1 MTVHR
6 LKCTVLAVVA
16 SVFGAAFGDI
26 VSPARLGAFRS
37 KVSITVAKTVAD
49 TAAGV
54 PVPVRLAENNPVG
67 FSYADC
73 DPTQM
78 RFGDKNYAPIPFE
91 VDTWNPQGESLV
103 WVKVPLVEGT
113 KINLAY
119 NGTATVAND
128 PSAVWGDYT
137 GVWHFETL
145 DESVKVTNAQGTY
158 PNSTAAEG
166 IDGNVSTYSVPG
178 EPGRFGNCFRVN
190 DSTGYK
196 VGNYNKGGV
205 WVNDAGTASPV
216 DGGENFTI
224 SGWFKHGNFQYF
236 WDHFFYKR
244 AASNNG
250 GTPNN
255 AFAIEINSS
264 SGNTANPY
272 PRGSSGTGRAVTLSN
287 NLLDTWGYITFA
299 YDGTTCHVYENGVLR
314 GDVTITKCI
323 DNDSPL
329 VFGDNST
336 VTAGNGDAAW
346 NGWIDEVRFAK
357 GTKSAAFIAAEYA
370 AMTTDGLLYYGAV
383 ETADPSAIVVS
394 SNIGPCGT
402 VSPDYGAIEGPVAG
416 QEYVFACTDKIGV
429 LVEDAKR
436 GVCTGWKLVDTWS
449 GELLRSSLDEGEE
462 PFVCHHVYQAGK
474 GVSLEWQWR
483 VEYRVAATVAPSQGR
498 VELSGEWFATGEK
511 VTAKAT
517 AESGS
522 AFLYWTGDGV
532 TDDNKNDNP
541 LTLTVGTAAIGLTPV
556 FSSSIFVSPNGSDE
570 NSGKSWDEALATI
583 HAALAK
589 GPILTVFLAEGL
601 YDVQAAA
608 QVENQVKIVG
618 SGERAS
624 VVRLAAEPADT
635 SDRDKEQAVFYL
647 NNANARLENLA
658 ITTGGKTYGRGV
670 YVANGRVENCSITNC
685 VTNNGRFNGAGIY
698 MKSGSVCNCFI
709 NDNMASS
716 SGGNNKEGGGIY
728 MEGGLVEN
736 CTISSNYA
744 CYARGGSGSG
754 HGGGVRIKGGTLR
767 SSLVVGN
774 LAHGKGSGVN
784 ASGDTSVVE
793 NCTVVKNDNLSST
806 FTSGLY
812 ASGKT
817 VVRNTIVRYNRNTAG
832 EANVYRDSTA
842 TFDRVCTTDEAGE
855 TGVIAEAPV
864 FADAEGGDWRLTY
877 CSCVDAGAD
886 MPWMA
891 GATDLDGTPRI
902 AGEHV
907 DIGCYEF
914 VATGLACSF
923 NVTTDGVLDE
933 VQATFAGAVIGAA
946 PEAVT
951 FSWTIV
957 DSAGNKTERSGL
969 GLKDVTLPLTTGAY
983 TVTLAVTDGVN
994 SDSVTRTD
1002 AVRVFATNLY
1012 VSPTGA
1018 NTLPYG
1024 DFATAATNLLDAL
1037 AFAAD
1042 GSTVHLSD
1050 GIHRVSDKIVLTKA
1064 ITLTHEGDREA
1075 CIVTG
1080 NTGGSLVV
1088 LDNAEAHL
1096 EGLDLCGQYPRLVF
1110 NATLDPRPKSAY
1122 DTTHGVQIVSGG
1134 SVSNCV
1140 VESCRATGNGAGV
1153 YMSAGTVVDTVIRGN
1168 YAYSS
1173 GGGGASGAG
1182 IFMDGGLVD
1191 RCIITNNLASFG
1203 SGAHGGGAYVKGGG
1217 TLRNTL
1223 VAYNYGSNAGGV
1235 KCDGGTVR
1243 NCTIVRNVARTAN
1256 GGIGGTVTD
1265 CLVYGNMANGVDVDT
1280 DDPGFVNAAAGDFHL
1295 NMASTAI
1302 DGSVKEG
1309 IGECDLDRNE
1319 RYSGGVA
1326 DKGCFEY
1333 DQSRFSVGIRY
1344 ERLAAFAP
1352 CDVVF
1357 TASAGFKPLDTA
1369 KSWWTFDGREP
1380 TEEDHDL
1387 SGVVVTKAI
1396 GPGMC
1401 SVRFKTVL
1409 EGETYEVSK
1418 EDWFML
1424 TGENVYVNP
1433 QNATPQE
1440 PFASWETAAVDINE
1454 GLRYLVTGATLVV
1467 SDGTYRVTAE
1477 HLLDRKATVRSLNG
1491 PSKTVLTRSRPF
1503 VLKNAEAMLSGFT
1516 ISDVYTFSQGGALQM
1531 SAGTVTNC
1539 VFANCSVGNNGGG
1552 AVYMS
1557 GGTVV
1562 DCVVSNCSAK
1572 YYANDNNG
1580 SGIRA
1585 HGASAL
1591 VDRCVVRDCWYESD
1605 HYARGAVALSG
1616 GATLRNSI
1624 VMNNR
1629 SYEGGGV
1636 RVSDASKLENCT
1648 VFGNSSDKAGA
1659 AGGVEMADANG
1670 LAVNTIVWQ
1679 NTNTADG
1686 VIRETA
1692 GSDAQFDTCWLQD
1705 PLFLPHGKPCRLRT
1719 ASPCRDAAKT
1729 LGWMGESVD
1738 VYGNPRIRCQKPDIG
1753 AAEGAFGFILNVK

>member
-1 MTVHR
+1 MTVYR
-6 LKCTVLAVVA
+6 LKCTVLAGVA

-49 TAAGV
+49 TEAGV
-54 PVPVRLAENNPVG
+54 PVPLRLSENNPVG

-78 RFGDKNYAPIPFE
+78 RFGDEKYAPIPFE

-103 WVKVPLVEGT
+103 WVKVPLAEGT
-113 KINLAY
+113 KINLVY

-190 DSTGYK
+190 DSTGQK
-196 VGNYNKGGV
+196 VGNFNKGGV

-224 SGWFKHGNFQYF
+224 SGWFKHGNFQYY

-244 AASNNG
+244 AASGNG

-255 AFAIEINSS
+255 AFAIEIDSG
-264 SGNTANPY
+264 SGNTAKPL

-299 YDGTTCHVYENGVLR
+299 YEGTTCHVYENGVLR

-370 AMTTDGLLYYGAV
+370 AMTTDGLLEYGAV

-394 SNIGPCGT
+394 SNIGACGT

-416 QEYVFACTDKIGV
+416 QEYVFACTDTIGV

-522 AFLYWTGDGV
+522 AFLYWTGDDV

-685 VTNNGRFNGAGIY
+685 VTINGRFNGAGIY

-774 LAHGKGSGVN
+774 LAHGEGSGVN

-793 NCTVVKNDNLSST
+793 NCTVVKNDNLTRTS
-806 FTSGLY
+806 TSGLY

-855 TGVIAEAPV
+855 TGVIAAAPV

-891 GATDLDGTPRI
+891 GATDLDGAARI

-933 VQATFAGAVIGAA
+933 AQATFAGSVIGAA

-969 GLKDVTLPLTTGAY
+969 GLKDFTLPLTKGAY

-994 SDSVTRTD
+994 SVSVTRTD
-1002 AVRVFATNLY
+1002 AVRVFASNLY

-1110 NATLDPRPKSAY
+1110 NATLDQRPVSAY

-1140 VESCRATGNGAGV
+1140 VESCRTMDHGAGV

-1168 YAYSS
+1168 YAYST

-1191 RCIITNNLASFG
+1191 RCIITNNLASYG
-1203 SGAHGGGAYVKGGG
+1203 SGALGGGAYVKGGG

-1235 KCDGGTVR
+1235 WV
-1243 NCTIVRNVARTAN
+1243 
-1256 GGIGGTVTD
+1256 
-1265 CLVYGNMANGVDVDT
+1265 
-1280 DDPGFVNAAAGDFHL
+1280 
-1295 NMASTAI
+1295 
-1302 DGSVKEG
+1302 
-1309 IGECDLDRNE
+1309 
-1319 RYSGGVA
+1319 SG
-1326 DKGCFEY
+1326 
-1333 DQSRFSVGIRY
+1333 
-1344 ERLAAFAP
+1344 
-1352 CDVVF
+1352 
-1357 TASAGFKPLDTA
+1357 
-1369 KSWWTFDGREP
+1369 
-1380 TEEDHDL
+1380 
-1387 SGVVVTKAI
+1387 
-1396 GPGMC
+1396 
-1401 SVRFKTVL
+1401 
-1409 EGETYEVSK
+1409 
-1418 EDWFML
+1418 
-1424 TGENVYVNP
+1424 
-1433 QNATPQE
+1433 
-1440 PFASWETAAVDINE
+1440 
-1454 GLRYLVTGATLVV
+1454 
-1467 SDGTYRVTAE
+1467 
-1477 HLLDRKATVRSLNG
+1477 
-1491 PSKTVLTRSRPF
+1491 
-1503 VLKNAEAMLSGFT
+1503 
-1516 ISDVYTFSQGGALQM
+1516 
-1531 SAGTVTNC
+1531 
-1539 VFANCSVGNNGGG
+1539 
-1552 AVYMS
+1552 
-1557 GGTVV
+1557 
-1562 DCVVSNCSAK
+1562 
-1572 YYANDNNG
+1572 
-1580 SGIRA
+1580 
-1585 HGASAL
+1585 
-1591 VDRCVVRDCWYESD
+1591 
-1605 HYARGAVALSG
+1605 
-1616 GATLRNSI
+1616 
-1624 VMNNR
+1624 
-1629 SYEGGGV
+1629 
-1636 RVSDASKLENCT
+1636 ASKLENCT
-1648 VFGNSSDKAGA
+1648 VFGNSSGKEGA
-1659 AGGVEMADANG
+1659 AGGVQMADKYG

-1679 NTNTADG
+1679 NTNTVDG
-1686 VIRETA
+1686 VVRETTGA
-1692 GSDAQFDTCWLQD
+1692 DAQFDTCWKQD

-1729 LGWMGESVD
+1729 LDWMGGSVD

-1753 AAEGAFGFILNVK
+1753 AAEGAFGFMLNVK

>member
-6 LKCTVLAVVA
+6 LKYTVLAVVA

-26 VSPARLGAFRS
+26 VSPARLGDFRF
-37 KVSITVAKTVAD
+37 KVPITVTKTVAD
-49 TAAGV
+49 TEAGV
-54 PVPVRLAENNPVG
+54 PVPVRLAENNPGG

-78 RFGDKNYAPIPFE
+78 RFGDENYAPIPFE

-103 WVKVPLVEGT
+103 WVKVPLAEGT
-113 KINLAY
+113 KINLVY

-196 VGNYNKGGV
+196 EGNFNNGGV

-236 WDHFFYKR
+236 YDHFFYKR
-244 AASNNG
+244 EKSNNS
-250 GTPNN
+250 GTLNN
-255 AFAIEINSS
+255 AFAIESNSS
-264 SGNTANPY
+264 SGNNANPL
-272 PRGSSGTGRAVTLSN
+272 PRGSSGNGSAMTLSN

-299 YDGTTCHVYENGVLR
+299 YEGTTCHVYENGVLR

-329 VFGDNST
+329 VFGDNSN

-370 AMTTDGLLYYGAV
+370 AMTTDGLLEYGAV

-394 SNIGPCGT
+394 SNIGACGT

-416 QEYVFACTDKIGV
+416 QEYVFACTDTIGV

-436 GVCTGWKLVDTWS
+436 GVCTGWKLVDAGT
-449 GELLRSSLDEGEE
+449 GELIRSSLDEGEE
-462 PFVCHHVYQAGK
+462 PFVCRHVYQAGK

-483 VEYRVAATVAPSQGR
+483 VEYRVAATVAPSQGG

-522 AFLYWTGDGV
+522 TFLYWTGDGV

-556 FSSSIFVSPNGSDE
+556 FSSSIFVSPTGSDE

-624 VVRLAAEPADT
+624 VVRLAAEITDT

-744 CYARGGSGSG
+744 CYGRGGSGSG
-754 HGGGVRIKGGTLR
+754 NGGGVRIKGGTLR

-774 LAHGKGSGVN
+774 LAHGEGSGVN

-793 NCTVVKNDNLSST
+793 NCTVVKNDNLTRTS
-806 FTSGLY
+806 TSGLY

-832 EANVYRDSTA
+832 EANVYRGSAA

-891 GATDLDGTPRI
+891 GATDLDGAARI

-933 VQATFAGAVIGAA
+933 AQATFAGSVIGAA

-969 GLKDVTLPLTTGAY
+969 GLKDITLPLTTGAY

-994 SDSVTRTD
+994 SVSVTRTD

-1110 NATLDPRPKSAY
+1110 NATLDQRPVSAY

-1140 VESCRATGNGAGV
+1140 VESCRTTDHGAGV

-1168 YAYSS
+1168 YAYST

-1191 RCIITNNLASFG
+1191 RCIITNNLAWYG
-1203 SGAHGGGAYVKGGG
+1203 SGAQGGGAYVKGGG

-1223 VAYNYGSNAGGV
+1223 VAYNYGSSAGGV
-1235 KCDGGTVR
+1235 
-1243 NCTIVRNVARTAN
+1243 
-1256 GGIGGTVTD
+1256 
-1265 CLVYGNMANGVDVDT
+1265 
-1280 DDPGFVNAAAGDFHL
+1280 
-1295 NMASTAI
+1295 
-1302 DGSVKEG
+1302 
-1309 IGECDLDRNE
+1309 
-1319 RYSGGVA
+1319 
-1326 DKGCFEY
+1326 
-1333 DQSRFSVGIRY
+1333 
-1344 ERLAAFAP
+1344 
-1352 CDVVF
+1352 
-1357 TASAGFKPLDTA
+1357 
-1369 KSWWTFDGREP
+1369 W
-1380 TEEDHDL
+1380 
-1387 SGVVVTKAI
+1387 
-1396 GPGMC
+1396 
-1401 SVRFKTVL
+1401 VL
-1409 EGETYEVSK
+1409 G
-1418 EDWFML
+1418 
-1424 TGENVYVNP
+1424 
-1433 QNATPQE
+1433 
-1440 PFASWETAAVDINE
+1440 
-1454 GLRYLVTGATLVV
+1454 
-1467 SDGTYRVTAE
+1467 
-1477 HLLDRKATVRSLNG
+1477 
-1491 PSKTVLTRSRPF
+1491 
-1503 VLKNAEAMLSGFT
+1503 
-1516 ISDVYTFSQGGALQM
+1516 
-1531 SAGTVTNC
+1531 
-1539 VFANCSVGNNGGG
+1539 
-1552 AVYMS
+1552 
-1557 GGTVV
+1557 
-1562 DCVVSNCSAK
+1562 
-1572 YYANDNNG
+1572 
-1580 SGIRA
+1580 
-1585 HGASAL
+1585 
-1591 VDRCVVRDCWYESD
+1591 
-1605 HYARGAVALSG
+1605 
-1616 GATLRNSI
+1616 
-1624 VMNNR
+1624 
-1629 SYEGGGV
+1629 
-1636 RVSDASKLENCT
+1636 ASKLENCT
-1648 VFGNSSDKAGA
+1648 VFGNSSGKEGA
-1659 AGGVEMADANG
+1659 AGGVQMGDKYG

-1679 NTNTADG
+1679 NTNTVDG
-1686 VIRETA
+1686 VVRETA
-1692 GSDAQFDTCWLQD
+1692 GEDAQFDTCWKQD
-1705 PLFLPHGKPCRLRT
+1705 PLFLPHGKPFRLRT

-1729 LGWMGESVD
+1729 LDWMGGSVD

-1753 AAEGAFGFILNVK
+1753 ATEGASGFILSVK

>member
-6 LKCTVLAVVA
+6 LKYTVLAVVA

-49 TAAGV
+49 TEAGV
-54 PVPVRLAENNPVG
+54 PVPLRLSENNPVG

-78 RFGDKNYAPIPFE
+78 RFGDEKYAPIPFE

-103 WVKVPLVEGT
+103 WVKVPLAEGT
-113 KINLAY
+113 KINLVY

-190 DSTGYK
+190 DSTGQK
-196 VGNYNKGGV
+196 VGNFNKGGV

-224 SGWFKHGNFQYF
+224 SGWFKHGNFQYY

-244 AASNNG
+244 AASGNG

-255 AFAIEINSS
+255 AFAIEIDSG
-264 SGNTANPY
+264 SGNTAKPL

-357 GTKSAAFIAAEYA
+357 GTKSAEFIAAEYA

-522 AFLYWTGDGV
+522 AFLYWTGDDV

-608 QVENQVKIVG
+608 QVENQVQIVG

-624 VVRLAAEPADT
+624 VVRLAAKPEDT

-658 ITTGGKTYGRGV
+658 ITTGGKDHGRGV

-891 GATDLDGTPRI
+891 GATDLDGAARI

-933 VQATFAGAVIGAA
+933 AQATFAGSVIGAA

-969 GLKDVTLPLTTGAY
+969 GLKDFTLPLTKGAY
-983 TVTLAVTDGVN
+983 AVTLAVTDGVN
-994 SDSVTRTD
+994 SVSVTRTD

-1110 NATLDPRPKSAY
+1110 DATSNPSPKSAY
-1122 DTTHGVQIVSGG
+1122 DTTHGVQIMTGG

-1140 VESCRATGNGAGV
+1140 VESCRTMDHGAGV

-1168 YAYSS
+1168 YAYST

-1191 RCIITNNLASFG
+1191 RCIITNNLASYG
-1203 SGAHGGGAYVKGGG
+1203 SGALGGGAYVKGGG

-1235 KCDGGTVR
+1235 WV
-1243 NCTIVRNVARTAN
+1243 
-1256 GGIGGTVTD
+1256 
-1265 CLVYGNMANGVDVDT
+1265 
-1280 DDPGFVNAAAGDFHL
+1280 
-1295 NMASTAI
+1295 
-1302 DGSVKEG
+1302 
-1309 IGECDLDRNE
+1309 
-1319 RYSGGVA
+1319 SG
-1326 DKGCFEY
+1326 
-1333 DQSRFSVGIRY
+1333 
-1344 ERLAAFAP
+1344 
-1352 CDVVF
+1352 
-1357 TASAGFKPLDTA
+1357 
-1369 KSWWTFDGREP
+1369 
-1380 TEEDHDL
+1380 
-1387 SGVVVTKAI
+1387 
-1396 GPGMC
+1396 
-1401 SVRFKTVL
+1401 
-1409 EGETYEVSK
+1409 
-1418 EDWFML
+1418 
-1424 TGENVYVNP
+1424 
-1433 QNATPQE
+1433 
-1440 PFASWETAAVDINE
+1440 
-1454 GLRYLVTGATLVV
+1454 
-1467 SDGTYRVTAE
+1467 
-1477 HLLDRKATVRSLNG
+1477 
-1491 PSKTVLTRSRPF
+1491 
-1503 VLKNAEAMLSGFT
+1503 
-1516 ISDVYTFSQGGALQM
+1516 
-1531 SAGTVTNC
+1531 
-1539 VFANCSVGNNGGG
+1539 
-1552 AVYMS
+1552 
-1557 GGTVV
+1557 
-1562 DCVVSNCSAK
+1562 
-1572 YYANDNNG
+1572 
-1580 SGIRA
+1580 
-1585 HGASAL
+1585 
-1591 VDRCVVRDCWYESD
+1591 
-1605 HYARGAVALSG
+1605 
-1616 GATLRNSI
+1616 
-1624 VMNNR
+1624 
-1629 SYEGGGV
+1629 
-1636 RVSDASKLENCT
+1636 ASKLENCT
-1648 VFGNSSDKAGA
+1648 VFGNSSGKEGA
-1659 AGGVEMADANG
+1659 AGGVQMADKYG

-1679 NTNTADG
+1679 NTNTVDG
-1686 VIRETA
+1686 VVRETTGA
-1692 GSDAQFDTCWLQD
+1692 DAQFDTCWKQD
-1705 PLFLPHGKPCRLRT
+1705 PLFLPHGKPFRLRT

-1729 LGWMGESVD
+1729 LDWMGGSVD

-1753 AAEGAFGFILNVK
+1753 AAEGAFGFMLNVK

>member
-6 LKCTVLAVVA
+6 LKYTVLAVVA

-26 VSPARLGAFRS
+26 VSPARLGDFRF
-37 KVSITVAKTVAD
+37 KVPITVTKTVAD
-49 TAAGV
+49 TEAGV
-54 PVPVRLAENNPVG
+54 PVPVRLAENNPGG

-78 RFGDKNYAPIPFE
+78 RFGDENYAPIPFE

-103 WVKVPLVEGT
+103 WVKVPLAEGT
-113 KINLAY
+113 KINLVY

-196 VGNYNKGGV
+196 EGNFNNGGV

-236 WDHFFYKR
+236 YDHFFYKR
-244 AASNNG
+244 EKSNNS
-250 GTPNN
+250 GTLNN
-255 AFAIEINSS
+255 AFAIESNSS
-264 SGNTANPY
+264 SGNNANPL
-272 PRGSSGTGRAVTLSN
+272 PRGSSGNGSAMTLSN

-299 YDGTTCHVYENGVLR
+299 YEGTTCHVYENGVLR

-329 VFGDNST
+329 VFGDNSN

-370 AMTTDGLLYYGAV
+370 AMTTDGLLEYGAV

-394 SNIGPCGT
+394 SNIGACGT

-416 QEYVFACTDKIGV
+416 QEYVFACTDTIGV

-436 GVCTGWKLVDTWS
+436 GVCTGWKLVDAGT
-449 GELLRSSLDEGEE
+449 GELIRSSLDEGEE
-462 PFVCHHVYQAGK
+462 PFVCRHVYQAGK

-483 VEYRVAATVAPSQGR
+483 VEYRVAATVAPSQGG

-522 AFLYWTGDGV
+522 TFLYWTGDGV

-556 FSSSIFVSPNGSDE
+556 FSSSIFVSPTGSDE

-608 QVENQVKIVG
+608 QVENQVQIVG

-624 VVRLAAEPADT
+624 VVRLAAEITDT

-744 CYARGGSGSG
+744 CYGRGGSGSG
-754 HGGGVRIKGGTLR
+754 NGGGVRIKGGTLR

-793 NCTVVKNDNLSST
+793 NCTVVKNDNLTRTS
-806 FTSGLY
+806 TSGLY

-832 EANVYRDSTA
+832 EANVYRGSTA

-891 GATDLDGTPRI
+891 GATDLDGAARI

-933 VQATFAGAVIGAA
+933 AQATFAGSVIGAA

-969 GLKDVTLPLTTGAY
+969 GLKDFTLPLTKGAY

-994 SDSVTRTD
+994 SVSVTRTD

-1064 ITLTHEGDREA
+1064 VTLTHEGDREA

-1110 NATLDPRPKSAY
+1110 NATLDQRPVSAY

-1140 VESCRATGNGAGV
+1140 VESCRTTDHGAGV

-1168 YAYSS
+1168 YAYST

-1191 RCIITNNLASFG
+1191 RCIITNNLAWYG
-1203 SGAHGGGAYVKGGG
+1203 SGAQGGGAYVKGGG

-1223 VAYNYGSNAGGV
+1223 VAYNYGSSAGGV
-1235 KCDGGTVR
+1235 
-1243 NCTIVRNVARTAN
+1243 
-1256 GGIGGTVTD
+1256 
-1265 CLVYGNMANGVDVDT
+1265 
-1280 DDPGFVNAAAGDFHL
+1280 
-1295 NMASTAI
+1295 
-1302 DGSVKEG
+1302 
-1309 IGECDLDRNE
+1309 
-1319 RYSGGVA
+1319 
-1326 DKGCFEY
+1326 
-1333 DQSRFSVGIRY
+1333 
-1344 ERLAAFAP
+1344 
-1352 CDVVF
+1352 
-1357 TASAGFKPLDTA
+1357 
-1369 KSWWTFDGREP
+1369 W
-1380 TEEDHDL
+1380 
-1387 SGVVVTKAI
+1387 
-1396 GPGMC
+1396 
-1401 SVRFKTVL
+1401 VL
-1409 EGETYEVSK
+1409 G
-1418 EDWFML
+1418 
-1424 TGENVYVNP
+1424 
-1433 QNATPQE
+1433 
-1440 PFASWETAAVDINE
+1440 
-1454 GLRYLVTGATLVV
+1454 
-1467 SDGTYRVTAE
+1467 
-1477 HLLDRKATVRSLNG
+1477 
-1491 PSKTVLTRSRPF
+1491 
-1503 VLKNAEAMLSGFT
+1503 
-1516 ISDVYTFSQGGALQM
+1516 
-1531 SAGTVTNC
+1531 
-1539 VFANCSVGNNGGG
+1539 
-1552 AVYMS
+1552 
-1557 GGTVV
+1557 
-1562 DCVVSNCSAK
+1562 
-1572 YYANDNNG
+1572 
-1580 SGIRA
+1580 
-1585 HGASAL
+1585 
-1591 VDRCVVRDCWYESD
+1591 
-1605 HYARGAVALSG
+1605 
-1616 GATLRNSI
+1616 
-1624 VMNNR
+1624 
-1629 SYEGGGV
+1629 
-1636 RVSDASKLENCT
+1636 ASKLENCT
-1648 VFGNSSDKAGA
+1648 VFGNSSGKEGA
-1659 AGGVEMADANG
+1659 AGGVQMGDKYG

-1679 NTNTADG
+1679 NTNTVDG
-1686 VIRETA
+1686 VVRETA
-1692 GSDAQFDTCWLQD
+1692 GEDAQFDTCWKQD
-1705 PLFLPHGKPCRLRT
+1705 PLFLPHGKPFRLRT
-1719 ASPCRDAAKT
+1719 TSPCRDAAKT
-1729 LGWMGESVD
+1729 LDWMGGSVD
-1738 VYGNPRIRCQKPDIG
+1738 IYGNPRIRCQKPDIG
-1753 AAEGAFGFILNVK
+1753 ATEGASGFILSVK

>member
-6 LKCTVLAVVA
+6 LKYTVLAVVA

-49 TAAGV
+49 TEAGV
-54 PVPVRLAENNPVG
+54 PVPLRLSENNPVG

-78 RFGDKNYAPIPFE
+78 RFGDEKYAPIPFE

-103 WVKVPLVEGT
+103 WVKVPLAEGT
-113 KINLAY
+113 KINLVY

-190 DSTGYK
+190 DSTGQK
-196 VGNYNKGGV
+196 VGNFNKGGV

-224 SGWFKHGNFQYF
+224 SGWFKHGNFQYY

-244 AASNNG
+244 AASGNG

-255 AFAIEINSS
+255 AFAIEIDSG
-264 SGNTANPY
+264 SGNTAKPL

-357 GTKSAAFIAAEYA
+357 GTKSAEFIAAEYA

-522 AFLYWTGDGV
+522 AFLYWTGDDV

-817 VVRNTIVRYNRNTAG
+817 VVRNTIVRYNRNTVG

-891 GATDLDGTPRI
+891 GATDLDGTSRI

-933 VQATFAGAVIGAA
+933 AQATFAGAVIGAA

-969 GLKDVTLPLTTGAY
+969 GLKDITLPLTTGAY

-994 SDSVTRTD
+994 SVSVTRTD
-1002 AVRVFATNLY
+1002 AVRVFATVLY
-1012 VSPTGA
+1012 VSPMGA

-1024 DFATAATNLLDAL
+1024 DFAAAATNLLDAL

-1110 NATLDPRPKSAY
+1110 DATSNPSPKSAY
-1122 DTTHGVQIVSGG
+1122 DTTHGVQIMTGG

-1140 VESCRATGNGAGV
+1140 VESCRTMDHGAGV

-1168 YAYSS
+1168 YAYST

-1191 RCIITNNLASFG
+1191 RCIITNNLASYG
-1203 SGAHGGGAYVKGGG
+1203 SGALGGGAYVKGGG

-1235 KCDGGTVR
+1235 WV
-1243 NCTIVRNVARTAN
+1243 
-1256 GGIGGTVTD
+1256 
-1265 CLVYGNMANGVDVDT
+1265 
-1280 DDPGFVNAAAGDFHL
+1280 
-1295 NMASTAI
+1295 
-1302 DGSVKEG
+1302 
-1309 IGECDLDRNE
+1309 
-1319 RYSGGVA
+1319 SG
-1326 DKGCFEY
+1326 
-1333 DQSRFSVGIRY
+1333 
-1344 ERLAAFAP
+1344 
-1352 CDVVF
+1352 
-1357 TASAGFKPLDTA
+1357 
-1369 KSWWTFDGREP
+1369 
-1380 TEEDHDL
+1380 
-1387 SGVVVTKAI
+1387 
-1396 GPGMC
+1396 
-1401 SVRFKTVL
+1401 
-1409 EGETYEVSK
+1409 
-1418 EDWFML
+1418 
-1424 TGENVYVNP
+1424 
-1433 QNATPQE
+1433 
-1440 PFASWETAAVDINE
+1440 
-1454 GLRYLVTGATLVV
+1454 
-1467 SDGTYRVTAE
+1467 
-1477 HLLDRKATVRSLNG
+1477 
-1491 PSKTVLTRSRPF
+1491 
-1503 VLKNAEAMLSGFT
+1503 
-1516 ISDVYTFSQGGALQM
+1516 
-1531 SAGTVTNC
+1531 
-1539 VFANCSVGNNGGG
+1539 
-1552 AVYMS
+1552 
-1557 GGTVV
+1557 
-1562 DCVVSNCSAK
+1562 
-1572 YYANDNNG
+1572 
-1580 SGIRA
+1580 
-1585 HGASAL
+1585 
-1591 VDRCVVRDCWYESD
+1591 
-1605 HYARGAVALSG
+1605 
-1616 GATLRNSI
+1616 
-1624 VMNNR
+1624 
-1629 SYEGGGV
+1629 
-1636 RVSDASKLENCT
+1636 ASKLENCT
-1648 VFGNSSDKAGA
+1648 VFGNSSGKEGA
-1659 AGGVEMADANG
+1659 AGGVQMADKYG

-1679 NTNTADG
+1679 NTNTVDG
-1686 VIRETA
+1686 VVRETTGA
-1692 GSDAQFDTCWLQD
+1692 DAQFDTCWKQD
-1705 PLFLPHGKPCRLRT
+1705 PLFLPHGKPFRLRT

-1729 LGWMGESVD
+1729 LDWMGGSVD

-1753 AAEGAFGFILNVK
+1753 AAEGACGFILSVK

>member
-6 LKCTVLAVVA
+6 LKYTVLAVVA

-26 VSPARLGAFRS
+26 VSPARLGDFRF
-37 KVSITVAKTVAD
+37 KVPITVTKTVAD
-49 TAAGV
+49 TEAGV
-54 PVPVRLAENNPVG
+54 PVPLRLSENNPVG

-78 RFGDKNYAPIPFE
+78 RFGDENYAPIPFE

-103 WVKVPLVEGT
+103 WVKVPLAEGT
-113 KINLAY
+113 KINLVY

-158 PNSTAAEG
+158 PSSTAAEG

-196 VGNYNKGGV
+196 EGNFNNGGV

-236 WDHFFYKR
+236 YDHFFYKR
-244 AASNNG
+244 EKSNNS
-250 GTPNN
+250 GTLNN
-255 AFAIEINSS
+255 AFAIESNSS
-264 SGNTANPY
+264 SGNNANPL
-272 PRGSSGTGRAVTLSN
+272 PRGSSGNGSAMTLSN

-299 YDGTTCHVYENGVLR
+299 YEGTTCHVYENGVLR

-329 VFGDNST
+329 VFGDNSNVT
-336 VTAGNGDAAW
+336 VGNGDAAW

-370 AMTTDGLLYYGAV
+370 AMTTDGLLEYGAV

-394 SNIGPCGT
+394 SNIGACGT
-402 VSPDYGAIEGPVAG
+402 VSPDYGAIESPVVG
-416 QEYVFACTDKIGV
+416 QEYVFTCTDTTGI

-436 GVCTGWKLVDTWS
+436 GVCTGWKLVDAGT
-449 GELLRSSLDEGEE
+449 GELIRSSLDEGEE
-462 PFVCHHVYQAGK
+462 PFVCRHVYQAGK

-483 VEYRVAATVAPSQGR
+483 VEYRVAATVAPSQGG

-522 AFLYWTGDGV
+522 TFLYWTGDGV

-556 FSSSIFVSPNGSDE
+556 FSSSIFVSPTGSDE

-608 QVENQVKIVG
+608 QVENQVQIVG

-624 VVRLAAEPADT
+624 VVRLAAKPEDT

-658 ITTGGKTYGRGV
+658 ITTGGKDHGRGV
-670 YVANGRVENCSITNC
+670 YVANGTVENCSITNC

-744 CYARGGSGSG
+744 CYGRGGSGSG
-754 HGGGVRIKGGTLR
+754 NGGGVRIKGGTLR

-793 NCTVVKNDNLSST
+793 NCTVVKNDNLTRTS
-806 FTSGLY
+806 TSGLY

-855 TGVIAEAPV
+855 TGVIAAAPV

-891 GATDLDGTPRI
+891 GATDLDGAARI

-933 VQATFAGAVIGAA
+933 AQATFAGSVIGAA

-969 GLKDVTLPLTTGAY
+969 GLKDFTLPLTKGAY

-994 SDSVTRTD
+994 SVSVTRTD

-1064 ITLTHEGDREA
+1064 VTLTHEGDREA

-1110 NATLDPRPKSAY
+1110 NATLDQRPVSAY

-1140 VESCRATGNGAGV
+1140 VESCRTTDHGAGV

-1168 YAYSS
+1168 YAYST

-1191 RCIITNNLASFG
+1191 RCIITNNLAWYG
-1203 SGAHGGGAYVKGGG
+1203 SGAQGGGAYVKGGG

-1223 VAYNYGSNAGGV
+1223 VAYNYGS
-1235 KCDGGTVR
+1235 
-1243 NCTIVRNVARTAN
+1243 
-1256 GGIGGTVTD
+1256 
-1265 CLVYGNMANGVDVDT
+1265 
-1280 DDPGFVNAAAGDFHL
+1280 
-1295 NMASTAI
+1295 
-1302 DGSVKEG
+1302 
-1309 IGECDLDRNE
+1309 
-1319 RYSGGVA
+1319 
-1326 DKGCFEY
+1326 
-1333 DQSRFSVGIRY
+1333 
-1344 ERLAAFAP
+1344 
-1352 CDVVF
+1352 
-1357 TASAGFKPLDTA
+1357 SA
-1369 KSWWTFDGREP
+1369 
-1380 TEEDHDL
+1380 
-1387 SGVVVTKAI
+1387 
-1396 GPGMC
+1396 
-1401 SVRFKTVL
+1401 
-1409 EGETYEVSK
+1409 
-1418 EDWFML
+1418 
-1424 TGENVYVNP
+1424 
-1433 QNATPQE
+1433 
-1440 PFASWETAAVDINE
+1440 
-1454 GLRYLVTGATLVV
+1454 
-1467 SDGTYRVTAE
+1467 
-1477 HLLDRKATVRSLNG
+1477 
-1491 PSKTVLTRSRPF
+1491 
-1503 VLKNAEAMLSGFT
+1503 
-1516 ISDVYTFSQGGALQM
+1516 
-1531 SAGTVTNC
+1531 
-1539 VFANCSVGNNGGG
+1539 
-1552 AVYMS
+1552 
-1557 GGTVV
+1557 
-1562 DCVVSNCSAK
+1562 
-1572 YYANDNNG
+1572 
-1580 SGIRA
+1580 
-1585 HGASAL
+1585 
-1591 VDRCVVRDCWYESD
+1591 
-1605 HYARGAVALSG
+1605 
-1616 GATLRNSI
+1616 
-1624 VMNNR
+1624 
-1629 SYEGGGV
+1629 GGV
-1636 RVSDASKLENCT
+1636 RVSGASKLENCT
-1648 VFGNSSDKAGA
+1648 VFGNSSGKEGS
-1659 AGGVEMADANG
+1659 AGGVEMGDEKG

-1679 NTNTADG
+1679 NTNTVDG
-1686 VIRETA
+1686 VVRETT
-1692 GSDAQFDTCWLQD
+1692 GEDAQFDTCWKQD
-1705 PLFLPHGKPCRLRT
+1705 PLFLPHGKPFRLRT

-1729 LGWMGESVD
+1729 LDWMGGSVD
-1738 VYGNPRIRCQKPDIG
+1738 IYGNPRIRCQKPDIG
-1753 AAEGAFGFILNVK
+1753 ATEGASGFILSVK

>member
-6 LKCTVLAVVA
+6 LKYTVLAVVA

-26 VSPARLGAFRS
+26 VSPARLGDFRF
-37 KVSITVAKTVAD
+37 KVPITVTKTVAD
-49 TAAGV
+49 TEAGV
-54 PVPVRLAENNPVG
+54 PVPVRLAENNPGG

-78 RFGDKNYAPIPFE
+78 RFGDENYAPIPFE

-103 WVKVPLVEGT
+103 WVKVPLAEGT
-113 KINLAY
+113 KINLVY

-178 EPGRFGNCFRVN
+178 DPGRFGNCFRVN

-196 VGNYNKGGV
+196 EGNFNNGGV

-236 WDHFFYKR
+236 YDHFFYKR
-244 AASNNG
+244 EKSNNS
-250 GTPNN
+250 GTLNN
-255 AFAIEINSS
+255 AFAIESNSS
-264 SGNTANPY
+264 SGNNANPL
-272 PRGSSGTGRAVTLSN
+272 PRGSSGNGSAMTLSN

-299 YDGTTCHVYENGVLR
+299 YEGTTCHVYENGVLR

-329 VFGDNST
+329 VFGDNSN

-370 AMTTDGLLYYGAV
+370 AMTTDGLLEYGAV

-394 SNIGPCGT
+394 SNIGACGT

-436 GVCTGWKLVDTWS
+436 GVCTGWKLVDAGT
-449 GELLRSSLDEGEE
+449 GELIRSSLDEGEE
-462 PFVCHHVYQAGK
+462 PFVCRHVYQAGK

-483 VEYRVAATVAPSQGR
+483 VEYRVAATVAPSQGG

-522 AFLYWTGDGV
+522 TFLYWTGDGV

-556 FSSSIFVSPNGSDE
+556 FSSSIFVSPTGSDE

-624 VVRLAAEPADT
+624 VVRLAAKPEDT

-658 ITTGGKTYGRGV
+658 ITTGGKDHGRGV
-670 YVANGRVENCSITNC
+670 YVANGTVENCSITNC

-744 CYARGGSGSG
+744 CYGRGGSGSG
-754 HGGGVRIKGGTLR
+754 NGGGVRIKGGTLR

-774 LAHGKGSGVN
+774 LAHGEGSGVN

-793 NCTVVKNDNLSST
+793 NCTVVKNDNLTRTS
-806 FTSGLY
+806 TSGLY

-832 EANVYRDSTA
+832 EANVYRGSTA

-923 NVTTDGVLDE
+923 DVTTDGVLDE
-933 VQATFAGAVIGAA
+933 AQATFAGSVIGAA

-969 GLKDVTLPLTTGAY
+969 GLKDFTLPLTKGAY

-994 SDSVTRTD
+994 SVSVTRTD

-1064 ITLTHEGDREA
+1064 VTLTHEGDREA

-1110 NATLDPRPKSAY
+1110 NATLDQRPVSAY

-1140 VESCRATGNGAGV
+1140 VESCRTTDHGAGV

-1168 YAYSS
+1168 YAYST

-1191 RCIITNNLASFG
+1191 RCIITNNLAWYG
-1203 SGAHGGGAYVKGGG
+1203 SGAQGGGAYVKGGG

-1223 VAYNYGSNAGGV
+1223 VAYNYGSSAGGV
-1235 KCDGGTVR
+1235 
-1243 NCTIVRNVARTAN
+1243 
-1256 GGIGGTVTD
+1256 
-1265 CLVYGNMANGVDVDT
+1265 
-1280 DDPGFVNAAAGDFHL
+1280 
-1295 NMASTAI
+1295 
-1302 DGSVKEG
+1302 
-1309 IGECDLDRNE
+1309 
-1319 RYSGGVA
+1319 
-1326 DKGCFEY
+1326 
-1333 DQSRFSVGIRY
+1333 
-1344 ERLAAFAP
+1344 
-1352 CDVVF
+1352 
-1357 TASAGFKPLDTA
+1357 
-1369 KSWWTFDGREP
+1369 W
-1380 TEEDHDL
+1380 
-1387 SGVVVTKAI
+1387 
-1396 GPGMC
+1396 
-1401 SVRFKTVL
+1401 VL
-1409 EGETYEVSK
+1409 G
-1418 EDWFML
+1418 
-1424 TGENVYVNP
+1424 
-1433 QNATPQE
+1433 
-1440 PFASWETAAVDINE
+1440 
-1454 GLRYLVTGATLVV
+1454 
-1467 SDGTYRVTAE
+1467 
-1477 HLLDRKATVRSLNG
+1477 
-1491 PSKTVLTRSRPF
+1491 
-1503 VLKNAEAMLSGFT
+1503 
-1516 ISDVYTFSQGGALQM
+1516 
-1531 SAGTVTNC
+1531 
-1539 VFANCSVGNNGGG
+1539 
-1552 AVYMS
+1552 
-1557 GGTVV
+1557 
-1562 DCVVSNCSAK
+1562 
-1572 YYANDNNG
+1572 
-1580 SGIRA
+1580 
-1585 HGASAL
+1585 
-1591 VDRCVVRDCWYESD
+1591 
-1605 HYARGAVALSG
+1605 
-1616 GATLRNSI
+1616 
-1624 VMNNR
+1624 
-1629 SYEGGGV
+1629 
-1636 RVSDASKLENCT
+1636 ASKLENCT
-1648 VFGNSSDKAGA
+1648 VFGNSSGKEGA
-1659 AGGVEMADANG
+1659 AGGVQMGDKYG

-1679 NTNTADG
+1679 NTNTVDG
-1686 VIRETA
+1686 VVRETT
-1692 GSDAQFDTCWLQD
+1692 GEDAQFDTCWKQD
-1705 PLFLPHGKPCRLRT
+1705 PLFLPHGKPFRLRT

-1729 LGWMGESVD
+1729 LDWMGGSVD
-1738 VYGNPRIRCQKPDIG
+1738 IYGNPRIRCQKPDIG
-1753 AAEGAFGFILNVK
+1753 ATEGASGFILSVK

>member
-6 LKCTVLAVVA
+6 LKYTVLAVVA

-49 TAAGV
+49 TEAGV
-54 PVPVRLAENNPVG
+54 PVPLRLSENNPVG

-78 RFGDKNYAPIPFE
+78 RFGDEKYAPIPFE

-103 WVKVPLVEGT
+103 WVKVPLAEGT
-113 KINLAY
+113 KINLVY

-190 DSTGYK
+190 DSTGQK
-196 VGNYNKGGV
+196 VGNFNKGGV

-224 SGWFKHGNFQYF
+224 SGWFKHGNFQYY

-244 AASNNG
+244 AASGNG

-255 AFAIEINSS
+255 AFAIEIDSG
-264 SGNTANPY
+264 SGNTAKPL

-357 GTKSAAFIAAEYA
+357 GTKSAEFIAAEYA

-522 AFLYWTGDGV
+522 AFLYWTGDDV

-864 FADAEGGDWRLTY
+864 FADAEVGDWRLTY

-933 VQATFAGAVIGAA
+933 AQATFAGSVIGAA

-969 GLKDVTLPLTTGAY
+969 GLKDITLPLTKGAY
-983 TVTLAVTDGVN
+983 AVTLAVTDGVN
-994 SDSVTRTD
+994 AVSVTRTD
-1002 AVRVFATNLY
+1002 AVRVFASNLY

-1110 NATLDPRPKSAY
+1110 DATSNPSPKSAY
-1122 DTTHGVQIVSGG
+1122 DTTHGVQIMTGG

-1140 VESCRATGNGAGV
+1140 VESCRTMDHGAGV

-1168 YAYSS
+1168 YAYST

-1191 RCIITNNLASFG
+1191 RCIITNNLASYG
-1203 SGAHGGGAYVKGGG
+1203 SGALGGGAYVKGGG

-1235 KCDGGTVR
+1235 WV
-1243 NCTIVRNVARTAN
+1243 
-1256 GGIGGTVTD
+1256 
-1265 CLVYGNMANGVDVDT
+1265 
-1280 DDPGFVNAAAGDFHL
+1280 
-1295 NMASTAI
+1295 
-1302 DGSVKEG
+1302 
-1309 IGECDLDRNE
+1309 
-1319 RYSGGVA
+1319 SG
-1326 DKGCFEY
+1326 
-1333 DQSRFSVGIRY
+1333 
-1344 ERLAAFAP
+1344 
-1352 CDVVF
+1352 
-1357 TASAGFKPLDTA
+1357 
-1369 KSWWTFDGREP
+1369 
-1380 TEEDHDL
+1380 
-1387 SGVVVTKAI
+1387 
-1396 GPGMC
+1396 
-1401 SVRFKTVL
+1401 
-1409 EGETYEVSK
+1409 
-1418 EDWFML
+1418 
-1424 TGENVYVNP
+1424 
-1433 QNATPQE
+1433 
-1440 PFASWETAAVDINE
+1440 
-1454 GLRYLVTGATLVV
+1454 
-1467 SDGTYRVTAE
+1467 
-1477 HLLDRKATVRSLNG
+1477 
-1491 PSKTVLTRSRPF
+1491 
-1503 VLKNAEAMLSGFT
+1503 
-1516 ISDVYTFSQGGALQM
+1516 
-1531 SAGTVTNC
+1531 
-1539 VFANCSVGNNGGG
+1539 
-1552 AVYMS
+1552 
-1557 GGTVV
+1557 
-1562 DCVVSNCSAK
+1562 
-1572 YYANDNNG
+1572 
-1580 SGIRA
+1580 
-1585 HGASAL
+1585 
-1591 VDRCVVRDCWYESD
+1591 
-1605 HYARGAVALSG
+1605 
-1616 GATLRNSI
+1616 
-1624 VMNNR
+1624 
-1629 SYEGGGV
+1629 
-1636 RVSDASKLENCT
+1636 ASKLENCT

-1659 AGGVEMADANG
+1659 VGGVEMADANG

-1679 NTNTADG
+1679 NTNTVDG
-1686 VIRETA
+1686 VVRETA
-1692 GSDAQFDTCWLQD
+1692 GEDAQFDTCWKQD

>member
-6 LKCTVLAVVA
+6 LKYTVLAVVA

-26 VSPARLGAFRS
+26 VSPARLGDFRF
-37 KVSITVAKTVAD
+37 KVPITVTKTVAD
-49 TAAGV
+49 TEAGV
-54 PVPVRLAENNPVG
+54 PVPVRLAENNPGG

-78 RFGDKNYAPIPFE
+78 RFGDENYAPIPFE

-103 WVKVPLVEGT
+103 WVKVPLAEGT
-113 KINLAY
+113 KINLVY

-196 VGNYNKGGV
+196 EGNFNNGGV

-236 WDHFFYKR
+236 YDHFFYKR
-244 AASNNG
+244 EKSNNS
-250 GTPNN
+250 GTLNN
-255 AFAIEINSS
+255 AFAIESNSS
-264 SGNTANPY
+264 SGNNANPL
-272 PRGSSGTGRAVTLSN
+272 PRGSSGNGSAMTLSN

-299 YDGTTCHVYENGVLR
+299 YEGTTCHVYENGVLR

-329 VFGDNST
+329 VFGDNSN

-370 AMTTDGLLYYGAV
+370 AMTTDGLLEYGAV

-394 SNIGPCGT
+394 SNIGACGT

-416 QEYVFACTDKIGV
+416 QEYVFACTDTIGV

-436 GVCTGWKLVDTWS
+436 GVCTGWKLVDAGT
-449 GELLRSSLDEGEE
+449 GELIRSSLDEGEE
-462 PFVCHHVYQAGK
+462 PFVCRHVYQAGK

-483 VEYRVAATVAPSQGR
+483 VEYRVAATVAPSQGG

-522 AFLYWTGDGV
+522 TFLYWTGDGV

-556 FSSSIFVSPNGSDE
+556 FSSSIFVSPTGSDE

-608 QVENQVKIVG
+608 QVENQVQIVG

-624 VVRLAAEPADT
+624 VVRLAAEITDT

-685 VTNNGRFNGAGIY
+685 VTINGRFNGAGIY

-744 CYARGGSGSG
+744 CFGRGGSGSG
-754 HGGGVRIKGGTLR
+754 QGGGVRIKGGTLR

-774 LAHGKGSGVN
+774 LAHGEGSGVN

-793 NCTVVKNDNLSST
+793 NCTVVKNDNLTRTS
-806 FTSGLY
+806 TSGLY

-832 EANVYRDSTA
+832 EANVYRGSTA

-855 TGVIAEAPV
+855 TGVIAAAPV

-891 GATDLDGTPRI
+891 GATDLDGAARI

-933 VQATFAGAVIGAA
+933 AQATFAGSVIGAA

-969 GLKDVTLPLTTGAY
+969 GLKDFTLPLTKGAY

-994 SDSVTRTD
+994 SVSVTRTD

-1064 ITLTHEGDREA
+1064 VTLTHEGDREA

-1110 NATLDPRPKSAY
+1110 NATLDQRPVSAY

-1140 VESCRATGNGAGV
+1140 VESCRTTDHGAGV

-1168 YAYSS
+1168 YAYST

-1191 RCIITNNLASFG
+1191 RCIITNNLAWYG
-1203 SGAHGGGAYVKGGG
+1203 SGAQGGGAYVKGGG

-1223 VAYNYGSNAGGV
+1223 VAYNYGSSAGGV
-1235 KCDGGTVR
+1235 
-1243 NCTIVRNVARTAN
+1243 
-1256 GGIGGTVTD
+1256 
-1265 CLVYGNMANGVDVDT
+1265 
-1280 DDPGFVNAAAGDFHL
+1280 
-1295 NMASTAI
+1295 
-1302 DGSVKEG
+1302 
-1309 IGECDLDRNE
+1309 
-1319 RYSGGVA
+1319 
-1326 DKGCFEY
+1326 
-1333 DQSRFSVGIRY
+1333 
-1344 ERLAAFAP
+1344 
-1352 CDVVF
+1352 
-1357 TASAGFKPLDTA
+1357 
-1369 KSWWTFDGREP
+1369 W
-1380 TEEDHDL
+1380 
-1387 SGVVVTKAI
+1387 
-1396 GPGMC
+1396 
-1401 SVRFKTVL
+1401 VL
-1409 EGETYEVSK
+1409 G
-1418 EDWFML
+1418 
-1424 TGENVYVNP
+1424 
-1433 QNATPQE
+1433 
-1440 PFASWETAAVDINE
+1440 
-1454 GLRYLVTGATLVV
+1454 
-1467 SDGTYRVTAE
+1467 
-1477 HLLDRKATVRSLNG
+1477 
-1491 PSKTVLTRSRPF
+1491 
-1503 VLKNAEAMLSGFT
+1503 
-1516 ISDVYTFSQGGALQM
+1516 
-1531 SAGTVTNC
+1531 
-1539 VFANCSVGNNGGG
+1539 
-1552 AVYMS
+1552 
-1557 GGTVV
+1557 
-1562 DCVVSNCSAK
+1562 
-1572 YYANDNNG
+1572 
-1580 SGIRA
+1580 
-1585 HGASAL
+1585 
-1591 VDRCVVRDCWYESD
+1591 
-1605 HYARGAVALSG
+1605 
-1616 GATLRNSI
+1616 
-1624 VMNNR
+1624 
-1629 SYEGGGV
+1629 
-1636 RVSDASKLENCT
+1636 ASKLENCT
-1648 VFGNSSDKAGA
+1648 VFGNSSGKEGA
-1659 AGGVEMADANG
+1659 AGGVQMGDKYG

-1679 NTNTADG
+1679 NTNTVDG
-1686 VIRETA
+1686 VVRETA
-1692 GSDAQFDTCWLQD
+1692 GEDAQFDTCWKQD
-1705 PLFLPHGKPCRLRT
+1705 PLFLPHGKPFRLRT
-1719 ASPCRDAAKT
+1719 TSPCRDAAKT
-1729 LGWMGESVD
+1729 LDWMGGSVD
-1738 VYGNPRIRCQKPDIG
+1738 IYGNPRIRCQKPDIG
-1753 AAEGAFGFILNVK
+1753 ATEGASGFILSVK

>member
-6 LKCTVLAVVA
+6 LKYTVLAVVA

-49 TAAGV
+49 TEAGV
-54 PVPVRLAENNPVG
+54 PVPLRLSENNPVG

-78 RFGDKNYAPIPFE
+78 RFGDEKYAPIPFE

-103 WVKVPLVEGT
+103 WVKVPLAEGT
-113 KINLAY
+113 KINLVY

-190 DSTGYK
+190 DSTGQK
-196 VGNYNKGGV
+196 VGNFNKGGV

-224 SGWFKHGNFQYF
+224 SGWFKHGNFQYY

-244 AASNNG
+244 AASGNG

-255 AFAIEINSS
+255 AFAIEIDSG
-264 SGNTANPY
+264 SGNTAKPL

-357 GTKSAAFIAAEYA
+357 GTKSAEFIAAEYA

-522 AFLYWTGDGV
+522 AFLYWTGDDV

-933 VQATFAGAVIGAA
+933 AQATFAGSVIGAA

-969 GLKDVTLPLTTGAY
+969 GLKDITLPLTTGAY

-994 SDSVTRTD
+994 SVSVTRTD
-1002 AVRVFATNLY
+1002 AVRVFATVLY
-1012 VSPTGA
+1012 VSPMGA

-1110 NATLDPRPKSAY
+1110 DATSNPSPKSAY
-1122 DTTHGVQIVSGG
+1122 DTTHGVQIMTGG

-1140 VESCRATGNGAGV
+1140 VESCRTMDHGAGV

-1168 YAYSS
+1168 YAYST

-1191 RCIITNNLASFG
+1191 RCIITNNLASYG
-1203 SGAHGGGAYVKGGG
+1203 SGALGGGAYVKGGG

-1235 KCDGGTVR
+1235 WV
-1243 NCTIVRNVARTAN
+1243 
-1256 GGIGGTVTD
+1256 
-1265 CLVYGNMANGVDVDT
+1265 
-1280 DDPGFVNAAAGDFHL
+1280 
-1295 NMASTAI
+1295 
-1302 DGSVKEG
+1302 
-1309 IGECDLDRNE
+1309 
-1319 RYSGGVA
+1319 SG
-1326 DKGCFEY
+1326 
-1333 DQSRFSVGIRY
+1333 
-1344 ERLAAFAP
+1344 
-1352 CDVVF
+1352 
-1357 TASAGFKPLDTA
+1357 
-1369 KSWWTFDGREP
+1369 
-1380 TEEDHDL
+1380 
-1387 SGVVVTKAI
+1387 
-1396 GPGMC
+1396 
-1401 SVRFKTVL
+1401 
-1409 EGETYEVSK
+1409 
-1418 EDWFML
+1418 
-1424 TGENVYVNP
+1424 
-1433 QNATPQE
+1433 
-1440 PFASWETAAVDINE
+1440 
-1454 GLRYLVTGATLVV
+1454 
-1467 SDGTYRVTAE
+1467 
-1477 HLLDRKATVRSLNG
+1477 
-1491 PSKTVLTRSRPF
+1491 
-1503 VLKNAEAMLSGFT
+1503 
-1516 ISDVYTFSQGGALQM
+1516 
-1531 SAGTVTNC
+1531 
-1539 VFANCSVGNNGGG
+1539 
-1552 AVYMS
+1552 
-1557 GGTVV
+1557 
-1562 DCVVSNCSAK
+1562 
-1572 YYANDNNG
+1572 
-1580 SGIRA
+1580 
-1585 HGASAL
+1585 
-1591 VDRCVVRDCWYESD
+1591 
-1605 HYARGAVALSG
+1605 
-1616 GATLRNSI
+1616 
-1624 VMNNR
+1624 
-1629 SYEGGGV
+1629 
-1636 RVSDASKLENCT
+1636 ASKLENCT
-1648 VFGNSSDKAGA
+1648 VFGNSSGKEGA
-1659 AGGVEMADANG
+1659 AGGVQMADKYG

-1679 NTNTADG
+1679 NTNTVDG
-1686 VIRETA
+1686 VVRETTGA
-1692 GSDAQFDTCWLQD
+1692 DAQFDTCWKQD
-1705 PLFLPHGKPCRLRT
+1705 PLFLPHGKPFRLRT
-1719 ASPCRDAAKT
+1719 ASPCRDAART
-1729 LGWMGESVD
+1729 LDWMGGSVD

-1753 AAEGAFGFILNVK
+1753 AAEGAFGFMLNVK

>member
-6 LKCTVLAVVA
+6 LKYTVLAVVA

-49 TAAGV
+49 TEAGV
-54 PVPVRLAENNPVG
+54 PVPVRLAENNPGG

-78 RFGDKNYAPIPFE
+78 RFGDENYAPIPFE

-103 WVKVPLVEGT
+103 WVKVPLAEGT
-113 KINLAY
+113 KINLVY

-196 VGNYNKGGV
+196 EGNFNNGGV

-224 SGWFKHGNFQYF
+224 SGWFKHGNFQYY

-244 AASNNG
+244 AASGNG

-255 AFAIEINSS
+255 AFAIEINSG

-272 PRGSSGTGRAVTLSN
+272 PRGSSGTGSAVTLSN
-287 NLLDTWGYITFA
+287 NLLDTWGYLTFA
-299 YDGTTCHVYENGVLR
+299 YEGTTCHVYENGVLR
-314 GDVTITKCI
+314 GDVTIDKCI

-329 VFGDNST
+329 VFGDNSN
-336 VTAGNGDAAW
+336 VTAGGGDAAW

-394 SNIGPCGT
+394 SNIGACGT

-416 QEYVFACTDKIGV
+416 QEYVFTCTDTTGI

-436 GVCTGWKLVDTWS
+436 GVCTGWKLVDAGT
-449 GELLRSSLDEGEE
+449 GELIRSSLDEGED
-462 PFVCHHVYQAGK
+462 PFVCRHVYQAGK

-483 VEYRVAATVAPSQGR
+483 VEYRVAATVAPSQGG

-522 AFLYWTGDGV
+522 TFLYWTGDGV

-556 FSSSIFVSPNGSDE
+556 FSSSIFVSPTGSDE

-608 QVENQVKIVG
+608 QVENQVQIVG

-624 VVRLAAEPADT
+624 VVRLAAEITDT

-685 VTNNGRFNGAGIY
+685 VTINGRFNGAGIY

-744 CYARGGSGSG
+744 CYGRGGSGSG
-754 HGGGVRIKGGTLR
+754 NGGGVRIKGGTLR

-793 NCTVVKNDNLSST
+793 NCTVVKNDNLTRTS
-806 FTSGLY
+806 TSGLY

-832 EANVYRDSTA
+832 EANVYRGSTA
-842 TFDRVCTTDEAGE
+842 TFERVCTTDEAGE
-855 TGVIAEAPV
+855 TGVIAAAPV

-891 GATDLDGTPRI
+891 GATDLDGAARI

-933 VQATFAGAVIGAA
+933 AQATFAGSVIGAA

-969 GLKDVTLPLTTGAY
+969 GLKDVTLPLTKGAY

-994 SDSVTRTD
+994 SVSVTRTD

-1064 ITLTHEGDREA
+1064 VTLTHEGDREA

-1110 NATLDPRPKSAY
+1110 NATLDQRPVSAY

-1140 VESCRATGNGAGV
+1140 VESCRTTDHGAGV

-1168 YAYSS
+1168 YAYST

-1191 RCIITNNLASFG
+1191 RCIITNNLAWYG
-1203 SGAHGGGAYVKGGG
+1203 SGAQGGGAYVKGGG

-1223 VAYNYGSNAGGV
+1223 VAYNYGSSAGGV
-1235 KCDGGTVR
+1235 
-1243 NCTIVRNVARTAN
+1243 
-1256 GGIGGTVTD
+1256 
-1265 CLVYGNMANGVDVDT
+1265 
-1280 DDPGFVNAAAGDFHL
+1280 
-1295 NMASTAI
+1295 
-1302 DGSVKEG
+1302 
-1309 IGECDLDRNE
+1309 
-1319 RYSGGVA
+1319 
-1326 DKGCFEY
+1326 
-1333 DQSRFSVGIRY
+1333 
-1344 ERLAAFAP
+1344 
-1352 CDVVF
+1352 
-1357 TASAGFKPLDTA
+1357 
-1369 KSWWTFDGREP
+1369 W
-1380 TEEDHDL
+1380 
-1387 SGVVVTKAI
+1387 
-1396 GPGMC
+1396 
-1401 SVRFKTVL
+1401 VL
-1409 EGETYEVSK
+1409 G
-1418 EDWFML
+1418 
-1424 TGENVYVNP
+1424 
-1433 QNATPQE
+1433 
-1440 PFASWETAAVDINE
+1440 
-1454 GLRYLVTGATLVV
+1454 
-1467 SDGTYRVTAE
+1467 
-1477 HLLDRKATVRSLNG
+1477 
-1491 PSKTVLTRSRPF
+1491 
-1503 VLKNAEAMLSGFT
+1503 
-1516 ISDVYTFSQGGALQM
+1516 
-1531 SAGTVTNC
+1531 
-1539 VFANCSVGNNGGG
+1539 
-1552 AVYMS
+1552 
-1557 GGTVV
+1557 
-1562 DCVVSNCSAK
+1562 
-1572 YYANDNNG
+1572 
-1580 SGIRA
+1580 
-1585 HGASAL
+1585 
-1591 VDRCVVRDCWYESD
+1591 
-1605 HYARGAVALSG
+1605 
-1616 GATLRNSI
+1616 
-1624 VMNNR
+1624 
-1629 SYEGGGV
+1629 
-1636 RVSDASKLENCT
+1636 ASKLENCT
-1648 VFGNSSDKAGA
+1648 VFGNSSGKEGA
-1659 AGGVEMADANG
+1659 AGGVQMGDKYG

-1679 NTNTADG
+1679 NTNTVDG
-1686 VIRETA
+1686 VVRETT
-1692 GSDAQFDTCWLQD
+1692 GEDAQFDTCWKQD
-1705 PLFLPHGKPCRLRT
+1705 PLFLPHGKPFRLRT
-1719 ASPCRDAAKT
+1719 TSPCRDAAKT
-1729 LGWMGESVD
+1729 LDWMGGSVD

-1753 AAEGAFGFILNVK
+1753 ATEGASGFILSVK

>member
-6 LKCTVLAVVA
+6 LKYTVLAVVA

-26 VSPARLGAFRS
+26 VSPARLGDFRF
-37 KVSITVAKTVAD
+37 KVPITVTKTVAD
-49 TAAGV
+49 TEAGV
-54 PVPVRLAENNPVG
+54 PVPVRLAENNPGG

-78 RFGDKNYAPIPFE
+78 RFGDENYAPIPFE

-103 WVKVPLVEGT
+103 WVKVPLAEGT
-113 KINLAY
+113 KINLVY

-196 VGNYNKGGV
+196 EGNFNNGGV

-236 WDHFFYKR
+236 YDHFFYKR
-244 AASNNG
+244 EKSNNS
-250 GTPNN
+250 GTLNN
-255 AFAIEINSS
+255 AFAIESNSS
-264 SGNTANPY
+264 SGNNANPL
-272 PRGSSGTGRAVTLSN
+272 PRGSSGNGSAMTLSN

-299 YDGTTCHVYENGVLR
+299 YEGTTCHVYENGVLR

-329 VFGDNST
+329 VFGDNSN

-370 AMTTDGLLYYGAV
+370 AMTTDGLLEYGAV

-394 SNIGPCGT
+394 SNIGACGT

-416 QEYVFACTDKIGV
+416 QEYVFACTDTIGV

-436 GVCTGWKLVDTWS
+436 GVCTGWKLVDAGT
-449 GELLRSSLDEGEE
+449 GELIRSSLDEGEE
-462 PFVCHHVYQAGK
+462 PFVCRHVYQAGK

-483 VEYRVAATVAPSQGR
+483 VEYRVAATVAPSQGG

-556 FSSSIFVSPNGSDE
+556 FSSSIFVSPTGSDE

-608 QVENQVKIVG
+608 QVENQVQIVG

-624 VVRLAAEPADT
+624 VVRLAAKPEDT

-685 VTNNGRFNGAGIY
+685 VTINGRFNGAGIY

-744 CYARGGSGSG
+744 CFARGGSGSG
-754 HGGGVRIKGGTLR
+754 NGGGVRIKGGTLR

-774 LAHGKGSGVN
+774 LAHGEGSGVN

-832 EANVYRDSTA
+832 EANVYRGSTA

-855 TGVIAEAPV
+855 TGVIAAAPV

-891 GATDLDGTPRI
+891 GATDLDGAARI

-933 VQATFAGAVIGAA
+933 AQATFAGSVIGAA

-969 GLKDVTLPLTTGAY
+969 GLKDFTLPLTKGAY

-994 SDSVTRTD
+994 SVSVTRTD

-1064 ITLTHEGDREA
+1064 VTLTHEGDREA

-1110 NATLDPRPKSAY
+1110 NATLDQRPVSAY

-1140 VESCRATGNGAGV
+1140 VESCRTTDHGAGV

-1168 YAYSS
+1168 YAYST

-1191 RCIITNNLASFG
+1191 RCIITNNLAWYG
-1203 SGAHGGGAYVKGGG
+1203 SGAQGGGAYVKGGG

-1235 KCDGGTVR
+1235 WV
-1243 NCTIVRNVARTAN
+1243 
-1256 GGIGGTVTD
+1256 
-1265 CLVYGNMANGVDVDT
+1265 
-1280 DDPGFVNAAAGDFHL
+1280 
-1295 NMASTAI
+1295 
-1302 DGSVKEG
+1302 
-1309 IGECDLDRNE
+1309 
-1319 RYSGGVA
+1319 SG
-1326 DKGCFEY
+1326 
-1333 DQSRFSVGIRY
+1333 
-1344 ERLAAFAP
+1344 
-1352 CDVVF
+1352 
-1357 TASAGFKPLDTA
+1357 
-1369 KSWWTFDGREP
+1369 
-1380 TEEDHDL
+1380 
-1387 SGVVVTKAI
+1387 
-1396 GPGMC
+1396 
-1401 SVRFKTVL
+1401 
-1409 EGETYEVSK
+1409 
-1418 EDWFML
+1418 
-1424 TGENVYVNP
+1424 
-1433 QNATPQE
+1433 
-1440 PFASWETAAVDINE
+1440 
-1454 GLRYLVTGATLVV
+1454 
-1467 SDGTYRVTAE
+1467 
-1477 HLLDRKATVRSLNG
+1477 
-1491 PSKTVLTRSRPF
+1491 
-1503 VLKNAEAMLSGFT
+1503 
-1516 ISDVYTFSQGGALQM
+1516 
-1531 SAGTVTNC
+1531 
-1539 VFANCSVGNNGGG
+1539 
-1552 AVYMS
+1552 
-1557 GGTVV
+1557 
-1562 DCVVSNCSAK
+1562 
-1572 YYANDNNG
+1572 
-1580 SGIRA
+1580 
-1585 HGASAL
+1585 
-1591 VDRCVVRDCWYESD
+1591 
-1605 HYARGAVALSG
+1605 
-1616 GATLRNSI
+1616 
-1624 VMNNR
+1624 
-1629 SYEGGGV
+1629 
-1636 RVSDASKLENCT
+1636 ASKLENCT
-1648 VFGNSSDKAGA
+1648 VFGNSSGKEGA
-1659 AGGVEMADANG
+1659 AGGVQMADKYG

-1679 NTNTADG
+1679 NTNTVDG
-1686 VIRETA
+1686 VVRETA
-1692 GSDAQFDTCWLQD
+1692 GEDAQFDTCWKQD
-1705 PLFLPHGKPCRLRT
+1705 PLFLPHGKPFRLRT
-1719 ASPCRDAAKT
+1719 TSPCRDAAKT
-1729 LGWMGESVD
+1729 LDWMGGSVD

-1753 AAEGAFGFILNVK
+1753 ATEGASGFILSVK

>member
-6 LKCTVLAVVA
+6 LKYTVLAVVA

-49 TAAGV
+49 TEAGV
-54 PVPVRLAENNPVG
+54 PVPVRLAENNPGG

-78 RFGDKNYAPIPFE
+78 RFGDENYAPIPFE

-103 WVKVPLVEGT
+103 WVKVPLAEGT
-113 KINLAY
+113 KINLVY

-196 VGNYNKGGV
+196 EGNFNNGGV

-236 WDHFFYKR
+236 YDHFFYKR
-244 AASNNG
+244 EKSNNS
-250 GTPNN
+250 GTLNN
-255 AFAIEINSS
+255 AFSIESNSS
-264 SGNTANPY
+264 SGNNANPL
-272 PRGSSGTGRAVTLSN
+272 PRGSSGTGHAVTLSN

-299 YDGTTCHVYENGVLR
+299 YEGTTCHVYENGVLR

-329 VFGDNST
+329 VFGDNSN

-370 AMTTDGLLYYGAV
+370 AMTTDGLLEYGAV

-394 SNIGPCGT
+394 SNIGACGT
-402 VSPDYGAIEGPVAG
+402 VSPDYGAIESPVVG
-416 QEYVFACTDKIGV
+416 QEYVFTCTDTTGI

-436 GVCTGWKLVDTWS
+436 GVCTGWRLVDAGT
-449 GELLRSSLDEGEE
+449 GELIRSSLDEGEE
-462 PFVCHHVYQAGK
+462 PFVCRHVYQAGK

-483 VEYRVAATVAPSQGR
+483 VEYRVAATVAPSQGG

-522 AFLYWTGDGV
+522 TFLYWTGDGV

-556 FSSSIFVSPNGSDE
+556 FSSSIFVSPTGSDE

-624 VVRLAAEPADT
+624 VVRLAAEITDT

-744 CYARGGSGSG
+744 CYGRGGSGSG
-754 HGGGVRIKGGTLR
+754 NGGGVRIKGGTLR

-774 LAHGKGSGVN
+774 LAHGEGSGVN

-832 EANVYRDSTA
+832 EANVYRGSTA

-855 TGVIAEAPV
+855 TGVIAAAPV

-891 GATDLDGTPRI
+891 GATDLDGAARI

-933 VQATFAGAVIGAA
+933 AQATFAGSVIGAA

-969 GLKDVTLPLTTGAY
+969 GLKDFTLPLTKGAY

-994 SDSVTRTD
+994 SVSVTRTD

-1064 ITLTHEGDREA
+1064 VTLTHEGDREA

-1110 NATLDPRPKSAY
+1110 NATLDQRPVSAY

-1140 VESCRATGNGAGV
+1140 VESCRTTDHGAGV

-1168 YAYSS
+1168 YAYST

-1191 RCIITNNLASFG
+1191 RCIITNNLAWYG
-1203 SGAHGGGAYVKGGG
+1203 SGAQGGGAYVKGGG

-1223 VAYNYGSNAGGV
+1223 VAYNYGSSAGGV
-1235 KCDGGTVR
+1235 WV
-1243 NCTIVRNVARTAN
+1243 
-1256 GGIGGTVTD
+1256 
-1265 CLVYGNMANGVDVDT
+1265 
-1280 DDPGFVNAAAGDFHL
+1280 
-1295 NMASTAI
+1295 
-1302 DGSVKEG
+1302 
-1309 IGECDLDRNE
+1309 
-1319 RYSGGVA
+1319 SG
-1326 DKGCFEY
+1326 
-1333 DQSRFSVGIRY
+1333 
-1344 ERLAAFAP
+1344 
-1352 CDVVF
+1352 
-1357 TASAGFKPLDTA
+1357 
-1369 KSWWTFDGREP
+1369 
-1380 TEEDHDL
+1380 
-1387 SGVVVTKAI
+1387 
-1396 GPGMC
+1396 
-1401 SVRFKTVL
+1401 
-1409 EGETYEVSK
+1409 
-1418 EDWFML
+1418 
-1424 TGENVYVNP
+1424 
-1433 QNATPQE
+1433 
-1440 PFASWETAAVDINE
+1440 
-1454 GLRYLVTGATLVV
+1454 
-1467 SDGTYRVTAE
+1467 
-1477 HLLDRKATVRSLNG
+1477 
-1491 PSKTVLTRSRPF
+1491 
-1503 VLKNAEAMLSGFT
+1503 
-1516 ISDVYTFSQGGALQM
+1516 
-1531 SAGTVTNC
+1531 
-1539 VFANCSVGNNGGG
+1539 
-1552 AVYMS
+1552 
-1557 GGTVV
+1557 
-1562 DCVVSNCSAK
+1562 
-1572 YYANDNNG
+1572 
-1580 SGIRA
+1580 
-1585 HGASAL
+1585 
-1591 VDRCVVRDCWYESD
+1591 
-1605 HYARGAVALSG
+1605 
-1616 GATLRNSI
+1616 
-1624 VMNNR
+1624 
-1629 SYEGGGV
+1629 
-1636 RVSDASKLENCT
+1636 ASKLENCT
-1648 VFGNSSDKAGA
+1648 VFGNSSGKEGA
-1659 AGGVEMADANG
+1659 AGGVQMGDKYG

-1679 NTNTADG
+1679 NTNTVDG
-1686 VIRETA
+1686 VVRETT
-1692 GSDAQFDTCWLQD
+1692 GEDAQFDTCWKQD
-1705 PLFLPHGKPCRLRT
+1705 PLFLPHGKPFRLRT
-1719 ASPCRDAAKT
+1719 TSPCRDAAKT
-1729 LGWMGESVD
+1729 LDWMGGSVD
-1738 VYGNPRIRCQKPDIG
+1738 IYGNPRIRCQKPDIG
-1753 AAEGAFGFILNVK
+1753 ATEGASGFILSVK

>member
-6 LKCTVLAVVA
+6 LKYTVLAVVA

-26 VSPARLGAFRS
+26 VSPARLGDFRF
-37 KVSITVAKTVAD
+37 KVPITVTKTVAD
-49 TAAGV
+49 TEAGV
-54 PVPVRLAENNPVG
+54 PVPVRLAENNPGG

-78 RFGDKNYAPIPFE
+78 RFGDEKYAPIPFE

-103 WVKVPLVEGT
+103 WVKVPLAEGT
-113 KINLAY
+113 KINLVY

-190 DSTGYK
+190 DSTGRTL
-196 VGNYNKGGV
+196 GNYNKGGV

-224 SGWFKHGNFQYF
+224 SGWFKHGNFPYY

-244 AASNNG
+244 AASGNG

-272 PRGSSGTGRAVTLSN
+272 PRGSSGTGSAVTLSN

-299 YDGTTCHVYENGVLR
+299 YEGTTCHVYENGVLR
-314 GDVTITKCI
+314 GDVTIDKCI

-329 VFGDNST
+329 VFGDNSN
-336 VTAGNGDAAW
+336 VTAGGGDAAW

-370 AMTTDGLLYYGAV
+370 AMTTDGLLEYGAV

-394 SNIGPCGT
+394 SNIGACGT
-402 VSPDYGAIEGPVAG
+402 VSPDYGAIESPVVG
-416 QEYVFACTDKIGV
+416 QEYVFTCTDTTGI

-436 GVCTGWKLVDTWS
+436 GVCTGWKLVDAGT
-449 GELLRSSLDEGEE
+449 GELIRSSLDEGED
-462 PFVCHHVYQAGK
+462 PFVCRHVYQAGK

-483 VEYRVAATVAPSQGR
+483 VEYRVAATVAPSQGG

-522 AFLYWTGDGV
+522 TFLYWTGDGV

-556 FSSSIFVSPNGSDE
+556 FSSSIFVSPTGSDE

-608 QVENQVKIVG
+608 QVENQVQIVG

-624 VVRLAAEPADT
+624 VVRLAAEITDT

-685 VTNNGRFNGAGIY
+685 VTINGRFNGAGIY

-744 CYARGGSGSG
+744 CYGRGGSGSG
-754 HGGGVRIKGGTLR
+754 NGGGVRIKGGTLR

-774 LAHGKGSGVN
+774 LAHGEGSGVN

-793 NCTVVKNDNLSST
+793 NCTVVKNDNLTRTS
-806 FTSGLY
+806 TSGLY

-832 EANVYRDSTA
+832 EANVYRGSTA

-855 TGVIAEAPV
+855 TGVIAAAPV

-891 GATDLDGTPRI
+891 GATDLDGAARI

-933 VQATFAGAVIGAA
+933 AQATFAGSVIGAA

-969 GLKDVTLPLTTGAY
+969 GLKDFTLPLTKGAY

-994 SDSVTRTD
+994 SVSVTRTD

-1064 ITLTHEGDREA
+1064 VTLTHEGDREA

-1110 NATLDPRPKSAY
+1110 NATLDQRPVSAY

-1140 VESCRATGNGAGV
+1140 VESCRTTDHGAGV

-1168 YAYSS
+1168 YAYST

-1191 RCIITNNLASFG
+1191 RCIITNNLAWYG
-1203 SGAHGGGAYVKGGG
+1203 SGAQGGGAYVKGGG

-1223 VAYNYGSNAGGV
+1223 VAYNYGSSAGGV
-1235 KCDGGTVR
+1235 
-1243 NCTIVRNVARTAN
+1243 
-1256 GGIGGTVTD
+1256 
-1265 CLVYGNMANGVDVDT
+1265 
-1280 DDPGFVNAAAGDFHL
+1280 
-1295 NMASTAI
+1295 
-1302 DGSVKEG
+1302 
-1309 IGECDLDRNE
+1309 
-1319 RYSGGVA
+1319 
-1326 DKGCFEY
+1326 
-1333 DQSRFSVGIRY
+1333 
-1344 ERLAAFAP
+1344 
-1352 CDVVF
+1352 
-1357 TASAGFKPLDTA
+1357 
-1369 KSWWTFDGREP
+1369 W
-1380 TEEDHDL
+1380 
-1387 SGVVVTKAI
+1387 
-1396 GPGMC
+1396 
-1401 SVRFKTVL
+1401 VL
-1409 EGETYEVSK
+1409 G
-1418 EDWFML
+1418 
-1424 TGENVYVNP
+1424 
-1433 QNATPQE
+1433 
-1440 PFASWETAAVDINE
+1440 
-1454 GLRYLVTGATLVV
+1454 
-1467 SDGTYRVTAE
+1467 
-1477 HLLDRKATVRSLNG
+1477 
-1491 PSKTVLTRSRPF
+1491 
-1503 VLKNAEAMLSGFT
+1503 
-1516 ISDVYTFSQGGALQM
+1516 
-1531 SAGTVTNC
+1531 
-1539 VFANCSVGNNGGG
+1539 
-1552 AVYMS
+1552 
-1557 GGTVV
+1557 
-1562 DCVVSNCSAK
+1562 
-1572 YYANDNNG
+1572 
-1580 SGIRA
+1580 
-1585 HGASAL
+1585 
-1591 VDRCVVRDCWYESD
+1591 
-1605 HYARGAVALSG
+1605 
-1616 GATLRNSI
+1616 
-1624 VMNNR
+1624 
-1629 SYEGGGV
+1629 
-1636 RVSDASKLENCT
+1636 ASKLENCT
-1648 VFGNSSDKAGA
+1648 VFGNSSGKEGA
-1659 AGGVEMADANG
+1659 AGGVQMGDKYG

-1679 NTNTADG
+1679 NTNTVDG
-1686 VIRETA
+1686 VVRETT
-1692 GSDAQFDTCWLQD
+1692 GEDAQFDTCWKQD
-1705 PLFLPHGKPCRLRT
+1705 PLFLPHGKPFRLRT
-1719 ASPCRDAAKT
+1719 TSPCRDAAKT
-1729 LGWMGESVD
+1729 LDWMGGSVD
-1738 VYGNPRIRCQKPDIG
+1738 IYGNPRIRCQKPDIG
-1753 AAEGAFGFILNVK
+1753 ATEGASGFILSVK

>member
-6 LKCTVLAVVA
+6 LKYTVLAVVA

-26 VSPARLGAFRS
+26 VSPARLGAFRF

-49 TAAGV
+49 TEAGV
-54 PVPVRLAENNPVG
+54 PVPLRLSENNPVG

-78 RFGDKNYAPIPFE
+78 RFGDENYAPIPFE

-103 WVKVPLVEGT
+103 WVKVPLAEGT
-113 KINLAY
+113 KINLVY

-190 DSTGYK
+190 DSTGQK

-224 SGWFKHGNFQYF
+224 SGWFKHGNFQYY

-244 AASNNG
+244 AASGNG

-255 AFAIEINSS
+255 AFAIEIDSG
-264 SGNTANPY
+264 SGNTAKPL

-299 YDGTTCHVYENGVLR
+299 YEGTTCHVYENGVLR

-357 GTKSAAFIAAEYA
+357 GTKSAEFIAAEYA

-462 PFVCHHVYQAGK
+462 PFVCRHVYQAGK

-522 AFLYWTGDGV
+522 AFLYWTGDDV

-685 VTNNGRFNGAGIY
+685 VTINGRFNGAGIY

-832 EANVYRDSTA
+832 EANVYRGSTA

-855 TGVIAEAPV
+855 TGVIAAVPV
-864 FADAEGGDWRLTY
+864 FADAEGGDWRLAY

-933 VQATFAGAVIGAA
+933 AQATFAGSVIGAA

-969 GLKDVTLPLTTGAY
+969 GLKDITLPLTTGAY

-994 SDSVTRTD
+994 SVSVTRTD
-1002 AVRVFATNLY
+1002 AVRVFATVLY

-1110 NATLDPRPKSAY
+1110 DATSNPSPKSAY

-1140 VESCRATGNGAGV
+1140 VESCRTMDHGAGV

-1168 YAYSS
+1168 YAYST

-1191 RCIITNNLASFG
+1191 RCIITNNLASYG
-1203 SGAHGGGAYVKGGG
+1203 SGAQGGGAFVKGGG

-1235 KCDGGTVR
+1235 WV
-1243 NCTIVRNVARTAN
+1243 
-1256 GGIGGTVTD
+1256 
-1265 CLVYGNMANGVDVDT
+1265 
-1280 DDPGFVNAAAGDFHL
+1280 
-1295 NMASTAI
+1295 
-1302 DGSVKEG
+1302 
-1309 IGECDLDRNE
+1309 
-1319 RYSGGVA
+1319 SG
-1326 DKGCFEY
+1326 
-1333 DQSRFSVGIRY
+1333 
-1344 ERLAAFAP
+1344 
-1352 CDVVF
+1352 
-1357 TASAGFKPLDTA
+1357 
-1369 KSWWTFDGREP
+1369 
-1380 TEEDHDL
+1380 
-1387 SGVVVTKAI
+1387 
-1396 GPGMC
+1396 
-1401 SVRFKTVL
+1401 
-1409 EGETYEVSK
+1409 
-1418 EDWFML
+1418 
-1424 TGENVYVNP
+1424 
-1433 QNATPQE
+1433 
-1440 PFASWETAAVDINE
+1440 
-1454 GLRYLVTGATLVV
+1454 
-1467 SDGTYRVTAE
+1467 
-1477 HLLDRKATVRSLNG
+1477 
-1491 PSKTVLTRSRPF
+1491 
-1503 VLKNAEAMLSGFT
+1503 
-1516 ISDVYTFSQGGALQM
+1516 
-1531 SAGTVTNC
+1531 
-1539 VFANCSVGNNGGG
+1539 
-1552 AVYMS
+1552 
-1557 GGTVV
+1557 
-1562 DCVVSNCSAK
+1562 
-1572 YYANDNNG
+1572 
-1580 SGIRA
+1580 
-1585 HGASAL
+1585 
-1591 VDRCVVRDCWYESD
+1591 
-1605 HYARGAVALSG
+1605 
-1616 GATLRNSI
+1616 
-1624 VMNNR
+1624 
-1629 SYEGGGV
+1629 
-1636 RVSDASKLENCT
+1636 ASKLENCT
-1648 VFGNSSDKAGA
+1648 VFGNSSGKEGA
-1659 AGGVEMADANG
+1659 AGGVQMADKYG

-1679 NTNTADG
+1679 NTNTVDG
-1686 VIRETA
+1686 VVRETTGA
-1692 GSDAQFDTCWLQD
+1692 DAQFDTCWKQD
-1705 PLFLPHGKPCRLRT
+1705 PLFLPHGKPFRLRT

-1729 LGWMGESVD
+1729 LDWMGGSVD

-1753 AAEGAFGFILNVK
+1753 AAEGAFGFMLNVK

>member
-6 LKCTVLAVVA
+6 LKYTVLAVVA

-26 VSPARLGAFRS
+26 VSPARLGDFRF
-37 KVSITVAKTVAD
+37 KVPITVTKTVAD
-49 TAAGV
+49 TEAGV
-54 PVPVRLAENNPVG
+54 PVPVRLAENNPGG

-78 RFGDKNYAPIPFE
+78 RFGDENYAPIPFE

-103 WVKVPLVEGT
+103 WVKVPLAEGT
-113 KINLAY
+113 KINLVY

-158 PNSTAAEG
+158 PSSTAAEG

-196 VGNYNKGGV
+196 EGNFNNGGV

-236 WDHFFYKR
+236 YDHFFYKR
-244 AASNNG
+244 EKSNNS
-250 GTPNN
+250 GTLNN
-255 AFAIEINSS
+255 AFAIESNSS
-264 SGNTANPY
+264 SGNNANPL
-272 PRGSSGTGRAVTLSN
+272 PRGSSGNGSAMTLSN

-299 YDGTTCHVYENGVLR
+299 YEGTTCHVYENGVLR

-329 VFGDNST
+329 VFGDNSN

-370 AMTTDGLLYYGAV
+370 AMTTDGLLEYGAV

-394 SNIGPCGT
+394 SNIGACGT
-402 VSPDYGAIEGPVAG
+402 VSPDYGAIESPVVG
-416 QEYVFACTDKIGV
+416 QEYVFTCTDTTGI

-436 GVCTGWKLVDTWS
+436 GVCTGWKLVDAGT
-449 GELLRSSLDEGEE
+449 GELIRSSLDEGEE
-462 PFVCHHVYQAGK
+462 PFVCRHVYQAGK

-483 VEYRVAATVAPSQGR
+483 VEYRVAATVAPSQGG

-522 AFLYWTGDGV
+522 TFLYWTGDGV

-556 FSSSIFVSPNGSDE
+556 FSSSIFVSPTGSDE

-608 QVENQVKIVG
+608 QVENQVQIVG

-624 VVRLAAEPADT
+624 VVRLAAKPEDT

-658 ITTGGKTYGRGV
+658 ITTGGKDHGRGV
-670 YVANGRVENCSITNC
+670 YVANGTVENCSITNC

-744 CYARGGSGSG
+744 CYGRGGSGSG
-754 HGGGVRIKGGTLR
+754 NGGGVRIKGGTLR

-774 LAHGKGSGVN
+774 LAHGEGSGVN

-793 NCTVVKNDNLSST
+793 NCTVVKNDNLTRTS
-806 FTSGLY
+806 TSGLY

-855 TGVIAEAPV
+855 TGVIAAAPV

-891 GATDLDGTPRI
+891 GATDLDGAARI

-933 VQATFAGAVIGAA
+933 AQATFAGSVIGAA

-969 GLKDVTLPLTTGAY
+969 GLKDFTLPLTKGAY

-994 SDSVTRTD
+994 SVSVTRTD

-1064 ITLTHEGDREA
+1064 VTLTHEGDREA

-1110 NATLDPRPKSAY
+1110 NATLDQRPVSAY

-1140 VESCRATGNGAGV
+1140 VESCRTTDHGAGV

-1168 YAYSS
+1168 YAYST

-1191 RCIITNNLASFG
+1191 RCIITNNLAWYG
-1203 SGAHGGGAYVKGGG
+1203 SGAQGGGAYVKGGG

-1223 VAYNYGSNAGGV
+1223 VAYNYGS
-1235 KCDGGTVR
+1235 
-1243 NCTIVRNVARTAN
+1243 
-1256 GGIGGTVTD
+1256 
-1265 CLVYGNMANGVDVDT
+1265 
-1280 DDPGFVNAAAGDFHL
+1280 
-1295 NMASTAI
+1295 
-1302 DGSVKEG
+1302 
-1309 IGECDLDRNE
+1309 
-1319 RYSGGVA
+1319 
-1326 DKGCFEY
+1326 
-1333 DQSRFSVGIRY
+1333 
-1344 ERLAAFAP
+1344 
-1352 CDVVF
+1352 
-1357 TASAGFKPLDTA
+1357 SA
-1369 KSWWTFDGREP
+1369 
-1380 TEEDHDL
+1380 
-1387 SGVVVTKAI
+1387 
-1396 GPGMC
+1396 
-1401 SVRFKTVL
+1401 
-1409 EGETYEVSK
+1409 
-1418 EDWFML
+1418 
-1424 TGENVYVNP
+1424 
-1433 QNATPQE
+1433 
-1440 PFASWETAAVDINE
+1440 
-1454 GLRYLVTGATLVV
+1454 
-1467 SDGTYRVTAE
+1467 
-1477 HLLDRKATVRSLNG
+1477 
-1491 PSKTVLTRSRPF
+1491 
-1503 VLKNAEAMLSGFT
+1503 
-1516 ISDVYTFSQGGALQM
+1516 
-1531 SAGTVTNC
+1531 
-1539 VFANCSVGNNGGG
+1539 
-1552 AVYMS
+1552 
-1557 GGTVV
+1557 
-1562 DCVVSNCSAK
+1562 
-1572 YYANDNNG
+1572 
-1580 SGIRA
+1580 
-1585 HGASAL
+1585 
-1591 VDRCVVRDCWYESD
+1591 
-1605 HYARGAVALSG
+1605 
-1616 GATLRNSI
+1616 
-1624 VMNNR
+1624 
-1629 SYEGGGV
+1629 GGV
-1636 RVSDASKLENCT
+1636 RVSGASKLENCT
-1648 VFGNSSDKAGA
+1648 VFGNSSGKEGS
-1659 AGGVEMADANG
+1659 AGGVEMGDEKG

-1679 NTNTADG
+1679 NTNTVDG
-1686 VIRETA
+1686 VVRETT
-1692 GSDAQFDTCWLQD
+1692 GEDAQFDTCWKQD
-1705 PLFLPHGKPCRLRT
+1705 PLFLPHGKPFRLRT

-1729 LGWMGESVD
+1729 LDWMGGSVD
-1738 VYGNPRIRCQKPDIG
+1738 IYGNPRIRCQKPDIG
-1753 AAEGAFGFILNVK
+1753 ATEGASGFILSVK

>member
-6 LKCTVLAVVA
+6 LKYTVLAVVA

-49 TAAGV
+49 TEAGV
-54 PVPVRLAENNPVG
+54 PVPLRLSENNPVG

-78 RFGDKNYAPIPFE
+78 RFGDEKYAPIPFE

-103 WVKVPLVEGT
+103 WVKVPLAEGT
-113 KINLAY
+113 KINLVY

-190 DSTGYK
+190 DSTGQK
-196 VGNYNKGGV
+196 VGNFNKGGV

-224 SGWFKHGNFQYF
+224 SGWFKHGNFQYY

-244 AASNNG
+244 AASGNG

-255 AFAIEINSS
+255 AFAIEIDSG
-264 SGNTANPY
+264 SGNTAKPL

-357 GTKSAAFIAAEYA
+357 GTKSAEFIAAEYA

-522 AFLYWTGDGV
+522 AFLYWTGDDV

-744 CYARGGSGSG
+744 CYGRGGSGSG
-754 HGGGVRIKGGTLR
+754 NGGGVRIKGGTLR

-891 GATDLDGTPRI
+891 GATDLDGAARI

-933 VQATFAGAVIGAA
+933 AQATFAGSVIGAA

-969 GLKDVTLPLTTGAY
+969 GLKDITLPLTTGAY

-994 SDSVTRTD
+994 SVSVTRTD
-1002 AVRVFATNLY
+1002 AVRVFATVLY
-1012 VSPTGA
+1012 VSPMGA

-1110 NATLDPRPKSAY
+1110 NATLDQRPVSAY
-1122 DTTHGVQIVSGG
+1122 DTTHGVQIMTGG

-1140 VESCRATGNGAGV
+1140 VESCRTMDHGAGV

-1168 YAYSS
+1168 YAYST

-1191 RCIITNNLASFG
+1191 RCIITNNLASYG
-1203 SGAHGGGAYVKGGG
+1203 SGALGGGAYVKGGG

-1235 KCDGGTVR
+1235 WV
-1243 NCTIVRNVARTAN
+1243 
-1256 GGIGGTVTD
+1256 
-1265 CLVYGNMANGVDVDT
+1265 
-1280 DDPGFVNAAAGDFHL
+1280 
-1295 NMASTAI
+1295 
-1302 DGSVKEG
+1302 
-1309 IGECDLDRNE
+1309 
-1319 RYSGGVA
+1319 SG
-1326 DKGCFEY
+1326 
-1333 DQSRFSVGIRY
+1333 
-1344 ERLAAFAP
+1344 
-1352 CDVVF
+1352 
-1357 TASAGFKPLDTA
+1357 
-1369 KSWWTFDGREP
+1369 
-1380 TEEDHDL
+1380 
-1387 SGVVVTKAI
+1387 
-1396 GPGMC
+1396 
-1401 SVRFKTVL
+1401 
-1409 EGETYEVSK
+1409 
-1418 EDWFML
+1418 
-1424 TGENVYVNP
+1424 
-1433 QNATPQE
+1433 
-1440 PFASWETAAVDINE
+1440 
-1454 GLRYLVTGATLVV
+1454 
-1467 SDGTYRVTAE
+1467 
-1477 HLLDRKATVRSLNG
+1477 
-1491 PSKTVLTRSRPF
+1491 
-1503 VLKNAEAMLSGFT
+1503 
-1516 ISDVYTFSQGGALQM
+1516 
-1531 SAGTVTNC
+1531 
-1539 VFANCSVGNNGGG
+1539 
-1552 AVYMS
+1552 
-1557 GGTVV
+1557 
-1562 DCVVSNCSAK
+1562 
-1572 YYANDNNG
+1572 
-1580 SGIRA
+1580 
-1585 HGASAL
+1585 
-1591 VDRCVVRDCWYESD
+1591 
-1605 HYARGAVALSG
+1605 
-1616 GATLRNSI
+1616 
-1624 VMNNR
+1624 
-1629 SYEGGGV
+1629 
-1636 RVSDASKLENCT
+1636 ASKLENCT
-1648 VFGNSSDKAGA
+1648 VFGNSSGKEGA
-1659 AGGVEMADANG
+1659 AGGVQMADKYG

-1679 NTNTADG
+1679 NTNTVDG
-1686 VIRETA
+1686 VVRETA
-1692 GSDAQFDTCWLQD
+1692 GEDAQFDTCWKQD
-1705 PLFLPHGKPCRLRT
+1705 PLFLPHGKPFRLRT
-1719 ASPCRDAAKT
+1719 TSPCRDAAKT
-1729 LGWMGESVD
+1729 LDWMGGSVD
-1738 VYGNPRIRCQKPDIG
+1738 IYGNPRIRCQKPDIG
-1753 AAEGAFGFILNVK
+1753 ATEGASGFILSVK

>member
-1 MTVHR
+1 MTVYR

-49 TAAGV
+49 TEAGV
-54 PVPVRLAENNPVG
+54 PVPVRLAENNPGG

-78 RFGDKNYAPIPFE
+78 RFGDEKYAPIPFE

-103 WVKVPLVEGT
+103 WVKVPLAEGT
-113 KINLAY
+113 KINLVY

-244 AASNNG
+244 AASGNG

-357 GTKSAAFIAAEYA
+357 GTKSAEFIAAEYA

-522 AFLYWTGDGV
+522 AFLYWTGDDV

-685 VTNNGRFNGAGIY
+685 VTINGRFNGAGIY

-933 VQATFAGAVIGAA
+933 AQATFAGSVIGAA

-969 GLKDVTLPLTTGAY
+969 GLKDITLPLTTGAY

-994 SDSVTRTD
+994 SVSVTRTD
-1002 AVRVFATNLY
+1002 AVRVFATVLY
-1012 VSPTGA
+1012 VSPMGA

-1110 NATLDPRPKSAY
+1110 DATSNPSPKSAY
-1122 DTTHGVQIVSGG
+1122 DTTHGVQIMTGG

-1140 VESCRATGNGAGV
+1140 VESCRTMDHGAGV

-1168 YAYSS
+1168 YAYST

-1191 RCIITNNLASFG
+1191 RCIITNNLASYG
-1203 SGAHGGGAYVKGGG
+1203 SGALGGGAYVKGGG

-1235 KCDGGTVR
+1235 WV
-1243 NCTIVRNVARTAN
+1243 
-1256 GGIGGTVTD
+1256 
-1265 CLVYGNMANGVDVDT
+1265 
-1280 DDPGFVNAAAGDFHL
+1280 
-1295 NMASTAI
+1295 
-1302 DGSVKEG
+1302 
-1309 IGECDLDRNE
+1309 
-1319 RYSGGVA
+1319 SG
-1326 DKGCFEY
+1326 
-1333 DQSRFSVGIRY
+1333 
-1344 ERLAAFAP
+1344 
-1352 CDVVF
+1352 
-1357 TASAGFKPLDTA
+1357 
-1369 KSWWTFDGREP
+1369 
-1380 TEEDHDL
+1380 
-1387 SGVVVTKAI
+1387 
-1396 GPGMC
+1396 
-1401 SVRFKTVL
+1401 
-1409 EGETYEVSK
+1409 
-1418 EDWFML
+1418 
-1424 TGENVYVNP
+1424 
-1433 QNATPQE
+1433 
-1440 PFASWETAAVDINE
+1440 
-1454 GLRYLVTGATLVV
+1454 
-1467 SDGTYRVTAE
+1467 
-1477 HLLDRKATVRSLNG
+1477 
-1491 PSKTVLTRSRPF
+1491 
-1503 VLKNAEAMLSGFT
+1503 
-1516 ISDVYTFSQGGALQM
+1516 
-1531 SAGTVTNC
+1531 
-1539 VFANCSVGNNGGG
+1539 
-1552 AVYMS
+1552 
-1557 GGTVV
+1557 
-1562 DCVVSNCSAK
+1562 
-1572 YYANDNNG
+1572 
-1580 SGIRA
+1580 
-1585 HGASAL
+1585 
-1591 VDRCVVRDCWYESD
+1591 
-1605 HYARGAVALSG
+1605 
-1616 GATLRNSI
+1616 
-1624 VMNNR
+1624 
-1629 SYEGGGV
+1629 
-1636 RVSDASKLENCT
+1636 ASKLENCT
-1648 VFGNSSDKAGA
+1648 VFGNSSGKEGA
-1659 AGGVEMADANG
+1659 AGGVQMADKYG

-1679 NTNTADG
+1679 NTNTVDG
-1686 VIRETA
+1686 VVRETTGA
-1692 GSDAQFDTCWLQD
+1692 DAQFDTCWKQD
-1705 PLFLPHGKPCRLRT
+1705 PLFLPHGKPFRLRT

-1729 LGWMGESVD
+1729 LDWMGGSVD

-1753 AAEGAFGFILNVK
+1753 AAEGAFGFMLNVK

>member
-1 MTVHR
+1 MTVYR

-49 TAAGV
+49 TEAGV
-54 PVPVRLAENNPVG
+54 PVPLRLSENNPVG

-78 RFGDKNYAPIPFE
+78 RFGDENYAPIPFE

-103 WVKVPLVEGT
+103 WVKVPLAEGT
-113 KINLAY
+113 KINLVY

-190 DSTGYK
+190 DSTGQK
-196 VGNYNKGGV
+196 VGNFNKGGV

-224 SGWFKHGNFQYF
+224 SGWFKHGNFQYY

-244 AASNNG
+244 AASGNG

-264 SGNTANPY
+264 GGNTANPL
-272 PRGSSGTGRAVTLSN
+272 PRGSSGTGSAVTLSN

-299 YDGTTCHVYENGVLR
+299 YEGTTCHVYENGVLR

-370 AMTTDGLLYYGAV
+370 AMTTDGLLEYGAV

-394 SNIGPCGT
+394 SNIGACGT

-416 QEYVFACTDKIGV
+416 QEYVFACTDTIGV

-436 GVCTGWKLVDTWS
+436 GVCTGWKLADTGS

-462 PFVCHHVYQAGK
+462 PFVCRHVYQAGK

-483 VEYRVAATVAPSQGR
+483 VEYRVAATVAPSQGG

-522 AFLYWTGDGV
+522 TFLYWTGDGV

-556 FSSSIFVSPNGSDE
+556 FSSSIFVSPTGSDE

-635 SDRDKEQAVFYL
+635 NDRDKEQAVFYL

-744 CYARGGSGSG
+744 CYGRGGSGSG
-754 HGGGVRIKGGTLR
+754 NGGGVRIKGGTLR

-774 LAHGKGSGVN
+774 LAHGEGSGVN

-793 NCTVVKNDNLSST
+793 NCTVVKNDNLTRTS
-806 FTSGLY
+806 TSGLY

-832 EANVYRDSTA
+832 EANVYRGSTA

-855 TGVIAEAPV
+855 TGVIAAAPV

-891 GATDLDGTPRI
+891 GATDLDGAARI

-933 VQATFAGAVIGAA
+933 AQATFAGSVIGAA

-969 GLKDVTLPLTTGAY
+969 GLKDFTLPLTKGAY
-983 TVTLAVTDGVN
+983 IVTLAVTDGVN
-994 SDSVTRTD
+994 SVSVTRTD

-1110 NATLDPRPKSAY
+1110 DATSNPSPKSAY
-1122 DTTHGVQIVSGG
+1122 DTTHGVQIMTGG

-1140 VESCRATGNGAGV
+1140 VESCRTMDHGAGV

-1168 YAYSS
+1168 YAYST

-1191 RCIITNNLASFG
+1191 RCIITNNLASYG
-1203 SGAHGGGAYVKGGG
+1203 SGALGGGAYVKGGG

-1223 VAYNYGSNAGGV
+1223 VAYNYGSSAGGV
-1235 KCDGGTVR
+1235 
-1243 NCTIVRNVARTAN
+1243 
-1256 GGIGGTVTD
+1256 
-1265 CLVYGNMANGVDVDT
+1265 
-1280 DDPGFVNAAAGDFHL
+1280 
-1295 NMASTAI
+1295 
-1302 DGSVKEG
+1302 
-1309 IGECDLDRNE
+1309 
-1319 RYSGGVA
+1319 
-1326 DKGCFEY
+1326 
-1333 DQSRFSVGIRY
+1333 
-1344 ERLAAFAP
+1344 
-1352 CDVVF
+1352 
-1357 TASAGFKPLDTA
+1357 
-1369 KSWWTFDGREP
+1369 W
-1380 TEEDHDL
+1380 
-1387 SGVVVTKAI
+1387 
-1396 GPGMC
+1396 
-1401 SVRFKTVL
+1401 VL
-1409 EGETYEVSK
+1409 G
-1418 EDWFML
+1418 
-1424 TGENVYVNP
+1424 
-1433 QNATPQE
+1433 
-1440 PFASWETAAVDINE
+1440 
-1454 GLRYLVTGATLVV
+1454 
-1467 SDGTYRVTAE
+1467 
-1477 HLLDRKATVRSLNG
+1477 
-1491 PSKTVLTRSRPF
+1491 
-1503 VLKNAEAMLSGFT
+1503 
-1516 ISDVYTFSQGGALQM
+1516 
-1531 SAGTVTNC
+1531 
-1539 VFANCSVGNNGGG
+1539 
-1552 AVYMS
+1552 
-1557 GGTVV
+1557 
-1562 DCVVSNCSAK
+1562 
-1572 YYANDNNG
+1572 
-1580 SGIRA
+1580 
-1585 HGASAL
+1585 
-1591 VDRCVVRDCWYESD
+1591 
-1605 HYARGAVALSG
+1605 
-1616 GATLRNSI
+1616 
-1624 VMNNR
+1624 
-1629 SYEGGGV
+1629 
-1636 RVSDASKLENCT
+1636 ASKLENCT
-1648 VFGNSSDKAGA
+1648 VFGNSSGKEGA
-1659 AGGVEMADANG
+1659 AGGVQMADKYG

-1679 NTNTADG
+1679 NTNTVDR
-1686 VIRETA
+1686 VVRETTGA
-1692 GSDAQFDTCWLQD
+1692 DAQFDTCWKQD
-1705 PLFLPHGKPCRLRT
+1705 PLFLPHGKPFRLRT

-1729 LGWMGESVD
+1729 LDWMGGSVD

-1753 AAEGAFGFILNVK
+1753 AAEGACGFILNVK

>member
-1 MTVHR
+1 MTVYR

-26 VSPARLGAFRS
+26 VSPARLGDFRF
-37 KVSITVAKTVAD
+37 KVPITVTKTVAD
-49 TAAGV
+49 TEAGV
-54 PVPVRLAENNPVG
+54 PVPVRLAENNPGG

-78 RFGDKNYAPIPFE
+78 RFGDEKYAPIPFE

-103 WVKVPLVEGT
+103 WVKVPLAEGT
-113 KINLAY
+113 KINLVY

-190 DSTGYK
+190 DSTGQK

-236 WDHFFYKR
+236 YDHFFYKR
-244 AASNNG
+244 EKSNNS
-250 GTPNN
+250 GTLNN
-255 AFAIEINSS
+255 AFAIESNSS
-264 SGNTANPY
+264 SGNNANPL
-272 PRGSSGTGRAVTLSN
+272 PRGSSGNGSAMTLSN

-299 YDGTTCHVYENGVLR
+299 YEGTTCHVYENGVLR

-329 VFGDNST
+329 VFGDNSN

-370 AMTTDGLLYYGAV
+370 AMTTDGLLEYGAV

-394 SNIGPCGT
+394 SNIGACGT

-416 QEYVFACTDKIGV
+416 QEYVFACTDTIGV

-436 GVCTGWKLVDTWS
+436 GVCTGWKLVDAGT
-449 GELLRSSLDEGEE
+449 GELIRSSLDEGEE
-462 PFVCHHVYQAGK
+462 PFVCRHVYQAGK

-483 VEYRVAATVAPSQGR
+483 VEYRVAATVAPSQGG

-522 AFLYWTGDGV
+522 TFLYWTGDGV

-556 FSSSIFVSPNGSDE
+556 FSSSIFVSPTGSDE

-635 SDRDKEQAVFYL
+635 NDRDKEQAVFYL

-685 VTNNGRFNGAGIY
+685 VTINGRFNGAGIY

-744 CYARGGSGSG
+744 CYGRGGSGSG
-754 HGGGVRIKGGTLR
+754 NGGGVRIKGGTLR

-774 LAHGKGSGVN
+774 LAHGEGSGVN

-832 EANVYRDSTA
+832 EANVYRGSTA

-855 TGVIAEAPV
+855 TGVIAAAPV

-891 GATDLDGTPRI
+891 GATDLDGAARI

-933 VQATFAGAVIGAA
+933 AQATFAGSVIGAA

-969 GLKDVTLPLTTGAY
+969 GLKDFTLPLTKGAY

-994 SDSVTRTD
+994 SVSVTRTD

-1110 NATLDPRPKSAY
+1110 NATLDQRPVSAY

-1140 VESCRATGNGAGV
+1140 VESCRTTDHGAGV

-1168 YAYSS
+1168 YAYST

-1191 RCIITNNLASFG
+1191 RCIITNNLAWYG
-1203 SGAHGGGAYVKGGG
+1203 SGAQGGGAYVKGGG

-1223 VAYNYGSNAGGV
+1223 VAYNYGSSAGGV
-1235 KCDGGTVR
+1235 
-1243 NCTIVRNVARTAN
+1243 
-1256 GGIGGTVTD
+1256 
-1265 CLVYGNMANGVDVDT
+1265 
-1280 DDPGFVNAAAGDFHL
+1280 
-1295 NMASTAI
+1295 
-1302 DGSVKEG
+1302 
-1309 IGECDLDRNE
+1309 
-1319 RYSGGVA
+1319 
-1326 DKGCFEY
+1326 
-1333 DQSRFSVGIRY
+1333 
-1344 ERLAAFAP
+1344 
-1352 CDVVF
+1352 
-1357 TASAGFKPLDTA
+1357 
-1369 KSWWTFDGREP
+1369 W
-1380 TEEDHDL
+1380 
-1387 SGVVVTKAI
+1387 
-1396 GPGMC
+1396 
-1401 SVRFKTVL
+1401 VL
-1409 EGETYEVSK
+1409 G
-1418 EDWFML
+1418 
-1424 TGENVYVNP
+1424 
-1433 QNATPQE
+1433 
-1440 PFASWETAAVDINE
+1440 
-1454 GLRYLVTGATLVV
+1454 
-1467 SDGTYRVTAE
+1467 
-1477 HLLDRKATVRSLNG
+1477 
-1491 PSKTVLTRSRPF
+1491 
-1503 VLKNAEAMLSGFT
+1503 
-1516 ISDVYTFSQGGALQM
+1516 
-1531 SAGTVTNC
+1531 
-1539 VFANCSVGNNGGG
+1539 
-1552 AVYMS
+1552 
-1557 GGTVV
+1557 
-1562 DCVVSNCSAK
+1562 
-1572 YYANDNNG
+1572 
-1580 SGIRA
+1580 
-1585 HGASAL
+1585 
-1591 VDRCVVRDCWYESD
+1591 
-1605 HYARGAVALSG
+1605 
-1616 GATLRNSI
+1616 
-1624 VMNNR
+1624 
-1629 SYEGGGV
+1629 
-1636 RVSDASKLENCT
+1636 ASKLENCT
-1648 VFGNSSDKAGA
+1648 VFGNSSGKEGA
-1659 AGGVEMADANG
+1659 AGGVQMGDKYG

-1679 NTNTADG
+1679 NTNTVDG
-1686 VIRETA
+1686 VVRETTGA
-1692 GSDAQFDTCWLQD
+1692 DAQFDTCWKQD
-1705 PLFLPHGKPCRLRT
+1705 PLFLPHGKPFRLRT
-1719 ASPCRDAAKT
+1719 TSPCRDAAKT
-1729 LGWMGESVD
+1729 LDWMGGSVD
-1738 VYGNPRIRCQKPDIG
+1738 IYGNPRIRCQKPDIG
-1753 AAEGAFGFILNVK
+1753 ATEGASGFILSVK

>member
-6 LKCTVLAVVA
+6 LKYTVLAVVA

-26 VSPARLGAFRS
+26 VSPARLGAFRF

-49 TAAGV
+49 TEAGV
-54 PVPVRLAENNPVG
+54 PVPLRLSENNPVG

-78 RFGDKNYAPIPFE
+78 RFGDEKYAPIPFE

-103 WVKVPLVEGT
+103 WVKVPLAEGT
-113 KINLAY
+113 KINLVY

-196 VGNYNKGGV
+196 EGNFNNGGV

-224 SGWFKHGNFQYF
+224 SGWFKHGDFLYF
-236 WDHFFYKR
+236 YDHFFYKR
-244 AASNNG
+244 AASGNG

-264 SGNTANPY
+264 GGNTANPL
-272 PRGSSGTGRAVTLSN
+272 PRGSSGTGSAVTLSN

-299 YDGTTCHVYENGVLR
+299 YEGTTCHVYENGVLR

-370 AMTTDGLLYYGAV
+370 AMTTDGLLEYGAV

-394 SNIGPCGT
+394 SNISACGT
-402 VSPDYGAIEGPVAG
+402 VSPDYGAIEDPVAG
-416 QEYVFACTDKIGV
+416 QEYVFACTDTIGV

-436 GVCTGWKLVDTWS
+436 GVCTGWKLVDAGT

-462 PFVCHHVYQAGK
+462 PFVCRHVYQAGK

-483 VEYRVAATVAPSQGR
+483 VEYRVAATVAPSQGG

-522 AFLYWTGDGV
+522 AFLYWTGDDV

-608 QVENQVKIVG
+608 QVENQVQIVG

-624 VVRLAAEPADT
+624 VVRLAAKPEDT

-658 ITTGGKTYGRGV
+658 ITTGGKDHGRGV
-670 YVANGRVENCSITNC
+670 YVANGTVENCSITNC

-744 CYARGGSGSG
+744 CYGRGGSGSG
-754 HGGGVRIKGGTLR
+754 NGGGVRIKGGTLR

-774 LAHGKGSGVN
+774 LAHGEGSGVN

-793 NCTVVKNDNLSST
+793 NCTVVKNDNLTRTS
-806 FTSGLY
+806 TSGLY

-855 TGVIAEAPV
+855 TGVIAAAPV

-891 GATDLDGTPRI
+891 GATDLDGAARI

-933 VQATFAGAVIGAA
+933 AQATFAGSVIGAA

-969 GLKDVTLPLTTGAY
+969 GLKDFTLPLTKGAY

-994 SDSVTRTD
+994 SVSVTRTD

-1064 ITLTHEGDREA
+1064 VTLTHEGDREA

-1110 NATLDPRPKSAY
+1110 NATLDQRPVSAY

-1140 VESCRATGNGAGV
+1140 VESCRTTDHGAGV

-1168 YAYSS
+1168 YAYST

-1191 RCIITNNLASFG
+1191 RCIITNNLAWYG
-1203 SGAHGGGAYVKGGG
+1203 SGAQGGGAYVKGGG

-1235 KCDGGTVR
+1235 WV
-1243 NCTIVRNVARTAN
+1243 
-1256 GGIGGTVTD
+1256 
-1265 CLVYGNMANGVDVDT
+1265 
-1280 DDPGFVNAAAGDFHL
+1280 
-1295 NMASTAI
+1295 
-1302 DGSVKEG
+1302 
-1309 IGECDLDRNE
+1309 
-1319 RYSGGVA
+1319 SG
-1326 DKGCFEY
+1326 
-1333 DQSRFSVGIRY
+1333 
-1344 ERLAAFAP
+1344 
-1352 CDVVF
+1352 
-1357 TASAGFKPLDTA
+1357 
-1369 KSWWTFDGREP
+1369 
-1380 TEEDHDL
+1380 
-1387 SGVVVTKAI
+1387 
-1396 GPGMC
+1396 
-1401 SVRFKTVL
+1401 
-1409 EGETYEVSK
+1409 
-1418 EDWFML
+1418 
-1424 TGENVYVNP
+1424 
-1433 QNATPQE
+1433 
-1440 PFASWETAAVDINE
+1440 
-1454 GLRYLVTGATLVV
+1454 
-1467 SDGTYRVTAE
+1467 
-1477 HLLDRKATVRSLNG
+1477 
-1491 PSKTVLTRSRPF
+1491 
-1503 VLKNAEAMLSGFT
+1503 
-1516 ISDVYTFSQGGALQM
+1516 
-1531 SAGTVTNC
+1531 
-1539 VFANCSVGNNGGG
+1539 
-1552 AVYMS
+1552 
-1557 GGTVV
+1557 
-1562 DCVVSNCSAK
+1562 
-1572 YYANDNNG
+1572 
-1580 SGIRA
+1580 
-1585 HGASAL
+1585 
-1591 VDRCVVRDCWYESD
+1591 
-1605 HYARGAVALSG
+1605 
-1616 GATLRNSI
+1616 
-1624 VMNNR
+1624 
-1629 SYEGGGV
+1629 
-1636 RVSDASKLENCT
+1636 ASKLENCT
-1648 VFGNSSDKAGA
+1648 VFGNSSGKEGA
-1659 AGGVEMADANG
+1659 AGGVQMADKYG

-1679 NTNTADG
+1679 NTNTVDG
-1686 VIRETA
+1686 VVRETT
-1692 GSDAQFDTCWLQD
+1692 GEDAQFDTCWKQD
-1705 PLFLPHGKPCRLRT
+1705 PLFLPHGKPFRLRT

-1729 LGWMGESVD
+1729 LDWMGGSVD

-1753 AAEGAFGFILNVK
+1753 AAEGACGFILNVK

>member
-6 LKCTVLAVVA
+6 LKYTVLAVVA

-26 VSPARLGAFRS
+26 VSPARLGDFRF
-37 KVSITVAKTVAD
+37 KVPITVTKTVAY
-49 TAAGV
+49 TEAGV
-54 PVPVRLAENNPVG
+54 PVPVRLAENNPGG

-78 RFGDKNYAPIPFE
+78 RFGDENYAPIPFE

-103 WVKVPLVEGT
+103 WVKVPLAEGT
-113 KINLAY
+113 KINLVY

-196 VGNYNKGGV
+196 EGNFNNGGV

-236 WDHFFYKR
+236 YDHFFYKR
-244 AASNNG
+244 EKSNNS
-250 GTPNN
+250 GTLNN
-255 AFAIEINSS
+255 AFAIESNSS
-264 SGNTANPY
+264 SGNNANPY
-272 PRGSSGTGRAVTLSN
+272 PRGSSVTGSAVTLSN

-299 YDGTTCHVYENGVLR
+299 YEGTTCHVYENGVLR

-329 VFGDNST
+329 VFGDNSN
-336 VTAGNGDAAW
+336 VTAGGGDAAW

-357 GTKSAAFIAAEYA
+357 GTKSAEFIAAEYA
-370 AMTTDGLLYYGAV
+370 AMTTDGLLEYGAV

-394 SNIGPCGT
+394 SNIGACGT

-416 QEYVFACTDKIGV
+416 QEYVFACTDTTGI

-436 GVCTGWKLVDTWS
+436 GVCTGWKLVDAGT
-449 GELLRSSLDEGEE
+449 GELLRSSLDEGED
-462 PFVCHHVYQAGK
+462 PFVCRHVYQAGK

-483 VEYRVAATVAPSQGR
+483 VEYRVAATVAPSQGG

-522 AFLYWTGDGV
+522 TFLYWTGDGV

-556 FSSSIFVSPNGSDE
+556 FSSSIFVSPTGSDE

-608 QVENQVKIVG
+608 QVENQVQIVG

-635 SDRDKEQAVFYL
+635 NDRDKEQAVFYL

-685 VTNNGRFNGAGIY
+685 VTINGRFNGAGIY

-744 CYARGGSGSG
+744 CYGRGGSGSG
-754 HGGGVRIKGGTLR
+754 NGGGVRIKGGTLR

-774 LAHGKGSGVN
+774 LAHGEGSGVN

-793 NCTVVKNDNLSST
+793 NCTVVKNDNLTRTS
-806 FTSGLY
+806 TSGLY

-855 TGVIAEAPV
+855 TGVIAAAPV

-891 GATDLDGTPRI
+891 GATDLDGAARI

-933 VQATFAGAVIGAA
+933 AQATFAGSVIGAA

-969 GLKDVTLPLTTGAY
+969 GLKDFTLPLTKGAY

-994 SDSVTRTD
+994 SVSVTRTD

-1064 ITLTHEGDREA
+1064 VTLTHEGDREA

-1110 NATLDPRPKSAY
+1110 NATLDQRPVSAY

-1140 VESCRATGNGAGV
+1140 VESCRTTDHGAGV

-1168 YAYSS
+1168 YAYST

-1191 RCIITNNLASFG
+1191 RCIITNNLAWYG
-1203 SGAHGGGAYVKGGG
+1203 SGAQGGGAYVKGGG

-1223 VAYNYGSNAGGV
+1223 VAYNYGSSAGGV
-1235 KCDGGTVR
+1235 
-1243 NCTIVRNVARTAN
+1243 
-1256 GGIGGTVTD
+1256 
-1265 CLVYGNMANGVDVDT
+1265 
-1280 DDPGFVNAAAGDFHL
+1280 
-1295 NMASTAI
+1295 
-1302 DGSVKEG
+1302 
-1309 IGECDLDRNE
+1309 
-1319 RYSGGVA
+1319 
-1326 DKGCFEY
+1326 
-1333 DQSRFSVGIRY
+1333 
-1344 ERLAAFAP
+1344 
-1352 CDVVF
+1352 
-1357 TASAGFKPLDTA
+1357 
-1369 KSWWTFDGREP
+1369 W
-1380 TEEDHDL
+1380 
-1387 SGVVVTKAI
+1387 
-1396 GPGMC
+1396 
-1401 SVRFKTVL
+1401 VL
-1409 EGETYEVSK
+1409 G
-1418 EDWFML
+1418 
-1424 TGENVYVNP
+1424 
-1433 QNATPQE
+1433 
-1440 PFASWETAAVDINE
+1440 
-1454 GLRYLVTGATLVV
+1454 
-1467 SDGTYRVTAE
+1467 
-1477 HLLDRKATVRSLNG
+1477 
-1491 PSKTVLTRSRPF
+1491 
-1503 VLKNAEAMLSGFT
+1503 
-1516 ISDVYTFSQGGALQM
+1516 
-1531 SAGTVTNC
+1531 
-1539 VFANCSVGNNGGG
+1539 
-1552 AVYMS
+1552 
-1557 GGTVV
+1557 
-1562 DCVVSNCSAK
+1562 
-1572 YYANDNNG
+1572 
-1580 SGIRA
+1580 
-1585 HGASAL
+1585 
-1591 VDRCVVRDCWYESD
+1591 
-1605 HYARGAVALSG
+1605 
-1616 GATLRNSI
+1616 
-1624 VMNNR
+1624 
-1629 SYEGGGV
+1629 
-1636 RVSDASKLENCT
+1636 ASKLENCT
-1648 VFGNSSDKAGA
+1648 VFGNSSGKEGA
-1659 AGGVEMADANG
+1659 AGGVQMGDKYG

-1679 NTNTADG
+1679 NTNTVDG
-1686 VIRETA
+1686 VVRETA
-1692 GSDAQFDTCWLQD
+1692 GEDAQFDTCWKQD
-1705 PLFLPHGKPCRLRT
+1705 PLFLPHGKPFRLRT

-1729 LGWMGESVD
+1729 LDWMGGSVD
-1738 VYGNPRIRCQKPDIG
+1738 IYGNPRIRCQKPDIG
-1753 AAEGAFGFILNVK
+1753 ATEGASGFILSVK

>member
-6 LKCTVLAVVA
+6 LKYTVLAVVA

-26 VSPARLGAFRS
+26 VSPARLGAFRF

-49 TAAGV
+49 TEAGV
-54 PVPVRLAENNPVG
+54 PVPLRLSENNPVG

-78 RFGDKNYAPIPFE
+78 RFGDENYAPIPFE

-103 WVKVPLVEGT
+103 WVKVPLAEGT
-113 KINLAY
+113 KINLVY

-190 DSTGYK
+190 DSTGQK

-224 SGWFKHGNFQYF
+224 SGWFKHGNFQYY

-244 AASNNG
+244 AASGNG

-255 AFAIEINSS
+255 AFAIEIDSG
-264 SGNTANPY
+264 SGNTANPL
-272 PRGSSGTGRAVTLSN
+272 PRGSSGTGSAVTLSN

-329 VFGDNST
+329 VFGDNSN

-370 AMTTDGLLYYGAV
+370 AMTTDGLLEYGAV

-394 SNIGPCGT
+394 SNIGACGT

-436 GVCTGWKLVDTWS
+436 GVCTGWKLVDAGT
-449 GELLRSSLDEGEE
+449 GELIRSSLDEGEE
-462 PFVCHHVYQAGK
+462 PFVCRHVYQAGK

-522 AFLYWTGDGV
+522 TFLYWTGDGV
-532 TDDNKNDNP
+532 TDDNKNDTP

-556 FSSSIFVSPNGSDE
+556 FSSSIFVSPTGSDE

-601 YDVQAAA
+601 YDVQAAE

-774 LAHGKGSGVN
+774 LAHGEGSGVN

-806 FTSGLY
+806 STCGLY

-832 EANVYRDSTA
+832 EANVYRGSTA

-855 TGVIAEAPV
+855 TGVIAAAPV
-864 FADAEGGDWRLTY
+864 FADAEGGDWRLAY

-891 GATDLDGTPRI
+891 GATDLDGAARI

-933 VQATFAGAVIGAA
+933 AQATFAGSVIGAA

-969 GLKDVTLPLTTGAY
+969 GLKDITLPLTTGAY

-994 SDSVTRTD
+994 SVSVTRTD
-1002 AVRVFATNLY
+1002 AVRVFATVLY

-1110 NATLDPRPKSAY
+1110 DATSNPSPKSAY
-1122 DTTHGVQIVSGG
+1122 DTTHGVQIMTGG

-1140 VESCRATGNGAGV
+1140 VESCRTMDHGAGV

-1168 YAYSS
+1168 YAYST

-1191 RCIITNNLASFG
+1191 RCIITNNLAWYG
-1203 SGAHGGGAYVKGGG
+1203 SGAQGGGAYVKGGG

-1223 VAYNYGSNAGGV
+1223 VAYNYGSSAGGV
-1235 KCDGGTVR
+1235 
-1243 NCTIVRNVARTAN
+1243 
-1256 GGIGGTVTD
+1256 
-1265 CLVYGNMANGVDVDT
+1265 
-1280 DDPGFVNAAAGDFHL
+1280 
-1295 NMASTAI
+1295 
-1302 DGSVKEG
+1302 
-1309 IGECDLDRNE
+1309 
-1319 RYSGGVA
+1319 
-1326 DKGCFEY
+1326 
-1333 DQSRFSVGIRY
+1333 
-1344 ERLAAFAP
+1344 
-1352 CDVVF
+1352 
-1357 TASAGFKPLDTA
+1357 
-1369 KSWWTFDGREP
+1369 W
-1380 TEEDHDL
+1380 
-1387 SGVVVTKAI
+1387 
-1396 GPGMC
+1396 
-1401 SVRFKTVL
+1401 
-1409 EGETYEVSK
+1409 
-1418 EDWFML
+1418 
-1424 TGENVYVNP
+1424 
-1433 QNATPQE
+1433 
-1440 PFASWETAAVDINE
+1440 
-1454 GLRYLVTGATLVV
+1454 GLG
-1467 SDGTYRVTAE
+1467 
-1477 HLLDRKATVRSLNG
+1477 
-1491 PSKTVLTRSRPF
+1491 
-1503 VLKNAEAMLSGFT
+1503 
-1516 ISDVYTFSQGGALQM
+1516 
-1531 SAGTVTNC
+1531 
-1539 VFANCSVGNNGGG
+1539 
-1552 AVYMS
+1552 
-1557 GGTVV
+1557 
-1562 DCVVSNCSAK
+1562 
-1572 YYANDNNG
+1572 
-1580 SGIRA
+1580 
-1585 HGASAL
+1585 
-1591 VDRCVVRDCWYESD
+1591 
-1605 HYARGAVALSG
+1605 
-1616 GATLRNSI
+1616 
-1624 VMNNR
+1624 
-1629 SYEGGGV
+1629 
-1636 RVSDASKLENCT
+1636 ASKLENCT
-1648 VFGNSSDKAGA
+1648 VFGNSSGKEGA
-1659 AGGVEMADANG
+1659 AGGVQMADKYG

-1679 NTNTADG
+1679 NTNTVDG
-1686 VIRETA
+1686 VVRETT
-1692 GSDAQFDTCWLQD
+1692 GEDAQFDTCWKQD

-1729 LGWMGESVD
+1729 LDWMGGSVD

-1753 AAEGAFGFILNVK
+1753 AAEGACGFILSVK

>member
-6 LKCTVLAVVA
+6 LKYTVLAVVA

-37 KVSITVAKTVAD
+37 KVPITVAKTVAD
-49 TAAGV
+49 TEAGV
-54 PVPVRLAENNPVG
+54 PVPVRLAENNPGG

-78 RFGDKNYAPIPFE
+78 RFGDENYAPIPFE

-103 WVKVPLVEGT
+103 WVKVPLAEGT
-113 KINLAY
+113 KINLVY
-119 NGTATVAND
+119 NGTATIAND

-196 VGNYNKGGV
+196 EGNYNKGGV

-224 SGWFKHGNFQYF
+224 SGWFKHGNFQYY

-244 AASNNG
+244 AASGNG

-255 AFAIEINSS
+255 AFAIEINSG

-272 PRGSSGTGRAVTLSN
+272 PRGSSGTGSAVTLSN

-299 YDGTTCHVYENGVLR
+299 YEGTTCHVYENGVLR

-329 VFGDNST
+329 VFGDNSN
-336 VTAGNGDAAW
+336 VTAGGGDAAW

-370 AMTTDGLLYYGAV
+370 AMTTDGLLEYGAV

-394 SNIGPCGT
+394 SNIGACGT
-402 VSPDYGAIEGPVAG
+402 VSPDYGAIEGPVVG
-416 QEYVFACTDKIGV
+416 QEYVFACTDTTGI

-436 GVCTGWKLVDTWS
+436 GVCTGWKLVDAGT
-449 GELLRSSLDEGEE
+449 GELIRSSLDEGED
-462 PFVCHHVYQAGK
+462 PFVCRHVYQAGK

-483 VEYRVAATVAPSQGR
+483 VEYRVAATVAPSQGG

-522 AFLYWTGDGV
+522 TFLYWTGDGV

-556 FSSSIFVSPNGSDE
+556 FSSSIFVSPTGSDE

-608 QVENQVKIVG
+608 QVENQVQIVG

-624 VVRLAAEPADT
+624 VVRLAAEITDT

-744 CYARGGSGSG
+744 CYGRGGSGSG
-754 HGGGVRIKGGTLR
+754 NGGGVRIKGGTLR

-774 LAHGKGSGVN
+774 LAHGEGSGVN

-793 NCTVVKNDNLSST
+793 NCTVVKNDNLTRTS
-806 FTSGLY
+806 TSGLY

-832 EANVYRDSTA
+832 EANVYRGSTA

-855 TGVIAEAPV
+855 TGVIAAAPV

-891 GATDLDGTPRI
+891 GATDLDGAARI

-933 VQATFAGAVIGAA
+933 AQATFAGSVIGAA

-969 GLKDVTLPLTTGAY
+969 GLKDFTLPLTKGAY

-994 SDSVTRTD
+994 SVSVTRTD

-1064 ITLTHEGDREA
+1064 VTLTHEGDREA

-1110 NATLDPRPKSAY
+1110 NATLDQRPVSAY

-1140 VESCRATGNGAGV
+1140 VESCRTTDHGAGV

-1168 YAYSS
+1168 YAYST

-1191 RCIITNNLASFG
+1191 RCIITNNLAWYG
-1203 SGAHGGGAYVKGGG
+1203 SGAQGGGAYVKGGG

-1223 VAYNYGSNAGGV
+1223 VAYNYGSSAGGV
-1235 KCDGGTVR
+1235 
-1243 NCTIVRNVARTAN
+1243 
-1256 GGIGGTVTD
+1256 
-1265 CLVYGNMANGVDVDT
+1265 
-1280 DDPGFVNAAAGDFHL
+1280 
-1295 NMASTAI
+1295 
-1302 DGSVKEG
+1302 
-1309 IGECDLDRNE
+1309 
-1319 RYSGGVA
+1319 
-1326 DKGCFEY
+1326 
-1333 DQSRFSVGIRY
+1333 
-1344 ERLAAFAP
+1344 
-1352 CDVVF
+1352 
-1357 TASAGFKPLDTA
+1357 
-1369 KSWWTFDGREP
+1369 W
-1380 TEEDHDL
+1380 
-1387 SGVVVTKAI
+1387 
-1396 GPGMC
+1396 
-1401 SVRFKTVL
+1401 VL
-1409 EGETYEVSK
+1409 G
-1418 EDWFML
+1418 
-1424 TGENVYVNP
+1424 
-1433 QNATPQE
+1433 
-1440 PFASWETAAVDINE
+1440 
-1454 GLRYLVTGATLVV
+1454 
-1467 SDGTYRVTAE
+1467 
-1477 HLLDRKATVRSLNG
+1477 
-1491 PSKTVLTRSRPF
+1491 
-1503 VLKNAEAMLSGFT
+1503 
-1516 ISDVYTFSQGGALQM
+1516 
-1531 SAGTVTNC
+1531 
-1539 VFANCSVGNNGGG
+1539 
-1552 AVYMS
+1552 
-1557 GGTVV
+1557 
-1562 DCVVSNCSAK
+1562 
-1572 YYANDNNG
+1572 
-1580 SGIRA
+1580 
-1585 HGASAL
+1585 
-1591 VDRCVVRDCWYESD
+1591 
-1605 HYARGAVALSG
+1605 
-1616 GATLRNSI
+1616 
-1624 VMNNR
+1624 
-1629 SYEGGGV
+1629 
-1636 RVSDASKLENCT
+1636 ASKLENCT
-1648 VFGNSSDKAGA
+1648 VFGNSSGKEGA
-1659 AGGVEMADANG
+1659 AGGVQMGDKYG

-1679 NTNTADG
+1679 NTNTVDG
-1686 VIRETA
+1686 VVRETT
-1692 GSDAQFDTCWLQD
+1692 GEDAQFDTCWKQD
-1705 PLFLPHGKPCRLRT
+1705 PLFLPHGKPFRLRT
-1719 ASPCRDAAKT
+1719 TSPCRDAAKT
-1729 LGWMGESVD
+1729 LDWMGGSVD
-1738 VYGNPRIRCQKPDIG
+1738 IYGNPRIRCQKPDIG
-1753 AAEGAFGFILNVK
+1753 ATEGASGFILSVK

>member
-6 LKCTVLAVVA
+6 LKYTVLAVVA

-26 VSPARLGAFRS
+26 VSPARLGAFRF

-49 TAAGV
+49 TEAGV
-54 PVPVRLAENNPVG
+54 PVPLRLSENNPVG

-78 RFGDKNYAPIPFE
+78 RFGDEKYAPIPFE

-103 WVKVPLVEGT
+103 WVKVPLAEGT
-113 KINLAY
+113 KINLVY

-190 DSTGYK
+190 DSTGQK

-224 SGWFKHGNFQYF
+224 SGWFKHGDFLYF
-236 WDHFFYKR
+236 YDHFFYKR
-244 AASNNG
+244 AASGNG

-264 SGNTANPY
+264 GGNTANPL
-272 PRGSSGTGRAVTLSN
+272 PRGSSGNGSAMTLSN

-299 YDGTTCHVYENGVLR
+299 YEGTTCHVYENGVLR

-370 AMTTDGLLYYGAV
+370 AMTTDGLLEYGAV

-394 SNIGPCGT
+394 SNISACGT
-402 VSPDYGAIEGPVAG
+402 VSPDYGAIEDPVAG
-416 QEYVFACTDKIGV
+416 QEYVFACTDTIGV

-436 GVCTGWKLVDTWS
+436 GVCTGWKLVDAGT

-462 PFVCHHVYQAGK
+462 PFVCRHVYQAGK

-483 VEYRVAATVAPSQGR
+483 VEYRVAATVAPSQGG

-522 AFLYWTGDGV
+522 AFLYGTGDGV

-556 FSSSIFVSPNGSDE
+556 FSSSIFVSPTGSDE

-608 QVENQVKIVG
+608 QVENQVQIVG

-624 VVRLAAEPADT
+624 VVRLAAKPEDT

-658 ITTGGKTYGRGV
+658 ITTGGKDHGRGV
-670 YVANGRVENCSITNC
+670 YVANGTVENCSITNC

-744 CYARGGSGSG
+744 CFARGGSGSG
-754 HGGGVRIKGGTLR
+754 QGGGVRIKGGTLR

-855 TGVIAEAPV
+855 TGVIAAAPV

-891 GATDLDGTPRI
+891 GATDLDGAARI

-933 VQATFAGAVIGAA
+933 AQATFAGSVIGAA

-969 GLKDVTLPLTTGAY
+969 GLKDFTLPLTKGAY

-994 SDSVTRTD
+994 SVSVTRTD

-1064 ITLTHEGDREA
+1064 VTLTHEGDREA

-1110 NATLDPRPKSAY
+1110 DATSNPSPKSAY
-1122 DTTHGVQIVSGG
+1122 DTTHGVQIMTGG

-1140 VESCRATGNGAGV
+1140 VESCRTMDHGAGV

-1168 YAYSS
+1168 YAYST

-1191 RCIITNNLASFG
+1191 RCIITNNLASYG
-1203 SGAHGGGAYVKGGG
+1203 SGALGGGAYVKGGG

-1235 KCDGGTVR
+1235 WV
-1243 NCTIVRNVARTAN
+1243 
-1256 GGIGGTVTD
+1256 
-1265 CLVYGNMANGVDVDT
+1265 
-1280 DDPGFVNAAAGDFHL
+1280 
-1295 NMASTAI
+1295 
-1302 DGSVKEG
+1302 
-1309 IGECDLDRNE
+1309 
-1319 RYSGGVA
+1319 SG
-1326 DKGCFEY
+1326 
-1333 DQSRFSVGIRY
+1333 
-1344 ERLAAFAP
+1344 
-1352 CDVVF
+1352 
-1357 TASAGFKPLDTA
+1357 
-1369 KSWWTFDGREP
+1369 
-1380 TEEDHDL
+1380 
-1387 SGVVVTKAI
+1387 
-1396 GPGMC
+1396 
-1401 SVRFKTVL
+1401 
-1409 EGETYEVSK
+1409 
-1418 EDWFML
+1418 
-1424 TGENVYVNP
+1424 
-1433 QNATPQE
+1433 
-1440 PFASWETAAVDINE
+1440 
-1454 GLRYLVTGATLVV
+1454 
-1467 SDGTYRVTAE
+1467 
-1477 HLLDRKATVRSLNG
+1477 
-1491 PSKTVLTRSRPF
+1491 
-1503 VLKNAEAMLSGFT
+1503 
-1516 ISDVYTFSQGGALQM
+1516 
-1531 SAGTVTNC
+1531 
-1539 VFANCSVGNNGGG
+1539 
-1552 AVYMS
+1552 
-1557 GGTVV
+1557 
-1562 DCVVSNCSAK
+1562 
-1572 YYANDNNG
+1572 
-1580 SGIRA
+1580 
-1585 HGASAL
+1585 
-1591 VDRCVVRDCWYESD
+1591 
-1605 HYARGAVALSG
+1605 
-1616 GATLRNSI
+1616 
-1624 VMNNR
+1624 
-1629 SYEGGGV
+1629 
-1636 RVSDASKLENCT
+1636 ASKLENCT
-1648 VFGNSSDKAGA
+1648 VFGNSSGKEGA
-1659 AGGVEMADANG
+1659 AGGVQMADKYG

-1679 NTNTADG
+1679 NTNTVDR
-1686 VIRETA
+1686 VVRETTGA
-1692 GSDAQFDTCWLQD
+1692 DAQFDTCWKQD
-1705 PLFLPHGKPCRLRT
+1705 PLFLPHGKPFRLRT

-1729 LGWMGESVD
+1729 LDWMGGSVD
-1738 VYGNPRIRCQKPDIG
+1738 IYGNPRIRCQKPDIG
-1753 AAEGAFGFILNVK
+1753 ATEGASGFILSVK

>member
-6 LKCTVLAVVA
+6 LKYTVLAVVA

-26 VSPARLGAFRS
+26 VSPARLGDFRF
-37 KVSITVAKTVAD
+37 KVPITVTKTVAD
-49 TAAGV
+49 TEAGV
-54 PVPVRLAENNPVG
+54 PVPVRLAENNPGG

-78 RFGDKNYAPIPFE
+78 RFGDENYAPIPFE

-103 WVKVPLVEGT
+103 WVKVPLAEGT
-113 KINLAY
+113 KINLVY

-196 VGNYNKGGV
+196 EGNFNNGGV

-236 WDHFFYKR
+236 YDHFFYKR
-244 AASNNG
+244 EKSNNS
-250 GTPNN
+250 GTLNN
-255 AFAIEINSS
+255 AFAIESNSS
-264 SGNTANPY
+264 SGNNANPL
-272 PRGSSGTGRAVTLSN
+272 PRGSSGNGSAMTLSN

-299 YDGTTCHVYENGVLR
+299 YEGTTCHVYENGVLR

-329 VFGDNST
+329 VFGDNSN

-370 AMTTDGLLYYGAV
+370 AMTTDGLLEYGAV

-394 SNIGPCGT
+394 SNIGACGT

-416 QEYVFACTDKIGV
+416 QEYVFACTDTIGV

-436 GVCTGWKLVDTWS
+436 GVCTGWKLVDAGT
-449 GELLRSSLDEGEE
+449 GELIRSSLDEGEE
-462 PFVCHHVYQAGK
+462 PFVCRHVYQAGK

-483 VEYRVAATVAPSQGR
+483 VEYRVAATVAPSQGG

-522 AFLYWTGDGV
+522 TFLYWTGDGV
-532 TDDNKNDNP
+532 TDDNKHDNP

-556 FSSSIFVSPNGSDE
+556 FSSSIFVSPTGSDE

-608 QVENQVKIVG
+608 QVENQVQIVG

-624 VVRLAAEPADT
+624 VVRLAAEITDT

-685 VTNNGRFNGAGIY
+685 VTINGRFNGAGIY

-744 CYARGGSGSG
+744 CYGRGGSGSG
-754 HGGGVRIKGGTLR
+754 NGGGVRIKGGTLR

-793 NCTVVKNDNLSST
+793 NCTVVKNDNLTRTS
-806 FTSGLY
+806 TSGLY

-832 EANVYRDSTA
+832 EANVYRGSTA

-855 TGVIAEAPV
+855 TGVIAAAPV

-891 GATDLDGTPRI
+891 GATDLDGAARI

-933 VQATFAGAVIGAA
+933 AQATFAGSVIGAA

-969 GLKDVTLPLTTGAY
+969 GLKDFTLPLTKGAY

-994 SDSVTRTD
+994 SVSVTRTD

-1064 ITLTHEGDREA
+1064 VTLTHEGDREA

-1110 NATLDPRPKSAY
+1110 NATLDQRPVSAY

-1140 VESCRATGNGAGV
+1140 VESCRTTDHGAGV

-1168 YAYSS
+1168 YAYST

-1191 RCIITNNLASFG
+1191 RCIITNNLAWYG
-1203 SGAHGGGAYVKGGG
+1203 SGAQGGGAYVKGGG

-1223 VAYNYGSNAGGV
+1223 VAYNYGSSAGGV
-1235 KCDGGTVR
+1235 
-1243 NCTIVRNVARTAN
+1243 
-1256 GGIGGTVTD
+1256 
-1265 CLVYGNMANGVDVDT
+1265 
-1280 DDPGFVNAAAGDFHL
+1280 
-1295 NMASTAI
+1295 
-1302 DGSVKEG
+1302 
-1309 IGECDLDRNE
+1309 
-1319 RYSGGVA
+1319 
-1326 DKGCFEY
+1326 
-1333 DQSRFSVGIRY
+1333 
-1344 ERLAAFAP
+1344 
-1352 CDVVF
+1352 
-1357 TASAGFKPLDTA
+1357 
-1369 KSWWTFDGREP
+1369 W
-1380 TEEDHDL
+1380 
-1387 SGVVVTKAI
+1387 
-1396 GPGMC
+1396 
-1401 SVRFKTVL
+1401 VL
-1409 EGETYEVSK
+1409 G
-1418 EDWFML
+1418 
-1424 TGENVYVNP
+1424 
-1433 QNATPQE
+1433 
-1440 PFASWETAAVDINE
+1440 
-1454 GLRYLVTGATLVV
+1454 
-1467 SDGTYRVTAE
+1467 
-1477 HLLDRKATVRSLNG
+1477 
-1491 PSKTVLTRSRPF
+1491 
-1503 VLKNAEAMLSGFT
+1503 
-1516 ISDVYTFSQGGALQM
+1516 
-1531 SAGTVTNC
+1531 
-1539 VFANCSVGNNGGG
+1539 
-1552 AVYMS
+1552 
-1557 GGTVV
+1557 
-1562 DCVVSNCSAK
+1562 
-1572 YYANDNNG
+1572 
-1580 SGIRA
+1580 
-1585 HGASAL
+1585 
-1591 VDRCVVRDCWYESD
+1591 
-1605 HYARGAVALSG
+1605 
-1616 GATLRNSI
+1616 
-1624 VMNNR
+1624 
-1629 SYEGGGV
+1629 
-1636 RVSDASKLENCT
+1636 ASKLENCT
-1648 VFGNSSDKAGA
+1648 VFGNSSGKEGA
-1659 AGGVEMADANG
+1659 AGGVQMGDKYG

-1679 NTNTADG
+1679 NTNTVDG
-1686 VIRETA
+1686 VVRETA
-1692 GSDAQFDTCWLQD
+1692 GEDAQFDTCWKQD
-1705 PLFLPHGKPCRLRT
+1705 PLFLPHGKPFRLRT
-1719 ASPCRDAAKT
+1719 TSPCRDAAKT
-1729 LGWMGESVD
+1729 LDWMGGSVD
-1738 VYGNPRIRCQKPDIG
+1738 IYGNPRIRCQKPDIG
-1753 AAEGAFGFILNVK
+1753 ATEGASGFILSVK

>member
-6 LKCTVLAVVA
+6 LKYTVLAVVA

-26 VSPARLGAFRS
+26 VSPARLGAFRF

-49 TAAGV
+49 TEAGV
-54 PVPVRLAENNPVG
+54 PVPLRLSENNPVG

-78 RFGDKNYAPIPFE
+78 RFGDEKYAPIPFE

-103 WVKVPLVEGT
+103 WVKVPLAEGT
-113 KINLAY
+113 KINLVY

-158 PNSTAAEG
+158 PSSTAAEG

-196 VGNYNKGGV
+196 EGNFNNGGV

-236 WDHFFYKR
+236 YDHFFYKR
-244 AASNNG
+244 EKSNNS
-250 GTPNN
+250 GTLNN
-255 AFAIEINSS
+255 AFAIESNSS
-264 SGNTANPY
+264 SGNNANPL
-272 PRGSSGTGRAVTLSN
+272 PRGSSGNGSAMTLSN

-299 YDGTTCHVYENGVLR
+299 YEGTTCHVYENGVLR

-329 VFGDNST
+329 VFGDNSN

-370 AMTTDGLLYYGAV
+370 AMTTDGLLEYGAV

-394 SNIGPCGT
+394 SNIGACGT
-402 VSPDYGAIEGPVAG
+402 VSPDYGAIESPVVG
-416 QEYVFACTDKIGV
+416 QEYVFTCTDTTGI

-436 GVCTGWKLVDTWS
+436 GVCTGWKLVDAGT
-449 GELLRSSLDEGEE
+449 GELIRSSLDEGEE
-462 PFVCHHVYQAGK
+462 PFVCRHVYQAGK

-483 VEYRVAATVAPSQGR
+483 VEYRVAATVAPSQGG

-522 AFLYWTGDGV
+522 AFLYWTGDDV

-556 FSSSIFVSPNGSDE
+556 FSSSIFVSPTGSDE

-608 QVENQVKIVG
+608 QVENQVQIVG

-624 VVRLAAEPADT
+624 VVRLAAKPEDT

-658 ITTGGKTYGRGV
+658 ITTGGKDHGRGV
-670 YVANGRVENCSITNC
+670 YVANGTVENCSITNC

-744 CYARGGSGSG
+744 CYGRGGSGSG
-754 HGGGVRIKGGTLR
+754 NGGGVRIKGGTLR

-855 TGVIAEAPV
+855 TGVIAAAPV

-891 GATDLDGTPRI
+891 GATDLDGAARI

-933 VQATFAGAVIGAA
+933 AQATFAGSVIGAA

-969 GLKDVTLPLTTGAY
+969 GLKDFTLPLTKGAY

-994 SDSVTRTD
+994 SVSVTRTD

-1064 ITLTHEGDREA
+1064 VTLTHEGDREA

-1110 NATLDPRPKSAY
+1110 DATSNPSPKSAY
-1122 DTTHGVQIVSGG
+1122 DTTHGVQIMTGG

-1140 VESCRATGNGAGV
+1140 VESCRTMDHGAGV

-1168 YAYSS
+1168 YAYST

-1191 RCIITNNLASFG
+1191 RCIITNNLAWYG
-1203 SGAHGGGAYVKGGG
+1203 SGAQGGGAYVKGGG

-1223 VAYNYGSNAGGV
+1223 VAYNYGS
-1235 KCDGGTVR
+1235 
-1243 NCTIVRNVARTAN
+1243 
-1256 GGIGGTVTD
+1256 
-1265 CLVYGNMANGVDVDT
+1265 
-1280 DDPGFVNAAAGDFHL
+1280 
-1295 NMASTAI
+1295 
-1302 DGSVKEG
+1302 
-1309 IGECDLDRNE
+1309 
-1319 RYSGGVA
+1319 
-1326 DKGCFEY
+1326 
-1333 DQSRFSVGIRY
+1333 
-1344 ERLAAFAP
+1344 
-1352 CDVVF
+1352 
-1357 TASAGFKPLDTA
+1357 SA
-1369 KSWWTFDGREP
+1369 
-1380 TEEDHDL
+1380 
-1387 SGVVVTKAI
+1387 
-1396 GPGMC
+1396 
-1401 SVRFKTVL
+1401 
-1409 EGETYEVSK
+1409 
-1418 EDWFML
+1418 
-1424 TGENVYVNP
+1424 
-1433 QNATPQE
+1433 
-1440 PFASWETAAVDINE
+1440 
-1454 GLRYLVTGATLVV
+1454 
-1467 SDGTYRVTAE
+1467 
-1477 HLLDRKATVRSLNG
+1477 
-1491 PSKTVLTRSRPF
+1491 
-1503 VLKNAEAMLSGFT
+1503 
-1516 ISDVYTFSQGGALQM
+1516 
-1531 SAGTVTNC
+1531 
-1539 VFANCSVGNNGGG
+1539 
-1552 AVYMS
+1552 
-1557 GGTVV
+1557 
-1562 DCVVSNCSAK
+1562 
-1572 YYANDNNG
+1572 
-1580 SGIRA
+1580 
-1585 HGASAL
+1585 
-1591 VDRCVVRDCWYESD
+1591 
-1605 HYARGAVALSG
+1605 
-1616 GATLRNSI
+1616 
-1624 VMNNR
+1624 
-1629 SYEGGGV
+1629 GGV
-1636 RVSDASKLENCT
+1636 RVSGASKLENCT
-1648 VFGNSSDKAGA
+1648 VFGNSSGKEGS
-1659 AGGVEMADANG
+1659 AGGVEMGDEKG

-1679 NTNTADG
+1679 NTNTVDG
-1686 VIRETA
+1686 VVRETT
-1692 GSDAQFDTCWLQD
+1692 GEDAQFDTCWKQD
-1705 PLFLPHGKPCRLRT
+1705 PLFLPHGKPFRLRT

-1729 LGWMGESVD
+1729 LDWMGGSVD
-1738 VYGNPRIRCQKPDIG
+1738 IYGNPRIRCQKPDIG
-1753 AAEGAFGFILNVK
+1753 ATEGASGFILSVK

>member
-6 LKCTVLAVVA
+6 LKYTVLAVVA

-26 VSPARLGAFRS
+26 VSPARLGDFRF
-37 KVSITVAKTVAD
+37 KVPITVTKTVAD
-49 TAAGV
+49 IEAGV
-54 PVPVRLAENNPVG
+54 PVPVRLAENNPGG

-78 RFGDKNYAPIPFE
+78 RFGDENYAPIPFE

-103 WVKVPLVEGT
+103 WVKVPLAEGT
-113 KINLAY
+113 KINLVY

-224 SGWFKHGNFQYF
+224 SGWFKHGDFLYF
-236 WDHFFYKR
+236 YDHFFYKR
-244 AASNNG
+244 AASGNG

-255 AFAIEINSS
+255 AFAIEIDSG
-264 SGNTANPY
+264 SGNTAKPL

-299 YDGTTCHVYENGVLR
+299 YEGTTCHVYENGVLR

-357 GTKSAAFIAAEYA
+357 GTKSAEFIAAEYA

-449 GELLRSSLDEGEE
+449 GELLRSSLDEGED
-462 PFVCHHVYQAGK
+462 PFVCRHVYQAGK

-483 VEYRVAATVAPSQGR
+483 VEYRVAATVAPSQGG

-522 AFLYWTGDGV
+522 AFLYWTCDVV

-556 FSSSIFVSPNGSDE
+556 FSSSIFVSPTGSDE

-608 QVENQVKIVG
+608 QVENQVQIVG

-624 VVRLAAEPADT
+624 VVRLAAEITDT

-744 CYARGGSGSG
+744 CYGRGGSGSG
-754 HGGGVRIKGGTLR
+754 NGGGVRIKGGTLR

-793 NCTVVKNDNLSST
+793 NCTVVKNDNLTRTS
-806 FTSGLY
+806 TSGLY

-832 EANVYRDSTA
+832 EANVYRGSAA

-933 VQATFAGAVIGAA
+933 AQATFAGSVIGAA

-969 GLKDVTLPLTTGAY
+969 GLKDITLPLTTGAY

-994 SDSVTRTD
+994 SVSVTRTD
-1002 AVRVFATNLY
+1002 AVRVFATVLY
-1012 VSPTGA
+1012 VSPMGA

-1042 GSTVHLSD
+1042 ESTVHLSD

-1110 NATLDPRPKSAY
+1110 DATSNPSPKSAY
-1122 DTTHGVQIVSGG
+1122 DTTHGVQIMTGG
-1134 SVSNCV
+1134 SVLNCV
-1140 VESCRATGNGAGV
+1140 VESCRTMDHGAGV

-1168 YAYSS
+1168 YAYST

-1191 RCIITNNLASFG
+1191 RCIITNNLASYG
-1203 SGAHGGGAYVKGGG
+1203 SGALGGGAYVKGGG

-1235 KCDGGTVR
+1235 WV
-1243 NCTIVRNVARTAN
+1243 
-1256 GGIGGTVTD
+1256 
-1265 CLVYGNMANGVDVDT
+1265 
-1280 DDPGFVNAAAGDFHL
+1280 
-1295 NMASTAI
+1295 
-1302 DGSVKEG
+1302 
-1309 IGECDLDRNE
+1309 
-1319 RYSGGVA
+1319 SG
-1326 DKGCFEY
+1326 
-1333 DQSRFSVGIRY
+1333 
-1344 ERLAAFAP
+1344 
-1352 CDVVF
+1352 
-1357 TASAGFKPLDTA
+1357 
-1369 KSWWTFDGREP
+1369 
-1380 TEEDHDL
+1380 
-1387 SGVVVTKAI
+1387 
-1396 GPGMC
+1396 
-1401 SVRFKTVL
+1401 
-1409 EGETYEVSK
+1409 
-1418 EDWFML
+1418 
-1424 TGENVYVNP
+1424 
-1433 QNATPQE
+1433 
-1440 PFASWETAAVDINE
+1440 
-1454 GLRYLVTGATLVV
+1454 
-1467 SDGTYRVTAE
+1467 
-1477 HLLDRKATVRSLNG
+1477 
-1491 PSKTVLTRSRPF
+1491 
-1503 VLKNAEAMLSGFT
+1503 
-1516 ISDVYTFSQGGALQM
+1516 
-1531 SAGTVTNC
+1531 
-1539 VFANCSVGNNGGG
+1539 
-1552 AVYMS
+1552 
-1557 GGTVV
+1557 
-1562 DCVVSNCSAK
+1562 
-1572 YYANDNNG
+1572 
-1580 SGIRA
+1580 
-1585 HGASAL
+1585 
-1591 VDRCVVRDCWYESD
+1591 
-1605 HYARGAVALSG
+1605 
-1616 GATLRNSI
+1616 
-1624 VMNNR
+1624 
-1629 SYEGGGV
+1629 
-1636 RVSDASKLENCT
+1636 ASKLENCT
-1648 VFGNSSDKAGA
+1648 VFGNSSGKEGA
-1659 AGGVEMADANG
+1659 AGGVQMADKYG

-1679 NTNTADG
+1679 NTNTVDG
-1686 VIRETA
+1686 VVRETA
-1692 GSDAQFDTCWLQD
+1692 GEDAQFDTCWKQD
-1705 PLFLPHGKPCRLRT
+1705 PLFLPHGKPFRLRT
-1719 ASPCRDAAKT
+1719 ASPCPVTRRKRSTGWADPLTSTAIRASAARSRTSALRK
-1729 LGWMGESVD
+1729 EPSAS
-1738 VYGNPRIRCQKPDIG
+1738 C
-1753 AAEGAFGFILNVK
+1753 

>member
-6 LKCTVLAVVA
+6 LKYTVLAVVA

-49 TAAGV
+49 TEAGV
-54 PVPVRLAENNPVG
+54 PVPLRLSENNPVG

-78 RFGDKNYAPIPFE
+78 RFGDEKYAPIPFE

-103 WVKVPLVEGT
+103 WVKVPLAEGT
-113 KINLAY
+113 KINLVY

-196 VGNYNKGGV
+196 EGNFNNGGV

-236 WDHFFYKR
+236 YDHFFYKR
-244 AASNNG
+244 EKSNNS
-250 GTPNN
+250 GTLNN
-255 AFAIEINSS
+255 AFAIESNSS
-264 SGNTANPY
+264 SGNNANPL
-272 PRGSSGTGRAVTLSN
+272 PRGSSGNGSAMTLSN

-299 YDGTTCHVYENGVLR
+299 YEGTTCHVYENGVLR

-329 VFGDNST
+329 VFGDNSN

-394 SNIGPCGT
+394 SNIGACGT

-522 AFLYWTGDGV
+522 AFLYWTGDDV

-685 VTNNGRFNGAGIY
+685 VTINGRFNGAGIY

-855 TGVIAEAPV
+855 TGVIAAAPV

-933 VQATFAGAVIGAA
+933 AQATFAGSVIGAA

-957 DSAGNKTERSGL
+957 DSAGNKTVRSGL
-969 GLKDVTLPLTTGAY
+969 GLKDFTLPLTKGAY

-994 SDSVTRTD
+994 SVSVTRTD
-1002 AVRVFATNLY
+1002 AVRVFATVLY
-1012 VSPTGA
+1012 VSPMGA

-1064 ITLTHEGDREA
+1064 VTLTHEGDREA

-1110 NATLDPRPKSAY
+1110 NATLDQRPVSAY

-1140 VESCRATGNGAGV
+1140 VESCRTTDHGAGV

-1168 YAYSS
+1168 YAYST

-1191 RCIITNNLASFG
+1191 RCIITNNLAWYG
-1203 SGAHGGGAYVKGGG
+1203 SGAQGGGAYVKGGG

-1223 VAYNYGSNAGGV
+1223 VAYNYGS
-1235 KCDGGTVR
+1235 
-1243 NCTIVRNVARTAN
+1243 
-1256 GGIGGTVTD
+1256 
-1265 CLVYGNMANGVDVDT
+1265 
-1280 DDPGFVNAAAGDFHL
+1280 
-1295 NMASTAI
+1295 
-1302 DGSVKEG
+1302 
-1309 IGECDLDRNE
+1309 
-1319 RYSGGVA
+1319 
-1326 DKGCFEY
+1326 
-1333 DQSRFSVGIRY
+1333 
-1344 ERLAAFAP
+1344 
-1352 CDVVF
+1352 
-1357 TASAGFKPLDTA
+1357 SA
-1369 KSWWTFDGREP
+1369 
-1380 TEEDHDL
+1380 
-1387 SGVVVTKAI
+1387 
-1396 GPGMC
+1396 
-1401 SVRFKTVL
+1401 
-1409 EGETYEVSK
+1409 
-1418 EDWFML
+1418 
-1424 TGENVYVNP
+1424 
-1433 QNATPQE
+1433 
-1440 PFASWETAAVDINE
+1440 
-1454 GLRYLVTGATLVV
+1454 
-1467 SDGTYRVTAE
+1467 
-1477 HLLDRKATVRSLNG
+1477 
-1491 PSKTVLTRSRPF
+1491 
-1503 VLKNAEAMLSGFT
+1503 
-1516 ISDVYTFSQGGALQM
+1516 
-1531 SAGTVTNC
+1531 
-1539 VFANCSVGNNGGG
+1539 
-1552 AVYMS
+1552 
-1557 GGTVV
+1557 
-1562 DCVVSNCSAK
+1562 
-1572 YYANDNNG
+1572 
-1580 SGIRA
+1580 
-1585 HGASAL
+1585 
-1591 VDRCVVRDCWYESD
+1591 
-1605 HYARGAVALSG
+1605 
-1616 GATLRNSI
+1616 
-1624 VMNNR
+1624 
-1629 SYEGGGV
+1629 GGV
-1636 RVSDASKLENCT
+1636 RVSGASKLENCT
-1648 VFGNSSDKAGA
+1648 VFGNSSGKEGS
-1659 AGGVEMADANG
+1659 AGGVEMGDKYG

-1679 NTNTADG
+1679 NTNTVDG
-1686 VIRETA
+1686 VVRETA
-1692 GSDAQFDTCWLQD
+1692 GEDAQFDTCWKQD
-1705 PLFLPHGKPCRLRT
+1705 PLFLPHGKPFRLRT
-1719 ASPCRDAAKT
+1719 TSPCRDAAKT
-1729 LGWMGESVD
+1729 LDWMGGSVD
-1738 VYGNPRIRCQKPDIG
+1738 IYGNPRIRCQKPDIG
-1753 AAEGAFGFILNVK
+1753 ATEGASGFILSVK

>member
-6 LKCTVLAVVA
+6 LKYTVLAVVA

-49 TAAGV
+49 TEAGV
-54 PVPVRLAENNPVG
+54 PVPVRLSENNPVG

-78 RFGDKNYAPIPFE
+78 RFGDEKYAPIPFE

-103 WVKVPLVEGT
+103 WVKVPLAEGT
-113 KINLAY
+113 KINLVY

-196 VGNYNKGGV
+196 EGNFNNGGV

-244 AASNNG
+244 AASGNG

-299 YDGTTCHVYENGVLR
+299 YEGTTCHVYENGVLR

-329 VFGDNST
+329 VFGDNSN

-370 AMTTDGLLYYGAV
+370 AMTTDGLLEYGAV

-394 SNIGPCGT
+394 SNIGACGT

-416 QEYVFACTDKIGV
+416 QEYVFACTDTIGV

-436 GVCTGWKLVDTWS
+436 GVCTGWKLVDAGT
-449 GELLRSSLDEGEE
+449 GELIRSSLDEGEE
-462 PFVCHHVYQAGK
+462 PFVCRHVYQAGK

-483 VEYRVAATVAPSQGR
+483 VEYRVAATVAPSQGG

-522 AFLYWTGDGV
+522 TFLYWTGDGV

-556 FSSSIFVSPNGSDE
+556 FSSSIFVSPTGSDE

-685 VTNNGRFNGAGIY
+685 VTINGRFNGAGIY

-774 LAHGKGSGVN
+774 LAHGEGSGVN

-793 NCTVVKNDNLSST
+793 NCTVVKNDNLTRTS
-806 FTSGLY
+806 TSGLY

-832 EANVYRDSTA
+832 EANVYRGSTA

-855 TGVIAEAPV
+855 TGVIAAAPV

-891 GATDLDGTPRI
+891 GATDLDGAARI

-933 VQATFAGAVIGAA
+933 AQATFAGSVIGAA

-969 GLKDVTLPLTTGAY
+969 GLKDFTLPLTKGAY

-994 SDSVTRTD
+994 SVSVTRTD

-1064 ITLTHEGDREA
+1064 VTLTHEGDREA

-1110 NATLDPRPKSAY
+1110 NATLDQRPVSAY

-1140 VESCRATGNGAGV
+1140 VESCRTTDHGAGV

-1168 YAYSS
+1168 YAYST

-1191 RCIITNNLASFG
+1191 RCIITNNLAWYG
-1203 SGAHGGGAYVKGGG
+1203 SGAQGGGAYVKGGG

-1223 VAYNYGSNAGGV
+1223 VAYNYGSSAGGV
-1235 KCDGGTVR
+1235 
-1243 NCTIVRNVARTAN
+1243 
-1256 GGIGGTVTD
+1256 
-1265 CLVYGNMANGVDVDT
+1265 
-1280 DDPGFVNAAAGDFHL
+1280 
-1295 NMASTAI
+1295 
-1302 DGSVKEG
+1302 
-1309 IGECDLDRNE
+1309 
-1319 RYSGGVA
+1319 
-1326 DKGCFEY
+1326 
-1333 DQSRFSVGIRY
+1333 
-1344 ERLAAFAP
+1344 
-1352 CDVVF
+1352 
-1357 TASAGFKPLDTA
+1357 
-1369 KSWWTFDGREP
+1369 W
-1380 TEEDHDL
+1380 
-1387 SGVVVTKAI
+1387 
-1396 GPGMC
+1396 
-1401 SVRFKTVL
+1401 VL
-1409 EGETYEVSK
+1409 G
-1418 EDWFML
+1418 
-1424 TGENVYVNP
+1424 
-1433 QNATPQE
+1433 
-1440 PFASWETAAVDINE
+1440 
-1454 GLRYLVTGATLVV
+1454 
-1467 SDGTYRVTAE
+1467 
-1477 HLLDRKATVRSLNG
+1477 
-1491 PSKTVLTRSRPF
+1491 
-1503 VLKNAEAMLSGFT
+1503 
-1516 ISDVYTFSQGGALQM
+1516 
-1531 SAGTVTNC
+1531 
-1539 VFANCSVGNNGGG
+1539 
-1552 AVYMS
+1552 
-1557 GGTVV
+1557 
-1562 DCVVSNCSAK
+1562 
-1572 YYANDNNG
+1572 
-1580 SGIRA
+1580 
-1585 HGASAL
+1585 
-1591 VDRCVVRDCWYESD
+1591 
-1605 HYARGAVALSG
+1605 
-1616 GATLRNSI
+1616 
-1624 VMNNR
+1624 
-1629 SYEGGGV
+1629 
-1636 RVSDASKLENCT
+1636 ASKLENCT
-1648 VFGNSSDKAGA
+1648 VFGNSSGKEGA
-1659 AGGVEMADANG
+1659 AGGVQMGDKYG

-1679 NTNTADG
+1679 NTNTVDG
-1686 VIRETA
+1686 VVRETTGA
-1692 GSDAQFDTCWLQD
+1692 DAQFDTCWKQD
-1705 PLFLPHGKPCRLRT
+1705 PLFLPHGKPFRLRT

-1729 LGWMGESVD
+1729 LDWMGGSVD

-1753 AAEGAFGFILNVK
+1753 AAEGAFGFMLNVK

>member
-6 LKCTVLAVVA
+6 LKYTVLAVVA

-26 VSPARLGAFRS
+26 VSPARLGDFRF
-37 KVSITVAKTVAD
+37 KVPITVTKTVAD
-49 TAAGV
+49 IEAGV
-54 PVPVRLAENNPVG
+54 PVPVRLAENNPLG

-78 RFGDKNYAPIPFE
+78 RFGDKNYDPIPFE

-103 WVKVPLVEGT
+103 WVKVPLAEGT
-113 KINLAY
+113 KINLVY
-119 NGTATVAND
+119 NGTATIAND

-190 DSTGYK
+190 DSTGQK
-196 VGNYNKGGV
+196 VGNFNKGGV

-224 SGWFKHGNFQYF
+224 SGWFKHGNFQYY

-244 AASNNG
+244 AASGNG

-255 AFAIEINSS
+255 AFAIEINSG

-272 PRGSSGTGRAVTLSN
+272 PRGSSGTGSAVTLSN

-299 YDGTTCHVYENGVLR
+299 YEGTTCHVYENGVLR

-449 GELLRSSLDEGEE
+449 GELLRSSLDEGED
-462 PFVCHHVYQAGK
+462 PFVCRHVYQAGK

-483 VEYRVAATVAPSQGR
+483 VEYRVAATVAPSQGG

-522 AFLYWTGDGV
+522 TFLYWTGDGV

-556 FSSSIFVSPNGSDE
+556 FSSSIFVSPTGSDE

-601 YDVQAAA
+601 YDVQAAE
-608 QVENQVKIVG
+608 QVENQVQIVG

-624 VVRLAAEPADT
+624 VVRLAAEITDT

-685 VTNNGRFNGAGIY
+685 VTINGRFNGAGIY

-744 CYARGGSGSG
+744 CYGRGGSGSG
-754 HGGGVRIKGGTLR
+754 NGGGVRIKGGTLR

-774 LAHGKGSGVN
+774 LAHGEGSGVN

-793 NCTVVKNDNLSST
+793 NCTVVKNDNLTRTS
-806 FTSGLY
+806 TSGLY

-832 EANVYRDSTA
+832 EANVYRGSTA

-855 TGVIAEAPV
+855 TGVIAAAPV

-891 GATDLDGTPRI
+891 GATDLDGAARI

-933 VQATFAGAVIGAA
+933 AQATFAGSVIGAA

-969 GLKDVTLPLTTGAY
+969 GLKDFTLPLTKGAY

-994 SDSVTRTD
+994 SVSVTRTD

-1064 ITLTHEGDREA
+1064 VTLTHEGDREA

-1110 NATLDPRPKSAY
+1110 NATLDQRPVSAY

-1140 VESCRATGNGAGV
+1140 VESCRTTDHGAGV

-1168 YAYSS
+1168 YAYST

-1191 RCIITNNLASFG
+1191 RCIITNNLAWYG
-1203 SGAHGGGAYVKGGG
+1203 SGAQGGGAYVKGGG

-1223 VAYNYGSNAGGV
+1223 VAYNYGSSAGGV
-1235 KCDGGTVR
+1235 
-1243 NCTIVRNVARTAN
+1243 
-1256 GGIGGTVTD
+1256 
-1265 CLVYGNMANGVDVDT
+1265 
-1280 DDPGFVNAAAGDFHL
+1280 
-1295 NMASTAI
+1295 
-1302 DGSVKEG
+1302 
-1309 IGECDLDRNE
+1309 
-1319 RYSGGVA
+1319 
-1326 DKGCFEY
+1326 
-1333 DQSRFSVGIRY
+1333 
-1344 ERLAAFAP
+1344 
-1352 CDVVF
+1352 
-1357 TASAGFKPLDTA
+1357 
-1369 KSWWTFDGREP
+1369 W
-1380 TEEDHDL
+1380 
-1387 SGVVVTKAI
+1387 
-1396 GPGMC
+1396 
-1401 SVRFKTVL
+1401 VL
-1409 EGETYEVSK
+1409 G
-1418 EDWFML
+1418 
-1424 TGENVYVNP
+1424 
-1433 QNATPQE
+1433 
-1440 PFASWETAAVDINE
+1440 
-1454 GLRYLVTGATLVV
+1454 
-1467 SDGTYRVTAE
+1467 
-1477 HLLDRKATVRSLNG
+1477 
-1491 PSKTVLTRSRPF
+1491 
-1503 VLKNAEAMLSGFT
+1503 
-1516 ISDVYTFSQGGALQM
+1516 
-1531 SAGTVTNC
+1531 
-1539 VFANCSVGNNGGG
+1539 
-1552 AVYMS
+1552 
-1557 GGTVV
+1557 
-1562 DCVVSNCSAK
+1562 
-1572 YYANDNNG
+1572 
-1580 SGIRA
+1580 
-1585 HGASAL
+1585 
-1591 VDRCVVRDCWYESD
+1591 
-1605 HYARGAVALSG
+1605 
-1616 GATLRNSI
+1616 
-1624 VMNNR
+1624 
-1629 SYEGGGV
+1629 
-1636 RVSDASKLENCT
+1636 ASKLENCT
-1648 VFGNSSDKAGA
+1648 VFGNSSGKEGA
-1659 AGGVEMADANG
+1659 AGGVQMGDKYG

-1679 NTNTADG
+1679 NTNTVDG
-1686 VIRETA
+1686 VVRETT
-1692 GSDAQFDTCWLQD
+1692 GEDAQFDTCWKQD
-1705 PLFLPHGKPCRLRT
+1705 PLFLPHGKPFRLRT
-1719 ASPCRDAAKT
+1719 TSPCRDAAKT
-1729 LGWMGESVD
+1729 LDWMGGSVD
-1738 VYGNPRIRCQKPDIG
+1738 IYGNPRIRCQKPDIG
-1753 AAEGAFGFILNVK
+1753 ATEGASGFILSVK

>member
-6 LKCTVLAVVA
+6 LKYTVLAVVA

-26 VSPARLGAFRS
+26 VSPARLGDFRF
-37 KVSITVAKTVAD
+37 KVPITVTKTVAD
-49 TAAGV
+49 TEAGV
-54 PVPVRLAENNPVG
+54 PVPVRLAENNPGG

-78 RFGDKNYAPIPFE
+78 RFGDENYAPIPFE

-103 WVKVPLVEGT
+103 WVKVPLAEGT
-113 KINLAY
+113 KINLVY

-196 VGNYNKGGV
+196 EGNFNNGGV

-224 SGWFKHGNFQYF
+224 SGWFKHGDFLYF
-236 WDHFFYKR
+236 YDHFFYKR
-244 AASNNG
+244 AASGNG

-255 AFAIEINSS
+255 AFAIEIDSG
-264 SGNTANPY
+264 SGNTAKPL

-299 YDGTTCHVYENGVLR
+299 YEGTTCHVYENGVLR

-329 VFGDNST
+329 VFGDNSN

-370 AMTTDGLLYYGAV
+370 AMTTDGLLEYGAV

-394 SNIGPCGT
+394 SNIGACGT
-402 VSPDYGAIEGPVAG
+402 VSPDYGAIESPVVG
-416 QEYVFACTDKIGV
+416 QEYVFTCTDTTGI

-436 GVCTGWKLVDTWS
+436 GVCTGWKLVDAGT
-449 GELLRSSLDEGEE
+449 GELIRSSLDEGEE
-462 PFVCHHVYQAGK
+462 PFVCRHVYQAGK

-483 VEYRVAATVAPSQGR
+483 VEYRVAATVAPSQGG

-522 AFLYWTGDGV
+522 TFLYWTGDGV

-556 FSSSIFVSPNGSDE
+556 FSSSIFVSPTGSDE

-608 QVENQVKIVG
+608 QVENQVQIVG

-624 VVRLAAEPADT
+624 VVRLAAKPEDT

-685 VTNNGRFNGAGIY
+685 VTINGRFNGAGIY

-744 CYARGGSGSG
+744 CYGRGGSGSG
-754 HGGGVRIKGGTLR
+754 NGGGVRIKGGTLR

-774 LAHGKGSGVN
+774 LAHGEGSGVN

-793 NCTVVKNDNLSST
+793 NCTVVKNDNLTRTS
-806 FTSGLY
+806 TSGLY

-832 EANVYRDSTA
+832 EANVYRGSTA

-855 TGVIAEAPV
+855 TGVIAAAPV

-891 GATDLDGTPRI
+891 GATDLDGAARI

-933 VQATFAGAVIGAA
+933 AQATFAGSVIGAA

-969 GLKDVTLPLTTGAY
+969 GLKDFTLPLTKGAY

-994 SDSVTRTD
+994 SVSVTRTD

-1064 ITLTHEGDREA
+1064 VTLTHEGDREA

-1110 NATLDPRPKSAY
+1110 NATLDQRPVSAY

-1140 VESCRATGNGAGV
+1140 VESCRTTDHGAGV

-1168 YAYSS
+1168 YAYST

-1191 RCIITNNLASFG
+1191 RCIITNNLAWYG
-1203 SGAHGGGAYVKGGG
+1203 SGAQGGGAYVKGGG

-1223 VAYNYGSNAGGV
+1223 VAYNYGSSAGGV
-1235 KCDGGTVR
+1235 
-1243 NCTIVRNVARTAN
+1243 
-1256 GGIGGTVTD
+1256 
-1265 CLVYGNMANGVDVDT
+1265 
-1280 DDPGFVNAAAGDFHL
+1280 
-1295 NMASTAI
+1295 
-1302 DGSVKEG
+1302 
-1309 IGECDLDRNE
+1309 
-1319 RYSGGVA
+1319 
-1326 DKGCFEY
+1326 
-1333 DQSRFSVGIRY
+1333 
-1344 ERLAAFAP
+1344 
-1352 CDVVF
+1352 
-1357 TASAGFKPLDTA
+1357 
-1369 KSWWTFDGREP
+1369 W
-1380 TEEDHDL
+1380 
-1387 SGVVVTKAI
+1387 
-1396 GPGMC
+1396 
-1401 SVRFKTVL
+1401 VL
-1409 EGETYEVSK
+1409 G
-1418 EDWFML
+1418 
-1424 TGENVYVNP
+1424 
-1433 QNATPQE
+1433 
-1440 PFASWETAAVDINE
+1440 
-1454 GLRYLVTGATLVV
+1454 
-1467 SDGTYRVTAE
+1467 
-1477 HLLDRKATVRSLNG
+1477 
-1491 PSKTVLTRSRPF
+1491 
-1503 VLKNAEAMLSGFT
+1503 
-1516 ISDVYTFSQGGALQM
+1516 
-1531 SAGTVTNC
+1531 
-1539 VFANCSVGNNGGG
+1539 
-1552 AVYMS
+1552 
-1557 GGTVV
+1557 
-1562 DCVVSNCSAK
+1562 
-1572 YYANDNNG
+1572 
-1580 SGIRA
+1580 
-1585 HGASAL
+1585 
-1591 VDRCVVRDCWYESD
+1591 
-1605 HYARGAVALSG
+1605 
-1616 GATLRNSI
+1616 
-1624 VMNNR
+1624 
-1629 SYEGGGV
+1629 
-1636 RVSDASKLENCT
+1636 ASKLENCT
-1648 VFGNSSDKAGA
+1648 VFGNSSGKEGA
-1659 AGGVEMADANG
+1659 AGGVQMGDKYG

-1679 NTNTADG
+1679 NTNTVDG
-1686 VIRETA
+1686 VVRETA
-1692 GSDAQFDTCWLQD
+1692 GEDAQFDTCWKQD
-1705 PLFLPHGKPCRLRT
+1705 PLFLPHGKPFRLRT
-1719 ASPCRDAAKT
+1719 TSPCRDAAKT
-1729 LGWMGESVD
+1729 LDWMGGSVD
-1738 VYGNPRIRCQKPDIG
+1738 IYGNPRIRCQKPDIG
-1753 AAEGAFGFILNVK
+1753 ATEGASGFILSVK

>member
-6 LKCTVLAVVA
+6 LKYTVLAVVA

-49 TAAGV
+49 TEAGV
-54 PVPVRLAENNPVG
+54 PVPVRLAENNPLG

-78 RFGDKNYAPIPFE
+78 RFGDKNYDPIPFE

-103 WVKVPLVEGT
+103 WVKVPLAEGT
-113 KINLAY
+113 KINLVY

-196 VGNYNKGGV
+196 EGNFNNGGV

-236 WDHFFYKR
+236 YDHFFYKR
-244 AASNNG
+244 EKSNNS
-250 GTPNN
+250 GTLNN
-255 AFAIEINSS
+255 AFAIESNSS
-264 SGNTANPY
+264 SGNNANPL
-272 PRGSSGTGRAVTLSN
+272 PRGSSGNGSAMTLSN

-299 YDGTTCHVYENGVLR
+299 YEGTTCHVYENGVLR
-314 GDVTITKCI
+314 GDVTIAQCI

-370 AMTTDGLLYYGAV
+370 AMTTDGLLEYGAV

-394 SNIGPCGT
+394 SNISACGT
-402 VSPDYGAIEGPVAG
+402 VSPDYGAIEDPVAG
-416 QEYVFACTDKIGV
+416 QEYVFACTDTIGV

-462 PFVCHHVYQAGK
+462 PFVCRHVYQTGK

-483 VEYRVAATVAPSQGR
+483 VEYRVAATVAPSQGG

-522 AFLYWTGDGV
+522 TFLYWTGDGV

-556 FSSSIFVSPNGSDE
+556 FSSSIFVSPTGSDE

-635 SDRDKEQAVFYL
+635 NDRDKEQAVFYL

-685 VTNNGRFNGAGIY
+685 VTINGRFNGAGIY

-774 LAHGKGSGVN
+774 LAHGEGSGVN

-793 NCTVVKNDNLSST
+793 NCTVVKNDNLTRTS
-806 FTSGLY
+806 TSGLY

-832 EANVYRDSTA
+832 EANVYRGSTA

-855 TGVIAEAPV
+855 TGVIAAAPV

-891 GATDLDGTPRI
+891 GATDLDGAARI

-933 VQATFAGAVIGAA
+933 AQATFAGSVIGAA

-969 GLKDVTLPLTTGAY
+969 GLKDFTLPLTKGAY

-994 SDSVTRTD
+994 SVSVTRTD

-1064 ITLTHEGDREA
+1064 VTLTHEGDREA

-1110 NATLDPRPKSAY
+1110 NATLDQRPVSAY

-1140 VESCRATGNGAGV
+1140 VESCRTMDHGAGV

-1168 YAYSS
+1168 YAYST

-1191 RCIITNNLASFG
+1191 RCIITNNLAWYG
-1203 SGAHGGGAYVKGGG
+1203 SGAQGGGAYVKGGG

-1235 KCDGGTVR
+1235 WV
-1243 NCTIVRNVARTAN
+1243 
-1256 GGIGGTVTD
+1256 
-1265 CLVYGNMANGVDVDT
+1265 
-1280 DDPGFVNAAAGDFHL
+1280 
-1295 NMASTAI
+1295 
-1302 DGSVKEG
+1302 
-1309 IGECDLDRNE
+1309 
-1319 RYSGGVA
+1319 SG
-1326 DKGCFEY
+1326 
-1333 DQSRFSVGIRY
+1333 
-1344 ERLAAFAP
+1344 
-1352 CDVVF
+1352 
-1357 TASAGFKPLDTA
+1357 
-1369 KSWWTFDGREP
+1369 
-1380 TEEDHDL
+1380 
-1387 SGVVVTKAI
+1387 
-1396 GPGMC
+1396 
-1401 SVRFKTVL
+1401 
-1409 EGETYEVSK
+1409 
-1418 EDWFML
+1418 
-1424 TGENVYVNP
+1424 
-1433 QNATPQE
+1433 
-1440 PFASWETAAVDINE
+1440 
-1454 GLRYLVTGATLVV
+1454 
-1467 SDGTYRVTAE
+1467 
-1477 HLLDRKATVRSLNG
+1477 
-1491 PSKTVLTRSRPF
+1491 
-1503 VLKNAEAMLSGFT
+1503 
-1516 ISDVYTFSQGGALQM
+1516 
-1531 SAGTVTNC
+1531 
-1539 VFANCSVGNNGGG
+1539 
-1552 AVYMS
+1552 
-1557 GGTVV
+1557 
-1562 DCVVSNCSAK
+1562 
-1572 YYANDNNG
+1572 
-1580 SGIRA
+1580 
-1585 HGASAL
+1585 
-1591 VDRCVVRDCWYESD
+1591 
-1605 HYARGAVALSG
+1605 
-1616 GATLRNSI
+1616 
-1624 VMNNR
+1624 
-1629 SYEGGGV
+1629 
-1636 RVSDASKLENCT
+1636 ASKLENCT
-1648 VFGNSSDKAGA
+1648 VFGNSSGKEGA
-1659 AGGVEMADANG
+1659 AGGVQMADKYG

-1679 NTNTADG
+1679 NTNTVDG
-1686 VIRETA
+1686 VVRETA
-1692 GSDAQFDTCWLQD
+1692 GEDAQFDTCWKQD
-1705 PLFLPHGKPCRLRT
+1705 PLFLPHGKPFRLRT

-1729 LGWMGESVD
+1729 LDWMGGSVD

-1753 AAEGAFGFILNVK
+1753 AAEGACGFILNVK

>member
-6 LKCTVLAVVA
+6 LKYTVLAVVA

-26 VSPARLGAFRS
+26 VSPARLGDFRF
-37 KVSITVAKTVAD
+37 KVPITVTKTVAD
-49 TAAGV
+49 TEAGV
-54 PVPVRLAENNPVG
+54 PVPVRLAENNPGG

-78 RFGDKNYAPIPFE
+78 RFGDEKYAPIPFE

-103 WVKVPLVEGT
+103 WVKVPLAEGT
-113 KINLAY
+113 KINLVY

-190 DSTGYK
+190 DSTGQK

-236 WDHFFYKR
+236 YDHFFYKR
-244 AASNNG
+244 EKSNNS
-250 GTPNN
+250 GTLNN
-255 AFAIEINSS
+255 AFAIESNSS
-264 SGNTANPY
+264 SGNNANPL
-272 PRGSSGTGRAVTLSN
+272 PRGSSGNGSAMTLSN

-299 YDGTTCHVYENGVLR
+299 YEGTTCHVYENGVLR

-329 VFGDNST
+329 VFGDNSN

-370 AMTTDGLLYYGAV
+370 AMTTDGLLEYGAV

-394 SNIGPCGT
+394 SNIGACGT

-416 QEYVFACTDKIGV
+416 QEYVFACTDTIGV

-436 GVCTGWKLVDTWS
+436 GVCTGWKLVDAGT
-449 GELLRSSLDEGEE
+449 GELIRSSLDEGEE
-462 PFVCHHVYQAGK
+462 PFVCRHVYQAGK

-483 VEYRVAATVAPSQGR
+483 VEYRVAATVAPSQGG

-511 VTAKAT
+511 VTATAT

-522 AFLYWTGDGV
+522 TFLYWTGDGV

-556 FSSSIFVSPNGSDE
+556 FSSSIFVSPTGSDE

-635 SDRDKEQAVFYL
+635 NDRDKEQAVFYL

-685 VTNNGRFNGAGIY
+685 VTINGRFNGAGIY

-774 LAHGKGSGVN
+774 LAHGEGSGVN

-832 EANVYRDSTA
+832 EANVYRGSTA

-855 TGVIAEAPV
+855 TGVIAAAPV

-891 GATDLDGTPRI
+891 GATDLDGAARI

-933 VQATFAGAVIGAA
+933 AQATFAGSVIGAA

-969 GLKDVTLPLTTGAY
+969 GLKDFTLPLTKGAY

-994 SDSVTRTD
+994 SVSVTRTD

-1110 NATLDPRPKSAY
+1110 NATLDQRPVSAY

-1140 VESCRATGNGAGV
+1140 VESCRTTDHGAGV

-1168 YAYSS
+1168 YAYST

-1191 RCIITNNLASFG
+1191 RCIITNNLASYG
-1203 SGAHGGGAYVKGGG
+1203 SGALGGGAYVKGGG

-1223 VAYNYGSNAGGV
+1223 VAYNYGSSAGGV
-1235 KCDGGTVR
+1235 
-1243 NCTIVRNVARTAN
+1243 
-1256 GGIGGTVTD
+1256 
-1265 CLVYGNMANGVDVDT
+1265 
-1280 DDPGFVNAAAGDFHL
+1280 
-1295 NMASTAI
+1295 
-1302 DGSVKEG
+1302 
-1309 IGECDLDRNE
+1309 
-1319 RYSGGVA
+1319 
-1326 DKGCFEY
+1326 
-1333 DQSRFSVGIRY
+1333 
-1344 ERLAAFAP
+1344 
-1352 CDVVF
+1352 
-1357 TASAGFKPLDTA
+1357 
-1369 KSWWTFDGREP
+1369 W
-1380 TEEDHDL
+1380 
-1387 SGVVVTKAI
+1387 
-1396 GPGMC
+1396 
-1401 SVRFKTVL
+1401 VL
-1409 EGETYEVSK
+1409 G
-1418 EDWFML
+1418 
-1424 TGENVYVNP
+1424 
-1433 QNATPQE
+1433 
-1440 PFASWETAAVDINE
+1440 
-1454 GLRYLVTGATLVV
+1454 
-1467 SDGTYRVTAE
+1467 
-1477 HLLDRKATVRSLNG
+1477 
-1491 PSKTVLTRSRPF
+1491 
-1503 VLKNAEAMLSGFT
+1503 
-1516 ISDVYTFSQGGALQM
+1516 
-1531 SAGTVTNC
+1531 
-1539 VFANCSVGNNGGG
+1539 
-1552 AVYMS
+1552 
-1557 GGTVV
+1557 
-1562 DCVVSNCSAK
+1562 
-1572 YYANDNNG
+1572 
-1580 SGIRA
+1580 
-1585 HGASAL
+1585 
-1591 VDRCVVRDCWYESD
+1591 
-1605 HYARGAVALSG
+1605 
-1616 GATLRNSI
+1616 
-1624 VMNNR
+1624 
-1629 SYEGGGV
+1629 
-1636 RVSDASKLENCT
+1636 ASKLENCT
-1648 VFGNSSDKAGA
+1648 VFGNSSGKEGA
-1659 AGGVEMADANG
+1659 AGGVQMGDKYG

-1679 NTNTADG
+1679 NTNTVDG
-1686 VIRETA
+1686 VVRETA
-1692 GSDAQFDTCWLQD
+1692 GEDAQFDTCWKQD
-1705 PLFLPHGKPCRLRT
+1705 PLFLPHGKPFRLRT
-1719 ASPCRDAAKT
+1719 TSPCRDAAKT
-1729 LGWMGESVD
+1729 LDWMGGSVD
-1738 VYGNPRIRCQKPDIG
+1738 IYGNPRIRCQKPDIG
-1753 AAEGAFGFILNVK
+1753 ATEGASGFILSVK

>member
-6 LKCTVLAVVA
+6 LKYTVLAVVA

-49 TAAGV
+49 TEAGV
-54 PVPVRLAENNPVG
+54 PVPLRLSENNPVG

-78 RFGDKNYAPIPFE
+78 RFGDEKYAPIPFE

-103 WVKVPLVEGT
+103 WVKVPLAEGT
-113 KINLAY
+113 KINLVY

-190 DSTGYK
+190 DSTGQK
-196 VGNYNKGGV
+196 VGNFNKGGV

-224 SGWFKHGNFQYF
+224 SGWFKHGNFQYY

-244 AASNNG
+244 AASGNG

-255 AFAIEINSS
+255 AFAIEIDSG
-264 SGNTANPY
+264 SGNTAKPL

-357 GTKSAAFIAAEYA
+357 GTKSAEFIAAEYA

-522 AFLYWTGDGV
+522 AFLYWTGDDV

-608 QVENQVKIVG
+608 QVENQVQIVG

-754 HGGGVRIKGGTLR
+754 QGGGVRIKGGTLR

-855 TGVIAEAPV
+855 TGVIAAAPV

-891 GATDLDGTPRI
+891 GATDLDGAARI

-933 VQATFAGAVIGAA
+933 AQATFAGSVIGAA

-969 GLKDVTLPLTTGAY
+969 GLKDFTLPLTKGAY

-994 SDSVTRTD
+994 SVSVTRTD

-1064 ITLTHEGDREA
+1064 VTLTHEGDREA

-1110 NATLDPRPKSAY
+1110 DATSNPSPKSAY
-1122 DTTHGVQIVSGG
+1122 DTTHGVQIMTGG

-1140 VESCRATGNGAGV
+1140 VESCRTMDHGAGV

-1168 YAYSS
+1168 YAYST

-1191 RCIITNNLASFG
+1191 RCIITNNLASYG
-1203 SGAHGGGAYVKGGG
+1203 SGALGGGAYVKGGG

-1235 KCDGGTVR
+1235 WV
-1243 NCTIVRNVARTAN
+1243 
-1256 GGIGGTVTD
+1256 
-1265 CLVYGNMANGVDVDT
+1265 
-1280 DDPGFVNAAAGDFHL
+1280 
-1295 NMASTAI
+1295 
-1302 DGSVKEG
+1302 
-1309 IGECDLDRNE
+1309 
-1319 RYSGGVA
+1319 SG
-1326 DKGCFEY
+1326 
-1333 DQSRFSVGIRY
+1333 
-1344 ERLAAFAP
+1344 
-1352 CDVVF
+1352 
-1357 TASAGFKPLDTA
+1357 
-1369 KSWWTFDGREP
+1369 
-1380 TEEDHDL
+1380 
-1387 SGVVVTKAI
+1387 
-1396 GPGMC
+1396 
-1401 SVRFKTVL
+1401 
-1409 EGETYEVSK
+1409 
-1418 EDWFML
+1418 
-1424 TGENVYVNP
+1424 
-1433 QNATPQE
+1433 
-1440 PFASWETAAVDINE
+1440 
-1454 GLRYLVTGATLVV
+1454 
-1467 SDGTYRVTAE
+1467 
-1477 HLLDRKATVRSLNG
+1477 
-1491 PSKTVLTRSRPF
+1491 
-1503 VLKNAEAMLSGFT
+1503 
-1516 ISDVYTFSQGGALQM
+1516 
-1531 SAGTVTNC
+1531 
-1539 VFANCSVGNNGGG
+1539 
-1552 AVYMS
+1552 
-1557 GGTVV
+1557 
-1562 DCVVSNCSAK
+1562 
-1572 YYANDNNG
+1572 
-1580 SGIRA
+1580 
-1585 HGASAL
+1585 
-1591 VDRCVVRDCWYESD
+1591 
-1605 HYARGAVALSG
+1605 
-1616 GATLRNSI
+1616 
-1624 VMNNR
+1624 
-1629 SYEGGGV
+1629 
-1636 RVSDASKLENCT
+1636 ASKLENCT
-1648 VFGNSSDKAGA
+1648 VFGNSSGKEGA
-1659 AGGVEMADANG
+1659 AGGVQMADKYG

-1679 NTNTADG
+1679 NTNTVDG
-1686 VIRETA
+1686 VVRETTGA
-1692 GSDAQFDTCWLQD
+1692 DAQFDTCWKQD
-1705 PLFLPHGKPCRLRT
+1705 PLFLPHGKPFRLRT

-1729 LGWMGESVD
+1729 LDWMGGSVD

-1753 AAEGAFGFILNVK
+1753 AAEGACGFILSVK

>member
-6 LKCTVLAVVA
+6 LKYTVLAVVA

-26 VSPARLGAFRS
+26 VSPARLGAFRF

-49 TAAGV
+49 TEAGV
-54 PVPVRLAENNPVG
+54 PVPVRLAENNPGG

-78 RFGDKNYAPIPFE
+78 RFGDENYAPIPFE

-103 WVKVPLVEGT
+103 WVKVPLAEGT
-113 KINLAY
+113 KINLVY

-190 DSTGYK
+190 DSTGQK

-224 SGWFKHGNFQYF
+224 SGWFKHGDFLYF
-236 WDHFFYKR
+236 YDHFFYKR
-244 AASNNG
+244 AASGNG

-264 SGNTANPY
+264 GGNTANPL
-272 PRGSSGTGRAVTLSN
+272 PRGSSGTGSAVTLSN

-299 YDGTTCHVYENGVLR
+299 YEGTTCHVYENGVLR

-329 VFGDNST
+329 VFGDNSN

-370 AMTTDGLLYYGAV
+370 AMTTDGLLEYGAV

-394 SNIGPCGT
+394 SNIGACGT

-416 QEYVFACTDKIGV
+416 QEYVFACTDTIGV

-436 GVCTGWKLVDTWS
+436 GVCTGWKLVDAGT
-449 GELLRSSLDEGEE
+449 GELIRSSLDEGEE
-462 PFVCHHVYQAGK
+462 PFVCRHVYQAGK

-483 VEYRVAATVAPSQGR
+483 VEYRVAATVAPSQGG

-522 AFLYWTGDGV
+522 TFLYWTGDGV

-556 FSSSIFVSPNGSDE
+556 FSSSIFVSPTGSDE

-608 QVENQVKIVG
+608 QVENQVQIVG

-624 VVRLAAEPADT
+624 VVRLAAEITDT

-685 VTNNGRFNGAGIY
+685 VTINGRFNGAGIY

-744 CYARGGSGSG
+744 CYGRGGSGSG
-754 HGGGVRIKGGTLR
+754 NGGGVRIKGGTLR

-855 TGVIAEAPV
+855 TGVIAAAPV

-891 GATDLDGTPRI
+891 GATDLDGAARI

-933 VQATFAGAVIGAA
+933 AQATFAGSVIGAA

-969 GLKDVTLPLTTGAY
+969 GLKDFTLPLTKGAY

-994 SDSVTRTD
+994 SVSVTRTD

-1064 ITLTHEGDREA
+1064 VTLTHEGDREA

-1110 NATLDPRPKSAY
+1110 NATLDQRPVSAY

-1140 VESCRATGNGAGV
+1140 VESCRTTDHGAGV

-1168 YAYSS
+1168 YAYST

-1191 RCIITNNLASFG
+1191 RCIITNNLAWYG
-1203 SGAHGGGAYVKGGG
+1203 SGAQGGGAYVKGGG

-1223 VAYNYGSNAGGV
+1223 VAYNYGSSAGGV
-1235 KCDGGTVR
+1235 
-1243 NCTIVRNVARTAN
+1243 
-1256 GGIGGTVTD
+1256 
-1265 CLVYGNMANGVDVDT
+1265 
-1280 DDPGFVNAAAGDFHL
+1280 
-1295 NMASTAI
+1295 
-1302 DGSVKEG
+1302 
-1309 IGECDLDRNE
+1309 
-1319 RYSGGVA
+1319 
-1326 DKGCFEY
+1326 
-1333 DQSRFSVGIRY
+1333 
-1344 ERLAAFAP
+1344 
-1352 CDVVF
+1352 
-1357 TASAGFKPLDTA
+1357 
-1369 KSWWTFDGREP
+1369 W
-1380 TEEDHDL
+1380 
-1387 SGVVVTKAI
+1387 
-1396 GPGMC
+1396 
-1401 SVRFKTVL
+1401 VL
-1409 EGETYEVSK
+1409 G
-1418 EDWFML
+1418 
-1424 TGENVYVNP
+1424 
-1433 QNATPQE
+1433 
-1440 PFASWETAAVDINE
+1440 
-1454 GLRYLVTGATLVV
+1454 
-1467 SDGTYRVTAE
+1467 
-1477 HLLDRKATVRSLNG
+1477 
-1491 PSKTVLTRSRPF
+1491 
-1503 VLKNAEAMLSGFT
+1503 
-1516 ISDVYTFSQGGALQM
+1516 
-1531 SAGTVTNC
+1531 
-1539 VFANCSVGNNGGG
+1539 
-1552 AVYMS
+1552 
-1557 GGTVV
+1557 
-1562 DCVVSNCSAK
+1562 
-1572 YYANDNNG
+1572 
-1580 SGIRA
+1580 
-1585 HGASAL
+1585 
-1591 VDRCVVRDCWYESD
+1591 
-1605 HYARGAVALSG
+1605 
-1616 GATLRNSI
+1616 
-1624 VMNNR
+1624 
-1629 SYEGGGV
+1629 
-1636 RVSDASKLENCT
+1636 ASKLENCT
-1648 VFGNSSDKAGA
+1648 VFGNSSGKEGA
-1659 AGGVEMADANG
+1659 AGGVQMGDKYG

-1679 NTNTADG
+1679 NTNTVDG
-1686 VIRETA
+1686 VVRETT
-1692 GSDAQFDTCWLQD
+1692 GEDAQFDTCWKQD
-1705 PLFLPHGKPCRLRT
+1705 PLFLPHGKPFRLRT
-1719 ASPCRDAAKT
+1719 TSPCRDAAKT
-1729 LGWMGESVD
+1729 LDWMGGSVD
-1738 VYGNPRIRCQKPDIG
+1738 IYGNPRIRCQKPDIG
-1753 AAEGAFGFILNVK
+1753 AAEGAFGFMLNVK

>member
-6 LKCTVLAVVA
+6 LKYTVLAVVA

-49 TAAGV
+49 TEAGV
-54 PVPVRLAENNPVG
+54 PVPLRLSENNPVG

-78 RFGDKNYAPIPFE
+78 RFGDEKYAPIPFE

-103 WVKVPLVEGT
+103 WVKVPLAEGT
-113 KINLAY
+113 KINLVY

-190 DSTGYK
+190 DSTGQK
-196 VGNYNKGGV
+196 VGNFNKGGV

-224 SGWFKHGNFQYF
+224 SGWFKHGNFQYY

-244 AASNNG
+244 AASGNG

-255 AFAIEINSS
+255 AFAIEIDSG
-264 SGNTANPY
+264 SGNTAKPL

-357 GTKSAAFIAAEYA
+357 GTKSAEFIAAEYA

-449 GELLRSSLDEGEE
+449 GELLRSSRDEGEE

-522 AFLYWTGDGV
+522 AFLYWTGDDV

-933 VQATFAGAVIGAA
+933 AQATFAGSVIGAA

-969 GLKDVTLPLTTGAY
+969 GLKDITLPLTTGAY

-994 SDSVTRTD
+994 SVSVTRTD
-1002 AVRVFATNLY
+1002 AVRVFATVLY
-1012 VSPTGA
+1012 VSPMGA

-1080 NTGGSLVV
+1080 NTSGSLVV

-1110 NATLDPRPKSAY
+1110 DATSNPSPKSAY
-1122 DTTHGVQIVSGG
+1122 DTTHGVQIMTGG

-1140 VESCRATGNGAGV
+1140 VESCRTMDHGAGV

-1168 YAYSS
+1168 YAYST

-1191 RCIITNNLASFG
+1191 RCIITNNLASYG
-1203 SGAHGGGAYVKGGG
+1203 SGALGGGAYVKGGG

-1235 KCDGGTVR
+1235 WV
-1243 NCTIVRNVARTAN
+1243 
-1256 GGIGGTVTD
+1256 
-1265 CLVYGNMANGVDVDT
+1265 
-1280 DDPGFVNAAAGDFHL
+1280 
-1295 NMASTAI
+1295 
-1302 DGSVKEG
+1302 
-1309 IGECDLDRNE
+1309 
-1319 RYSGGVA
+1319 SG
-1326 DKGCFEY
+1326 
-1333 DQSRFSVGIRY
+1333 
-1344 ERLAAFAP
+1344 
-1352 CDVVF
+1352 
-1357 TASAGFKPLDTA
+1357 
-1369 KSWWTFDGREP
+1369 
-1380 TEEDHDL
+1380 
-1387 SGVVVTKAI
+1387 
-1396 GPGMC
+1396 
-1401 SVRFKTVL
+1401 
-1409 EGETYEVSK
+1409 
-1418 EDWFML
+1418 
-1424 TGENVYVNP
+1424 
-1433 QNATPQE
+1433 
-1440 PFASWETAAVDINE
+1440 
-1454 GLRYLVTGATLVV
+1454 
-1467 SDGTYRVTAE
+1467 
-1477 HLLDRKATVRSLNG
+1477 
-1491 PSKTVLTRSRPF
+1491 
-1503 VLKNAEAMLSGFT
+1503 
-1516 ISDVYTFSQGGALQM
+1516 
-1531 SAGTVTNC
+1531 
-1539 VFANCSVGNNGGG
+1539 
-1552 AVYMS
+1552 
-1557 GGTVV
+1557 
-1562 DCVVSNCSAK
+1562 
-1572 YYANDNNG
+1572 
-1580 SGIRA
+1580 
-1585 HGASAL
+1585 
-1591 VDRCVVRDCWYESD
+1591 
-1605 HYARGAVALSG
+1605 
-1616 GATLRNSI
+1616 
-1624 VMNNR
+1624 
-1629 SYEGGGV
+1629 
-1636 RVSDASKLENCT
+1636 ASKLENCT
-1648 VFGNSSDKAGA
+1648 VFGNSSGKEGA
-1659 AGGVEMADANG
+1659 AGGVQMADKYG

-1679 NTNTADG
+1679 NTNTVDG
-1686 VIRETA
+1686 VVRETTGA
-1692 GSDAQFDTCWLQD
+1692 DAQFDTCWKQD
-1705 PLFLPHGKPCRLRT
+1705 PLFLPHGKPFRLRT

-1729 LGWMGESVD
+1729 LDWMGGSVD

-1753 AAEGAFGFILNVK
+1753 AAEGAFGFMLNVK

>member
-6 LKCTVLAVVA
+6 LKYTVLAVVA

-26 VSPARLGAFRS
+26 VSPARLGDFRF
-37 KVSITVAKTVAD
+37 KVPITVTKTVAD
-49 TAAGV
+49 TEAGV
-54 PVPVRLAENNPVG
+54 PVPVRLAENNPGG

-78 RFGDKNYAPIPFE
+78 RFGDENYAPIPFE

-103 WVKVPLVEGT
+103 WVKVPLAEGT
-113 KINLAY
+113 KINLVY

-196 VGNYNKGGV
+196 EGNFNNGGV

-236 WDHFFYKR
+236 YDHFFYKR
-244 AASNNG
+244 EKSNNS
-250 GTPNN
+250 GTLNN
-255 AFAIEINSS
+255 AFAIESNSS
-264 SGNTANPY
+264 SGNNANPL
-272 PRGSSGTGRAVTLSN
+272 PRGSSGNGSAMTLSN

-299 YDGTTCHVYENGVLR
+299 YEGTTCHVYENGVLR

-329 VFGDNST
+329 VFGDNSN

-370 AMTTDGLLYYGAV
+370 AMTTDGLLEYGAV

-394 SNIGPCGT
+394 SNIGACGT

-416 QEYVFACTDKIGV
+416 QEYVFACTDTIGV

-436 GVCTGWKLVDTWS
+436 GVCTGWKLVDAGT
-449 GELLRSSLDEGEE
+449 GELIRSSLDEGEE
-462 PFVCHHVYQAGK
+462 PFVCRHVYQAGK

-483 VEYRVAATVAPSQGR
+483 VEYRVAATVAPSQGG

-522 AFLYWTGDGV
+522 TFLYWTGDGV

-556 FSSSIFVSPNGSDE
+556 FSSSIFVSPTGSDE

-608 QVENQVKIVG
+608 QVENQVQIVG

-624 VVRLAAEPADT
+624 VVRLAAEITDT

-685 VTNNGRFNGAGIY
+685 VTINGRFNGAGIY

-744 CYARGGSGSG
+744 CYGRGGSGSG
-754 HGGGVRIKGGTLR
+754 NGGGVRIKGGTLR

-774 LAHGKGSGVN
+774 LAHGEGSGVN

-793 NCTVVKNDNLSST
+793 NCTVVKNDNLTRTS
-806 FTSGLY
+806 TSGLY

-832 EANVYRDSTA
+832 EANVYRGSTA

-855 TGVIAEAPV
+855 TGVIAAAPV

-891 GATDLDGTPRI
+891 GATDLDGAARI

-933 VQATFAGAVIGAA
+933 AQATFAGSVIGAA

-969 GLKDVTLPLTTGAY
+969 GLKDFTLPLTKGAY

-994 SDSVTRTD
+994 SVSVTRTD

-1064 ITLTHEGDREA
+1064 VTLTHEGDREA

-1110 NATLDPRPKSAY
+1110 NATLDQRPVSAY

-1140 VESCRATGNGAGV
+1140 VESCRTMDHGAGV

-1168 YAYSS
+1168 YAYST

-1191 RCIITNNLASFG
+1191 RCIITNNLAWYG
-1203 SGAHGGGAYVKGGG
+1203 SGAQGGGAYVKGGG

-1223 VAYNYGSNAGGV
+1223 VAYNYGSSAGGV
-1235 KCDGGTVR
+1235 
-1243 NCTIVRNVARTAN
+1243 
-1256 GGIGGTVTD
+1256 
-1265 CLVYGNMANGVDVDT
+1265 
-1280 DDPGFVNAAAGDFHL
+1280 
-1295 NMASTAI
+1295 
-1302 DGSVKEG
+1302 
-1309 IGECDLDRNE
+1309 
-1319 RYSGGVA
+1319 
-1326 DKGCFEY
+1326 
-1333 DQSRFSVGIRY
+1333 
-1344 ERLAAFAP
+1344 
-1352 CDVVF
+1352 
-1357 TASAGFKPLDTA
+1357 
-1369 KSWWTFDGREP
+1369 W
-1380 TEEDHDL
+1380 
-1387 SGVVVTKAI
+1387 
-1396 GPGMC
+1396 
-1401 SVRFKTVL
+1401 VL
-1409 EGETYEVSK
+1409 G
-1418 EDWFML
+1418 
-1424 TGENVYVNP
+1424 
-1433 QNATPQE
+1433 
-1440 PFASWETAAVDINE
+1440 
-1454 GLRYLVTGATLVV
+1454 
-1467 SDGTYRVTAE
+1467 
-1477 HLLDRKATVRSLNG
+1477 
-1491 PSKTVLTRSRPF
+1491 
-1503 VLKNAEAMLSGFT
+1503 
-1516 ISDVYTFSQGGALQM
+1516 
-1531 SAGTVTNC
+1531 
-1539 VFANCSVGNNGGG
+1539 
-1552 AVYMS
+1552 
-1557 GGTVV
+1557 
-1562 DCVVSNCSAK
+1562 
-1572 YYANDNNG
+1572 
-1580 SGIRA
+1580 
-1585 HGASAL
+1585 
-1591 VDRCVVRDCWYESD
+1591 
-1605 HYARGAVALSG
+1605 
-1616 GATLRNSI
+1616 
-1624 VMNNR
+1624 
-1629 SYEGGGV
+1629 
-1636 RVSDASKLENCT
+1636 ASKLENCT
-1648 VFGNSSDKAGA
+1648 VFGNSSGKEGA
-1659 AGGVEMADANG
+1659 AGGVQMGDKYG

-1679 NTNTADG
+1679 NTNTVDG
-1686 VIRETA
+1686 VVRETA
-1692 GSDAQFDTCWLQD
+1692 GEDAQFDTCWKQD
-1705 PLFLPHGKPCRLRT
+1705 PLFLPHGKPFRLRT

-1729 LGWMGESVD
+1729 LDWMGGSVD
-1738 VYGNPRIRCQKPDIG
+1738 IYGNPRIRCQKPDIG
-1753 AAEGAFGFILNVK
+1753 ATEGASGFILSVK